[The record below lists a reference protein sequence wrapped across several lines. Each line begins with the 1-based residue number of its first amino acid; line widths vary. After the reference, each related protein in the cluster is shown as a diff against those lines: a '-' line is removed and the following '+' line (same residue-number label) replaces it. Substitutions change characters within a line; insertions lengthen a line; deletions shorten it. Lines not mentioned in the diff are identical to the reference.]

1 MAEENVTTKIG
12 IDISE
17 LKKNITEANRRIR
30 SLNAEFKSA
39 TAGMDS
45 WSDSTDGLAKKVEQ
59 MTGIVEQEKI
69 KLSALEEQ
77 YKQIAET
84 QGKDSK
90 AAEELYIKM
99 KNQEAAVGR
108 ASASLKKYTE
118 KLNETTKEEQKSKG
132 AFASLEEE
140 ISNQEKELDR
150 LKDGYKD
157 AVLKFGETS
166 KEANTFREDIKKLS
180 GELADNKSKA
190 EQLSA
195 STDSLDKSLEKTKQ
209 AAEKSKDG
217 FSSVKVAIGN
227 LISEGIKKMAVEA
240 GKALKEVTDESQ
252 QAYNSFQAMTGT
264 STEEMSKYKKQIDEL
279 YKNNYGESMKDVAGV
294 MAEIKQQT
302 GEIDPSKLKEMA
314 ENAITMRD
322 TFGQDTKEQLRAV
335 KMMMDQ
341 FGISSEEAYNLIA
354 QGAQQ
359 GLDKN
364 GDLLDS
370 INEYSVHYKQLGYS
384 AEDFMNMLKNGTDA
398 GTFSVDKLGDATKE
412 FGIRSKDTASS
423 TQEGFK
429 LLGYS
434 ASASADEIDKTKDE
448 ISKLEKNLKYAKLEQ
463 DGFKKS
469 TSELTKLKNAD
480 KIKEYSKQL
489 EDAKAKLKT
498 MQGASKNTSGSI
510 KKLQDSFAK
519 GGDSAKKATKEVLKK
534 LMDMDDKVAQNQ
546 AGVDLFGTMWED
558 LGVKGVEALMKTKG
572 EMKKTKKTMEEIKK
586 VKYDDVTSKYKQIGR
601 TVQLDLFVPLAEKLA
616 PTLESITN
624 YMINNAGEIKK
635 GIVAIGTAAA
645 VWFARKKINA
655 IAESLALLKTKFV
668 LLKSSIE
675 GATVAQKILNIV
687 QSMSPGTK
695 ILAGVGLLTA
705 AVLAFR
711 VATSKAAEASDKES
725 KSLDEMKKRHEE
737 TSKSV
742 EKMTKEWK
750 ELKEARDKS
759 VSDTT
764 AQFDYYKKL
773 KDELDDM
780 VDKNGKVKK
789 SQKDRAKFI
798 VTTLNDALGTEL
810 KMTGRV
816 IKNYEKEKKSIDKL
830 IETKKAQLI
839 LDTYKDSY
847 TKAVTNKSK
856 AATNKDTAEANL
868 KETQKKLE
876 AAKKELKAAQ
886 DTKKLERYIKE
897 AGGGRAGQISGS
909 RRYNQ
914 ELEAA
919 RGNEKKLREQEK
931 KNKKTFENAEKQYSQ
946 YCTTITNWE
955 ALSVAAASGNN
966 KKIKKELTKMVNN
979 FITAEN
985 GTEKSLKNQVENTKK
1000 QYENLNKQFKEG
1012 KAGITKED
1020 VNNAKY
1026 LMQASDKALK
1036 KFEKK
1041 AKKSGQKTTK
1051 EYKEGLEIGKN
1062 KAGKSAEDISKLV
1075 EKKMKGIKSKE
1086 AGENFVKGL
1095 KTGMEKGKQSS
1106 GLIAKVGKLADNM
1119 LSKLKEKLEI
1129 HSPSKKTEEI
1139 GKYFT
1144 IGTAKG
1150 IEKAYDTVGRAIAA
1164 LAKKSLSQLKKAN
1177 QTGKYEDIGTKVSE
1191 AYANGITKQE
1201 QKAEKAVKKLVDRA
1215 VKKAQKETKNK
1226 KSKESFKKLGEN
1238 LAESFSTAFS
1248 KAAEKATEKVQ
1259 KKIESMTSSVQEKY
1273 DAVKDLQDDLQ
1284 SRLSSGDLFTKDDDG
1299 KITLAD
1305 FKSETAKII
1314 QYGKNMEALKKTLS
1328 SELMTEIAALD
1339 TSDGLDLTT
1348 KLLSL
1353 NKQELAAY
1361 NKAYTDKI
1369 NASKKVANTYYAER
1383 VKQIK
1388 DNYTKQVKTVMAGL
1402 EKQLENIGEN
1412 AMKGFV
1418 KGFNSKSAEL
1428 NKSAKQLKKTLV
1440 SSIKKELEIHS
1451 PSKVMDREAGVF
1463 IIPGLTKGIERKLPA
1478 LRQMMQRVRE
1488 NVVNPMKNAATTA
1501 NLDVATR
1508 GARSI
1513 EKAAAATTNTYNFY
1527 QTNNSPK
1534 ALSRWDIYRQSRNL
1548 LGGVS
1553 NV

>member
-59 MTGIVEQEKI
+59 MTGIVAQEKI

-157 AVLKFGETS
+157 AALEFGETS
-166 KEANTFREDIKKLS
+166 KEANAFREDIKKLS
-180 GELADNKSKA
+180 REIADNKSKA
-190 EQLSA
+190 EQLRT
-195 STDSLDKSLEKTKQ
+195 STNNLDESFEKTKQ
-209 AAEKSKDG
+209 AAEKSEDG

-227 LISEGIKKMAVEA
+227 LISEGIKKMTQEAVD
-240 GKALKEVTDESQ
+240 ALKRITEETQTAS
-252 QAYNSFQAMTGT
+252 NSFQAITGET
-264 STEEMSKYKKQIDEL
+264 DAVTQKFSDKMKEMYKDG
-279 YKNNYGESMKDVAGV
+279 YGESLKDIGDK
-294 MAEIKQQT
+294 MAYVKQVT
-302 GEIDPSKLKEMA
+302 KETDPSKVKELT
-314 ENAITMRD
+314 ENAIALED
-322 TFGQDTKEQLRAV
+322 TFGSDFQETIRGVNGLMTHFGTDSTKAFDLFAKGSQKGLDYTNELGDNVAEYGGNFKQAGYTVEEYFQLLANGT
-335 KMMMDQ
+335 KN
-341 FGISSEEAYNLIA
+341 GAYNL
-354 QGAQQ
+354 
-359 GLDKN
+359 DKVN
-364 GDLLDS
+364 DS
-370 INEYSVHYKQLGYS
+370 INEV
-384 AEDFMNMLKNGTDA
+384 KN
-398 GTFSVDKLGDATKE
+398 KLGDGSIEKNI
-412 FGIRSKDTASS
+412 GIFSKDT
-423 TQEGFK
+423 
-429 LLGYS
+429 
-434 ASASADEIDKTKDE
+434 
-448 ISKLEKNLKYAKLEQ
+448 
-463 DGFKKS
+463 KKS
-469 TSELTKLKNAD
+469 FKAWKDGKGTMKKVIDSIVKDINGCKNEQKALT
-480 KIKEYSKQL
+480 
-489 EDAKAKLKT
+489 
-498 MQGASKNTSGSI
+498 MAST
-510 KKLQDSFAK
+510 A
-519 GGDSAKKATKEVLKK
+519 
-534 LMDMDDKVAQNQ
+534 
-546 AGVDLFGTMWED
+546 FGTMGED
-558 LGVKGVEALMKTKG
+558 ANLKVVKSLKSTGKTF
-572 EMKKTKKTMEEIKK
+572 KKVQGSAEKLKE
-586 VKYDDVTSKYKQIGR
+586 VKYDDVATKFKNIGR
-601 TVQLDLFVPLAEKLA
+601 TVQLDLFVPLAEKLLPKIEQLA
-616 PTLESITN
+616 DYAIKHIDGTERAIAILGGTMGLVFATAKFVKLYQTLQTIYKAFITL
-624 YMINNAGEIKK
+624 KT
-635 GIVAIGTAAA
+635 AIASTAAA
-645 VWFARKKINA
+645 QKVLNLIQAASPMGLLVAGIGA
-655 IAESLALLKTKFV
+655 VVGGLALYAAATK
-668 LLKSSIE
+668 
-675 GATVAQKILNIV
+675 GATK
-687 QSMSPGTK
+687 
-695 ILAGVGLLTA
+695 
-705 AVLAFR
+705 
-711 VATSKAAEASDKES
+711 ATDKES
-725 KSLDEMKKRHEE
+725 ESIDKMIEKHDKTKKSVDEMTKSWKDLKK
-737 TSKSV
+737 T
-742 EKMTKEWK
+742 
-750 ELKEARDKS
+750 RDES
-759 VSDTT
+759 VSGTT
-764 AQFDYYKKL
+764 EQFDYYKKL

-830 IETKKAQLI
+830 IEAKKAQAI
-839 LDTYKDSY
+839 LNANEDSY
-847 TKAVTNKSK
+847 ATAIKGQKGAFQNLEKAQ
-856 AATNKDTAEANL
+856 ANFE
-868 KETQKKLE
+868 ETTSKLE
-876 AAKKELKAAQ
+876 AAQ
-886 DTKKLERYIKE
+886 KKLKGAQSNKKLKEYVDKYGQAGMSKWGQELNAAKE
-897 AGGGRAGQISGS
+897 AVSKLTNEQKKNQKTVNDNEKQWTEYNTTIENYEGLSSAIISGD
-909 RRYNQ
+909 
-914 ELEAA
+914 A
-919 RGNEKKLREQEK
+919 
-931 KNKKTFENAEKQYSQ
+931 
-946 YCTTITNWE
+946 
-955 ALSVAAASGNN
+955 
-966 KKIKKELTKMVNN
+966 KKINSALNKTVNN
-979 FITAEN
+979 FISAKT
-985 GTEKSLKNQVENTKK
+985 GTKK
-1000 QYENLNKQFKEG
+1000 QLEDQVKNMKKNYEDLKTAVANGTPGVTKKMVGAAKQMVTKSEKEL
-1012 KAGITKED
+1012 E
-1020 VNNAKY
+1020 KY
-1026 LMQASDKALK
+1026 
-1036 KFEKK
+1036 EKK
-1041 AKKSGQKTTK
+1041 TKKSGQKATD
-1051 EYKEGLEIGKN
+1051 EYKEGLELGKN
-1062 KAGKSAEDISKLV
+1062 KAGKKASEIGKLV
-1075 EKKMKGIKSKE
+1075 TKKLKETKTKE
-1086 AGENFVKGL
+1086 AGENFVQGL
-1095 KTGMEKGKQSS
+1095 KDGMEKGKQSS
-1106 GLIAKVGKLADNM
+1106 GLITTVTKIAGDALTALKKKLD
-1119 LSKLKEKLEI
+1119 I
-1129 HSPSKKTEEI
+1129 HSPSKE
-1139 GKYFT
+1139 
-1144 IGTAKG
+1144 TAKIGRFFTSGLAEG
-1150 IEKAYDTVGRAIAA
+1150 IEKAYETVGKAVSK
-1164 LAKKSLSQLKKAN
+1164 LAKKSLSQLKAAN
-1177 QTGKYEDIGTKVSE
+1177 KTGKYSDIGTKVSE

-1238 LAESFSTAFS
+1238 LVESFSTAFS
-1248 KAAEKATEKVQ
+1248 KAAEKAAEKVQ

-1299 KITLAD
+1299 KITLTD

-1353 NKQELAAY
+1353 NGQELAAY

-1440 SSIKKELEIHS
+1440 SSIKKELGIHS

-1463 IIPGLTKGIERKLPA
+1463 IIPELTKGIERKLPA

-1501 NLDVATR
+1501 NLDVAAR

-1513 EKAAAATTNTYNFY
+1513 EKAEAATANTYNFY

>member
-77 YKQIAET
+77 YKQIANT

-118 KLNETTKEEQKSKG
+118 KLTETTKEEQKSKG

-157 AVLKFGETS
+157 AALEFGETS
-166 KEANTFREDIKKLS
+166 KEANAFRGDIQKLS

-190 EQLSA
+190 EQLRT
-195 STDSLDKSLEKTKQ
+195 STNNLDESFEKTKQ
-209 AAEKSKDG
+209 AAEKSEDG

-227 LISEGIKKMAVEA
+227 LISEGIKKMTQEAVD
-240 GKALKEVTDESQ
+240 ALKRITEETQTAS
-252 QAYNSFQAMTGT
+252 NSFQAITGET
-264 STEEMSKYKKQIDEL
+264 DAVTQKFSDKMKEMYKDG
-279 YKNNYGESMKDVAGV
+279 YGESLKDIGDK
-294 MAEIKQQT
+294 MAYVKQVT
-302 GEIDPSKLKEMA
+302 KETDPSKVKELT
-314 ENAITMRD
+314 ENAIALED
-322 TFGQDTKEQLRAV
+322 TFGSDFQETIRGVNGLMTHFGTDSTKAFDLFAKGSQKGLDYTNELGDNVAEYGGNFKQAGYTVEEYFQLLANGT
-335 KMMMDQ
+335 KN
-341 FGISSEEAYNLIA
+341 GAYNL
-354 QGAQQ
+354 
-359 GLDKN
+359 DKVN
-364 GDLLDS
+364 DS
-370 INEYSVHYKQLGYS
+370 INEV
-384 AEDFMNMLKNGTDA
+384 KN
-398 GTFSVDKLGDATKE
+398 KLGDGSIEKNI
-412 FGIRSKDTASS
+412 GIFSKDT
-423 TQEGFK
+423 
-429 LLGYS
+429 
-434 ASASADEIDKTKDE
+434 
-448 ISKLEKNLKYAKLEQ
+448 
-463 DGFKKS
+463 KKS
-469 TSELTKLKNAD
+469 FKAWKDGKGTMKKVIDSIVKDINGCKNEQKALT
-480 KIKEYSKQL
+480 
-489 EDAKAKLKT
+489 
-498 MQGASKNTSGSI
+498 MAST
-510 KKLQDSFAK
+510 A
-519 GGDSAKKATKEVLKK
+519 
-534 LMDMDDKVAQNQ
+534 
-546 AGVDLFGTMWED
+546 FGTMGED
-558 LGVKGVEALMKTKG
+558 ANLKVVKSLKSTGKTF
-572 EMKKTKKTMEEIKK
+572 KKVQGSAEKLKE
-586 VKYDDVTSKYKQIGR
+586 VKYDDVATKFKNIGR
-601 TVQLDLFVPLAEKLA
+601 TVQLDLFVPLAEKLLPKIEQLA
-616 PTLESITN
+616 DYAIKHIDGTERAIVILGGTMGVIFATAKFVKLFQTLQTIYKAFVTL
-624 YMINNAGEIKK
+624 KT
-635 GIVAIGTAAA
+635 AIASTAA
-645 VWFARKKINA
+645 
-655 IAESLALLKTKFV
+655 
-668 LLKSSIE
+668 
-675 GATVAQKILNIV
+675 AQKILNLI
-687 QSMSPGTK
+687 QAASPM
-695 ILAGVGLLTA
+695 GLLA
-705 AVLAFR
+705 AGIGAVVGGLALYAA
-711 VATSKAAEASDKES
+711 ATKGATKVTDKES
-725 KSLDEMKKRHEE
+725 ESIDKMIEKHDKTKKSVDEMTKSWKDLKK
-737 TSKSV
+737 T
-742 EKMTKEWK
+742 
-750 ELKEARDKS
+750 RDES
-759 VSDTT
+759 VSGTT
-764 AQFDYYKKL
+764 EQFDYYKKL

-830 IETKKAQLI
+830 IEAKKAQAI
-839 LDTYKDSY
+839 LNANEDLYATAIKGQKGAFQNLE
-847 TKAVTNKSK
+847 KAQ
-856 AATNKDTAEANL
+856 ANL
-868 KETQKKLE
+868 EETTSKLE
-876 AAKKELKAAQ
+876 AAQKKLNAAQ
-886 DTKKLERYIKE
+886 SNKNLKEYIKTFGQTAGVTRYERDLNAAKEAVSKLE
-897 AGGGRAGQISGS
+897 S
-909 RRYNQ
+909 
-914 ELEAA
+914 
-919 RGNEKKLREQEK
+919 EQK
-931 KNKKTFENAEKQYSQ
+931 KNKKTVSDNEKQWTEYN
-946 YCTTITNWE
+946 TTIENYE
-955 ALSVAAASGNN
+955 GLSSAIISGDA
-966 KKIKKELTKMVNN
+966 KKINSALNKTVNN
-979 FITAEN
+979 FISAKT
-985 GTEKSLKNQVENTKK
+985 GTKK
-1000 QYENLNKQFKEG
+1000 QLEDQVKNMKKNYEDLKTAVANGTPGVTKKMVGAAKQMVTKSEKEL
-1012 KAGITKED
+1012 E
-1020 VNNAKY
+1020 KY
-1026 LMQASDKALK
+1026 
-1036 KFEKK
+1036 EKK
-1041 AKKSGQKTTK
+1041 TKKSGQKATD
-1051 EYKEGLEIGKN
+1051 EYKEGLELGKN
-1062 KAGKSAEDISKLV
+1062 KAGKKASEIGKLV
-1075 EKKMKGIKSKE
+1075 TKKLKETKTKE
-1086 AGENFVKGL
+1086 AGENFVQGL
-1095 KTGMEKGKQSS
+1095 KDGMEKGKQSS
-1106 GLIAKVGKLADNM
+1106 GLITTVTKIAGDALTALKKKLD
-1119 LSKLKEKLEI
+1119 I
-1129 HSPSKKTEEI
+1129 HSPSKE
-1139 GKYFT
+1139 
-1144 IGTAKG
+1144 TAKIGRFFTSGLAEG
-1150 IEKAYDTVGRAIAA
+1150 IEKAYETVGKAVSK
-1164 LAKKSLSQLKKAN
+1164 LAKKSLSQLKAAN
-1177 QTGKYEDIGTKVSE
+1177 KTGKYSDIGTKVSE

-1248 KAAEKATEKVQ
+1248 KAAEKAAEKVQ

-1353 NKQELAAY
+1353 NGQELAAY

-1440 SSIKKELEIHS
+1440 SSIKKELGIHS

-1488 NVVNPMKNAATTA
+1488 NVVNPMKNAATMA
-1501 NLDVATR
+1501 NLDVAAR

>member
-90 AAEELYIKM
+90 AAEDLYIKM

-118 KLNETTKEEQKSKG
+118 KLNETTEKEQKSKG

-157 AVLKFGETS
+157 AALEFGETS
-166 KEANTFREDIKKLS
+166 KEANAFREDIKKLS

-190 EQLSA
+190 EQLRT
-195 STDSLDKSLEKTKQ
+195 STNNLDESFEKTKQ
-209 AAEKSKDG
+209 AAEKSEDG

-227 LISEGIKKMAVEA
+227 LISEGIKKMTQEAVD
-240 GKALKEVTDESQ
+240 ALKRITEETQTAS
-252 QAYNSFQAMTGT
+252 NSFQAITGET
-264 STEEMSKYKKQIDEL
+264 DAVTQKFSDKMKEMYKDG
-279 YKNNYGESMKDVAGV
+279 YGESLKDIGDK
-294 MAEIKQQT
+294 MAYVKQVT
-302 GEIDPSKLKEMA
+302 KETDPSKVKELT
-314 ENAITMRD
+314 ENAIALED
-322 TFGQDTKEQLRAV
+322 TFGSDFQETIRGVNGLMTHFGTDSTKAFDLFAKGSQKGLDYTNELGDNVAEYGGNFKQAGYTVEEYFQLLANGT
-335 KMMMDQ
+335 KN
-341 FGISSEEAYNLIA
+341 GAYNL
-354 QGAQQ
+354 
-359 GLDKN
+359 DKVN
-364 GDLLDS
+364 DS
-370 INEYSVHYKQLGYS
+370 INEV
-384 AEDFMNMLKNGTDA
+384 KN
-398 GTFSVDKLGDATKE
+398 KLGDGSIEKNI
-412 FGIRSKDTASS
+412 GIFSKDT
-423 TQEGFK
+423 
-429 LLGYS
+429 
-434 ASASADEIDKTKDE
+434 
-448 ISKLEKNLKYAKLEQ
+448 
-463 DGFKKS
+463 KKS
-469 TSELTKLKNAD
+469 FKAWKDGKGTMKKVIDSIVKDINGCKNEQKALT
-480 KIKEYSKQL
+480 
-489 EDAKAKLKT
+489 
-498 MQGASKNTSGSI
+498 MAST
-510 KKLQDSFAK
+510 A
-519 GGDSAKKATKEVLKK
+519 
-534 LMDMDDKVAQNQ
+534 
-546 AGVDLFGTMWED
+546 FGTMGED
-558 LGVKGVEALMKTKG
+558 ANLKVVKSLKSTGKTF
-572 EMKKTKKTMEEIKK
+572 KKVQGSAEKLKE
-586 VKYDDVTSKYKQIGR
+586 VKYDDVATKFKNIGR
-601 TVQLDLFVPLAEKLA
+601 TVQLDLFVPLAEKLLPKIEQLA
-616 PTLESITN
+616 DYAIKHIDGTERAIVILGGTMGVIFATAKFVKLFQTLQTIYKAFVTL
-624 YMINNAGEIKK
+624 KT
-635 GIVAIGTAAA
+635 AIASTAA
-645 VWFARKKINA
+645 
-655 IAESLALLKTKFV
+655 
-668 LLKSSIE
+668 
-675 GATVAQKILNIV
+675 AQKILNLI
-687 QSMSPGTK
+687 QAASPM
-695 ILAGVGLLTA
+695 GLLA
-705 AVLAFR
+705 AGIGAVVGGLALYAA
-711 VATSKAAEASDKES
+711 ATKGATKVTDKES
-725 KSLDEMKKRHEE
+725 ESIDKMIEKHDKTKKSVDEMTKSWKDLKK
-737 TSKSV
+737 T
-742 EKMTKEWK
+742 
-750 ELKEARDKS
+750 RDES
-759 VSDTT
+759 VSGTT
-764 AQFDYYKKL
+764 EQFDYYKKL

-830 IETKKAQLI
+830 IEAKKAQAI
-839 LDTYKDSY
+839 LNANEDLYATAIKGQKGAFQNLE
-847 TKAVTNKSK
+847 KAQ
-856 AATNKDTAEANL
+856 ANFE
-868 KETQKKLE
+868 ETTSKLE
-876 AAKKELKAAQ
+876 AAQ
-886 DTKKLERYIKE
+886 KKLKGAQSNKKLKEYVDKYGQAGMSKWGQELNAAKE
-897 AGGGRAGQISGS
+897 AVSKLTNEQKKNQKTVSDNEKQWTEYNTTIENYEGLSSAIISGD
-909 RRYNQ
+909 
-914 ELEAA
+914 A
-919 RGNEKKLREQEK
+919 
-931 KNKKTFENAEKQYSQ
+931 
-946 YCTTITNWE
+946 
-955 ALSVAAASGNN
+955 
-966 KKIKKELTKMVNN
+966 KKINSALNKTVNN
-979 FITAEN
+979 FISAKT
-985 GTEKSLKNQVENTKK
+985 GTKK
-1000 QYENLNKQFKEG
+1000 QLEDQVKNMKKNYEDLKTAVANGTPGVTKKMVGAAKQMVTKSEKEL
-1012 KAGITKED
+1012 E
-1020 VNNAKY
+1020 KY
-1026 LMQASDKALK
+1026 
-1036 KFEKK
+1036 EKK
-1041 AKKSGQKTTK
+1041 TKKSGQKATD
-1051 EYKEGLEIGKN
+1051 EYKEGLELGKN
-1062 KAGKSAEDISKLV
+1062 KAGKKASEIGKLV
-1075 EKKMKGIKSKE
+1075 TKKLKETKTKE
-1086 AGENFVKGL
+1086 AGENFVQGL
-1095 KTGMEKGKQSS
+1095 KDGMEKGKQSS
-1106 GLIAKVGKLADNM
+1106 GLITTVTKIAGDALTALKKKLD
-1119 LSKLKEKLEI
+1119 I
-1129 HSPSKKTEEI
+1129 HSPSKE
-1139 GKYFT
+1139 
-1144 IGTAKG
+1144 TAKIGRFFTSGLAEG
-1150 IEKAYDTVGRAIAA
+1150 IEKAYETVGKAVSK
-1164 LAKKSLSQLKKAN
+1164 LAKKSLSQLKAAN
-1177 QTGKYEDIGTKVSE
+1177 KTGKYSDIGTKVSE

-1248 KAAEKATEKVQ
+1248 KAAEKAAEKVQ

-1314 QYGKNMEALKKTLS
+1314 QYGKNMEALKKTLFP
-1328 SELMTEIAALD
+1328 ELMTEIAALD

-1353 NKQELAAY
+1353 NGQELAAY

-1440 SSIKKELEIHS
+1440 SSIKKELGIHS

-1488 NVVNPMKNAATTA
+1488 NVVNPMKNAATMA
-1501 NLDVATR
+1501 NLDVAAR

>member
-90 AAEELYIKM
+90 AAEDLYIKM

-118 KLNETTKEEQKSKG
+118 KLNETTEKEQKSKG

-157 AVLKFGETS
+157 AALEFGETS
-166 KEANTFREDIKKLS
+166 KEANAFREDIKKLS

-190 EQLSA
+190 EQLRT
-195 STDSLDKSLEKTKQ
+195 STNNLDESFEKTKQ
-209 AAEKSKDG
+209 AAEKSEDG

-227 LISEGIKKMAVEA
+227 LISEGIKKMTQEAVD
-240 GKALKEVTDESQ
+240 ALKRITEETQTAS
-252 QAYNSFQAMTGT
+252 NSFQAITGET
-264 STEEMSKYKKQIDEL
+264 DAVTQKFSDKMKEMYKDG
-279 YKNNYGESMKDVAGV
+279 YGESLKDIGDK
-294 MAEIKQQT
+294 MAYVKQVT
-302 GEIDPSKLKEMA
+302 KETDPSKVKELT
-314 ENAITMRD
+314 ENAIALED
-322 TFGQDTKEQLRAV
+322 TFGSDFQETIRGVNGLMTHFGTDSTKAFDLFAKGSQKGLDYTNELGDNVAEYGGNFKQAGYTVEEYFQLLANGT
-335 KMMMDQ
+335 KN
-341 FGISSEEAYNLIA
+341 GAYNL
-354 QGAQQ
+354 
-359 GLDKN
+359 DKVN
-364 GDLLDS
+364 DS
-370 INEYSVHYKQLGYS
+370 INEV
-384 AEDFMNMLKNGTDA
+384 KN
-398 GTFSVDKLGDATKE
+398 KLGDGSIEKNI
-412 FGIRSKDTASS
+412 GIFSKDT
-423 TQEGFK
+423 
-429 LLGYS
+429 
-434 ASASADEIDKTKDE
+434 
-448 ISKLEKNLKYAKLEQ
+448 
-463 DGFKKS
+463 KKS
-469 TSELTKLKNAD
+469 FKAWKDGKGTMKKVIDSIVKDINGCKNEQKALT
-480 KIKEYSKQL
+480 
-489 EDAKAKLKT
+489 
-498 MQGASKNTSGSI
+498 MAST
-510 KKLQDSFAK
+510 A
-519 GGDSAKKATKEVLKK
+519 
-534 LMDMDDKVAQNQ
+534 
-546 AGVDLFGTMWED
+546 FGTMGED
-558 LGVKGVEALMKTKG
+558 ANLKVVKSLKSTGKTF
-572 EMKKTKKTMEEIKK
+572 KKVQGSAEKLKE
-586 VKYDDVTSKYKQIGR
+586 VKYDDVATKFKNIGR
-601 TVQLDLFVPLAEKLA
+601 TVQLDLFVPLAEKLLPKIEQLA
-616 PTLESITN
+616 DYAIKHIDGTERAIVILGGTMGVIFATAKFVKLFQTLQTIYKAFVTL
-624 YMINNAGEIKK
+624 KT
-635 GIVAIGTAAA
+635 AIASTAA
-645 VWFARKKINA
+645 
-655 IAESLALLKTKFV
+655 
-668 LLKSSIE
+668 
-675 GATVAQKILNIV
+675 AQKILNLI
-687 QSMSPGTK
+687 QAASPM
-695 ILAGVGLLTA
+695 GLLA
-705 AVLAFR
+705 AGIGAVVGGLALYAA
-711 VATSKAAEASDKES
+711 ATKGATKVTDKES
-725 KSLDEMKKRHEE
+725 ESIDKMIEKHDKTKKSVDEMTKSWKDLKK
-737 TSKSV
+737 T
-742 EKMTKEWK
+742 
-750 ELKEARDKS
+750 RDES
-759 VSDTT
+759 VSGTT
-764 AQFDYYKKL
+764 EQFDYYKKL

-830 IETKKAQLI
+830 IEAKKAQAI
-839 LDTYKDSY
+839 LNANEDLYATAIKGQKGAFQNLE
-847 TKAVTNKSK
+847 KAQ
-856 AATNKDTAEANL
+856 ANFE
-868 KETQKKLE
+868 ETTSKLE
-876 AAKKELKAAQ
+876 AAQ
-886 DTKKLERYIKE
+886 KKLKGAQSNKKLKEYVDKYGQAGMSKWGQELNAAKE
-897 AGGGRAGQISGS
+897 AVSKLTNEQKKNQKTVSDNEKQWTEYNATIENYEGLSSAIISGD
-909 RRYNQ
+909 
-914 ELEAA
+914 A
-919 RGNEKKLREQEK
+919 
-931 KNKKTFENAEKQYSQ
+931 
-946 YCTTITNWE
+946 
-955 ALSVAAASGNN
+955 
-966 KKIKKELTKMVNN
+966 KKINSALNKTVNN
-979 FITAEN
+979 FISAKT
-985 GTEKSLKNQVENTKK
+985 GTKK
-1000 QYENLNKQFKEG
+1000 QLEDQVKNMKKNYEDLKTAVANGTPGVTKKMVGAAKQMVTKSEKEL
-1012 KAGITKED
+1012 E
-1020 VNNAKY
+1020 KY
-1026 LMQASDKALK
+1026 
-1036 KFEKK
+1036 EKK
-1041 AKKSGQKTTK
+1041 TKKSGQKATD
-1051 EYKEGLEIGKN
+1051 EYKEGLELGKN
-1062 KAGKSAEDISKLV
+1062 KAGKKASEIGKLV
-1075 EKKMKGIKSKE
+1075 TKKLKETKTKE
-1086 AGENFVKGL
+1086 AGENFVQGL
-1095 KTGMEKGKQSS
+1095 KDGMEKGKQSS
-1106 GLIAKVGKLADNM
+1106 GLITTVTKIAGDALTALKKKLD
-1119 LSKLKEKLEI
+1119 I
-1129 HSPSKKTEEI
+1129 HSPSKE
-1139 GKYFT
+1139 
-1144 IGTAKG
+1144 TAKIGRFFTSGLAEG
-1150 IEKAYDTVGRAIAA
+1150 IEKAYETVGKAVSK
-1164 LAKKSLSQLKKAN
+1164 LAKKSLSQLKAAN
-1177 QTGKYEDIGTKVSE
+1177 KTGKYSDIGTKVSE

-1248 KAAEKATEKVQ
+1248 KAAEKAAEKVQ

-1299 KITLAD
+1299 KVTLAD

-1353 NKQELAAY
+1353 NGQELAAY

-1440 SSIKKELEIHS
+1440 SSIKKELGIHS

-1463 IIPGLTKGIERKLPA
+1463 IIPGLTKGIERKLPV
-1478 LRQMMQRVRE
+1478 LQQMMQRVRE
-1488 NVVNPMKNAATTA
+1488 NVVKPMKNAATMA
-1501 NLDVATR
+1501 NLDVAAR

>member
-90 AAEELYIKM
+90 AAEDLYIKM

-118 KLNETTKEEQKSKG
+118 KLNETTEKEQKSKG

-157 AVLKFGETS
+157 AALEFGETS
-166 KEANTFREDIKKLS
+166 KEANAFREDIKKLS

-190 EQLSA
+190 EQLRT
-195 STDSLDKSLEKTKQ
+195 STNNLDESFEKTKQ
-209 AAEKSKDG
+209 AAEKSEDG

-227 LISEGIKKMAVEA
+227 LISEGIKKMTQEAVD
-240 GKALKEVTDESQ
+240 ALKRITEETQTAS
-252 QAYNSFQAMTGT
+252 NSFQAITGET
-264 STEEMSKYKKQIDEL
+264 DVVTQKFSDKMKEMYKDG
-279 YKNNYGESMKDVAGV
+279 YGESLKDIGDK
-294 MAEIKQQT
+294 MAYVKQVT
-302 GEIDPSKLKEMA
+302 KETDPSKVKELT
-314 ENAITMRD
+314 ENAIALED
-322 TFGQDTKEQLRAV
+322 TFGSDFQETIRGVNGLMTHFGTDSTKAFDLFAKGSQKGLDYTNELGDNVAEYGGNFKQAGYTVEEYFQLLANGT
-335 KMMMDQ
+335 KN
-341 FGISSEEAYNLIA
+341 GAYNL
-354 QGAQQ
+354 
-359 GLDKN
+359 DKVN
-364 GDLLDS
+364 DS
-370 INEYSVHYKQLGYS
+370 INEV
-384 AEDFMNMLKNGTDA
+384 KN
-398 GTFSVDKLGDATKE
+398 KLGDGSIEKNI
-412 FGIRSKDTASS
+412 GIFSKDT
-423 TQEGFK
+423 
-429 LLGYS
+429 
-434 ASASADEIDKTKDE
+434 
-448 ISKLEKNLKYAKLEQ
+448 
-463 DGFKKS
+463 KKS
-469 TSELTKLKNAD
+469 FKAWKDGKGTMKKVIDSIVKDINGCKNEQKALT
-480 KIKEYSKQL
+480 
-489 EDAKAKLKT
+489 
-498 MQGASKNTSGSI
+498 MAST
-510 KKLQDSFAK
+510 A
-519 GGDSAKKATKEVLKK
+519 
-534 LMDMDDKVAQNQ
+534 
-546 AGVDLFGTMWED
+546 FGTMGED
-558 LGVKGVEALMKTKG
+558 ANLKVVKSLKSTGKTF
-572 EMKKTKKTMEEIKK
+572 KKVQGSAEKLKE
-586 VKYDDVTSKYKQIGR
+586 VKYDDVATKFKNIGR
-601 TVQLDLFVPLAEKLA
+601 TVQLDLFVPLAEKLLPKIEQLA
-616 PTLESITN
+616 DYAIKHIDGTERAIVILGGTMGVIFATAKFVKLFQTLQTIYKAFVTL
-624 YMINNAGEIKK
+624 KT
-635 GIVAIGTAAA
+635 AIASTAA
-645 VWFARKKINA
+645 
-655 IAESLALLKTKFV
+655 
-668 LLKSSIE
+668 
-675 GATVAQKILNIV
+675 AQKILNLI
-687 QSMSPGTK
+687 QAASPM
-695 ILAGVGLLTA
+695 GLLA
-705 AVLAFR
+705 AGIGAVVGGLALYAA
-711 VATSKAAEASDKES
+711 ATKGATKVTDKES
-725 KSLDEMKKRHEE
+725 ESIDKMIEKHDKTKKSVDEMTKSWKDLKK
-737 TSKSV
+737 T
-742 EKMTKEWK
+742 
-750 ELKEARDKS
+750 RDES
-759 VSDTT
+759 VSGTT
-764 AQFDYYKKL
+764 EQFDYYKKL

-830 IETKKAQLI
+830 IEAKKAQAI
-839 LDTYKDSY
+839 LNANEDSY
-847 TKAVTNKSK
+847 ATAIKGQKGAFQNLEKAQ
-856 AATNKDTAEANL
+856 ANFE
-868 KETQKKLE
+868 ETTSKLE
-876 AAKKELKAAQ
+876 AAQ
-886 DTKKLERYIKE
+886 KKLKGAQSNKKLKEYVDKYGQAGMSKWGQELNAAKE
-897 AGGGRAGQISGS
+897 AVSK
-909 RRYNQ
+909 
-914 ELEAA
+914 LT
-919 RGNEKKLREQEK
+919 NEQK
-931 KNKKTFENAEKQYSQ
+931 KNQKTVNDAEKQWTEYNA
-946 YCTTITNWE
+946 TIENYE
-955 ALSVAAASGNN
+955 GLSSAIISGDA
-966 KKIKKELTKMVNN
+966 KKINTALNKTVNN
-979 FITAEN
+979 FISAKT
-985 GTEKSLKNQVENTKK
+985 GTKK
-1000 QYENLNKQFKEG
+1000 QLEDQVEKMKKNYEDLKTAVANGTPGVTKKMVGAAKQMVTKSEKEL
-1012 KAGITKED
+1012 E
-1020 VNNAKY
+1020 KY
-1026 LMQASDKALK
+1026 
-1036 KFEKK
+1036 EKK
-1041 AKKSGQKTTK
+1041 TKKSGQKATD
-1051 EYKEGLEIGKN
+1051 EYKEGLELGKN
-1062 KAGKSAEDISKLV
+1062 KAGKKASEIGKLV
-1075 EKKMKGIKSKE
+1075 TKKLKETKTKE
-1086 AGENFVKGL
+1086 AGENFVQGL
-1095 KTGMEKGKQSS
+1095 KDGMEKGKQSS
-1106 GLIAKVGKLADNM
+1106 GLITTVTKIAGDALTALKKKLD
-1119 LSKLKEKLEI
+1119 I
-1129 HSPSKKTEEI
+1129 HSPSKE
-1139 GKYFT
+1139 
-1144 IGTAKG
+1144 TAKIGRFFTSGLAEG
-1150 IEKAYDTVGRAIAA
+1150 IEKAYETVGKAVSK
-1164 LAKKSLSQLKKAN
+1164 LAKKSLSQLKAAN
-1177 QTGKYEDIGTKVSE
+1177 KTGKYSDIGTKVSE

-1248 KAAEKATEKVQ
+1248 KAAEKAAEKVQ

-1299 KITLAD
+1299 KITLTD

-1328 SELMTEIAALD
+1328 SELMTEIATLD

-1353 NKQELAAY
+1353 NGQELAAY

-1388 DNYTKQVKTVMAGL
+1388 DNYTKQVKTVMTGL

-1440 SSIKKELEIHS
+1440 SSIKKELGIHS

-1501 NLDVATR
+1501 NLDVAAR

-1513 EKAAAATTNTYNFY
+1513 EKAAAATANTYNFY

>member
-77 YKQIAET
+77 YKQIANT

-118 KLNETTKEEQKSKG
+118 KLTETTKEEQKSKG

-157 AVLKFGETS
+157 AALEFGETS
-166 KEANTFREDIKKLS
+166 KEANAFRGDIQKLS

-190 EQLSA
+190 EQLRT
-195 STDSLDKSLEKTKQ
+195 STNNLDESFEKTKQ
-209 AAEKSKDG
+209 AAEKSEDG

-227 LISEGIKKMAVEA
+227 LISEGIKKMTQEAVD
-240 GKALKEVTDESQ
+240 ALKRITEETQTAS
-252 QAYNSFQAMTGT
+252 NSFQAITGET
-264 STEEMSKYKKQIDEL
+264 DAVTQKFSDKMKEMYKDG
-279 YKNNYGESMKDVAGV
+279 YGESLKDIGDK
-294 MAEIKQQT
+294 MAYVKQVT
-302 GEIDPSKLKEMA
+302 KETDPSKVKELT
-314 ENAITMRD
+314 ENAIALED
-322 TFGQDTKEQLRAV
+322 TFGSDFQETIRGVNGLMTHFGTDSTKAFDLFAKGSQKGLDYTNELGDNVAEYGGNFKQAGYTVEEYFQLLANGT
-335 KMMMDQ
+335 KN
-341 FGISSEEAYNLIA
+341 GAYNL
-354 QGAQQ
+354 
-359 GLDKN
+359 DKVN
-364 GDLLDS
+364 DS
-370 INEYSVHYKQLGYS
+370 INEV
-384 AEDFMNMLKNGTDA
+384 KN
-398 GTFSVDKLGDATKE
+398 KLGDGSIEKNI
-412 FGIRSKDTASS
+412 GIFSKDT
-423 TQEGFK
+423 
-429 LLGYS
+429 
-434 ASASADEIDKTKDE
+434 
-448 ISKLEKNLKYAKLEQ
+448 
-463 DGFKKS
+463 KKS
-469 TSELTKLKNAD
+469 FKAWKDGKGTMKKVIDSIVKDINGCKNEQKALT
-480 KIKEYSKQL
+480 
-489 EDAKAKLKT
+489 
-498 MQGASKNTSGSI
+498 MAST
-510 KKLQDSFAK
+510 A
-519 GGDSAKKATKEVLKK
+519 
-534 LMDMDDKVAQNQ
+534 
-546 AGVDLFGTMWED
+546 FGTMGED
-558 LGVKGVEALMKTKG
+558 ANLKVVKSLKSTGKTF
-572 EMKKTKKTMEEIKK
+572 KKVQGSAEKLKE
-586 VKYDDVTSKYKQIGR
+586 VKYDDVATKFKNIGR
-601 TVQLDLFVPLAEKLA
+601 TVQLDLFVPLAEKLLPKIEQLA
-616 PTLESITN
+616 DYAIKHIDGTERAIVILGGTMGVIFATAKFVKLFQTLQTIYKAFVTL
-624 YMINNAGEIKK
+624 KT
-635 GIVAIGTAAA
+635 AIASTAA
-645 VWFARKKINA
+645 
-655 IAESLALLKTKFV
+655 
-668 LLKSSIE
+668 
-675 GATVAQKILNIV
+675 AQKILNLI
-687 QSMSPGTK
+687 QAASPM
-695 ILAGVGLLTA
+695 GLLA
-705 AVLAFR
+705 AGIGAVVGGLALYAA
-711 VATSKAAEASDKES
+711 ATKGATKVTDKES
-725 KSLDEMKKRHEE
+725 ESIDKMIEKHDKTKKSVDEMTKSWKDLKK
-737 TSKSV
+737 T
-742 EKMTKEWK
+742 
-750 ELKEARDKS
+750 RDES
-759 VSDTT
+759 VSGTT
-764 AQFDYYKKL
+764 EQFDYYKKL

-830 IETKKAQLI
+830 IEAKKAQAI
-839 LDTYKDSY
+839 LNANEDSY
-847 TKAVTNKSK
+847 ATAIKGQKGAFQNLEKAQ
-856 AATNKDTAEANL
+856 ANFE
-868 KETQKKLE
+868 ETTSKLE
-876 AAKKELKAAQ
+876 AAQ
-886 DTKKLERYIKE
+886 KKLKGAQSNKKLKEYVDKYGQAGMSKWGQELNAAKE
-897 AGGGRAGQISGS
+897 AVSKLTNEQKKNQKTVNDNEKQWTEYNTTIENYEGLSSAIISGD
-909 RRYNQ
+909 
-914 ELEAA
+914 A
-919 RGNEKKLREQEK
+919 
-931 KNKKTFENAEKQYSQ
+931 
-946 YCTTITNWE
+946 
-955 ALSVAAASGNN
+955 
-966 KKIKKELTKMVNN
+966 KKINSALNKTVNN
-979 FITAEN
+979 FISAKT
-985 GTEKSLKNQVENTKK
+985 GTKK
-1000 QYENLNKQFKEG
+1000 QLEDQVKNMKKNYEDLKTAVANGTPGVTKKMVGAAKQMVTKSEKEL
-1012 KAGITKED
+1012 E
-1020 VNNAKY
+1020 KY
-1026 LMQASDKALK
+1026 
-1036 KFEKK
+1036 EKK
-1041 AKKSGQKTTK
+1041 TKKSGQKATD
-1051 EYKEGLEIGKN
+1051 EYKEGLELGKN
-1062 KAGKSAEDISKLV
+1062 KAGKKASEIGKLV
-1075 EKKMKGIKSKE
+1075 TKKLKETKTKE
-1086 AGENFVKGL
+1086 AGENFVQGL
-1095 KTGMEKGKQSS
+1095 KDGMEKGKQSS
-1106 GLIAKVGKLADNM
+1106 GLITTVTKIAGDALTALKKKLD
-1119 LSKLKEKLEI
+1119 I
-1129 HSPSKKTEEI
+1129 HSPSKE
-1139 GKYFT
+1139 
-1144 IGTAKG
+1144 TAKIGRFFTSGLAEG
-1150 IEKAYDTVGRAIAA
+1150 IEKAYETVGKAVSK
-1164 LAKKSLSQLKKAN
+1164 LAKKSLSQLKAAN
-1177 QTGKYEDIGTKVSE
+1177 KTGKYSDIGTKVSE

-1238 LAESFSTAFS
+1238 LVESFSTAFS
-1248 KAAEKATEKVQ
+1248 KAAEKAAEKVQ

-1299 KITLAD
+1299 KVTLAD

-1314 QYGKNMEALKKTLS
+1314 QYGKNMEVLKKTLS

-1353 NKQELAAY
+1353 NGQELAAY

-1440 SSIKKELEIHS
+1440 SSIKKELGIHS

-1463 IIPGLTKGIERKLPA
+1463 IIPGLTKGIERKLPV
-1478 LRQMMQRVRE
+1478 LQQMMQRVRE
-1488 NVVNPMKNAATTA
+1488 NVVKPMKNVATTA
-1501 NLDVATR
+1501 NLDVAAR

>member
-90 AAEELYIKM
+90 AAEDLYIKM

-118 KLNETTKEEQKSKG
+118 KLNETTEKEQKSKG

-157 AVLKFGETS
+157 AALEFGETS
-166 KEANTFREDIKKLS
+166 KEANAFREDIKKLS

-190 EQLSA
+190 EQLRT
-195 STDSLDKSLEKTKQ
+195 STNNLDESFEKTKQ
-209 AAEKSKDG
+209 AAEKSEDG

-227 LISEGIKKMAVEA
+227 LISEGIKKMTQEAVD
-240 GKALKEVTDESQ
+240 ALKRITEETQTAS
-252 QAYNSFQAMTGT
+252 NSFQAITGET
-264 STEEMSKYKKQIDEL
+264 DAVTQKFSDKMKEMYKDG
-279 YKNNYGESMKDVAGV
+279 YGESLKDIGDK
-294 MAEIKQQT
+294 MAYVKQVT
-302 GEIDPSKLKEMA
+302 KETDPSKVKELT
-314 ENAITMRD
+314 ENAIALED
-322 TFGQDTKEQLRAV
+322 TFGSDFQETIRGVNGLMTHFGTDSTKAFDLFAKGSQKGLDYTNELGDNVAEYGGNFKQAGYTVEEYFQLLANGT
-335 KMMMDQ
+335 KN
-341 FGISSEEAYNLIA
+341 GAYNL
-354 QGAQQ
+354 
-359 GLDKN
+359 DKVN
-364 GDLLDS
+364 DS
-370 INEYSVHYKQLGYS
+370 INEV
-384 AEDFMNMLKNGTDA
+384 KN
-398 GTFSVDKLGDATKE
+398 KLGDGSIEKNI
-412 FGIRSKDTASS
+412 GIFSKDT
-423 TQEGFK
+423 
-429 LLGYS
+429 
-434 ASASADEIDKTKDE
+434 
-448 ISKLEKNLKYAKLEQ
+448 
-463 DGFKKS
+463 KKS
-469 TSELTKLKNAD
+469 FKAWKDGKGTMKKVIDSIVKDINGCKNEQKALT
-480 KIKEYSKQL
+480 
-489 EDAKAKLKT
+489 
-498 MQGASKNTSGSI
+498 MAST
-510 KKLQDSFAK
+510 A
-519 GGDSAKKATKEVLKK
+519 
-534 LMDMDDKVAQNQ
+534 
-546 AGVDLFGTMWED
+546 FGTMGED
-558 LGVKGVEALMKTKG
+558 ANLKVVKSLKSTGKTF
-572 EMKKTKKTMEEIKK
+572 KKVQGSAEKLKE
-586 VKYDDVTSKYKQIGR
+586 VKYDDVATKFKNIGR
-601 TVQLDLFVPLAEKLA
+601 TVQLDLFVPLAEKLLPKIEQLA
-616 PTLESITN
+616 DYAIKHIDGTERAIVILGGTMGVIFATAKFVKLFQTLQTIYKAFVTL
-624 YMINNAGEIKK
+624 KT
-635 GIVAIGTAAA
+635 AIASTAA
-645 VWFARKKINA
+645 
-655 IAESLALLKTKFV
+655 
-668 LLKSSIE
+668 
-675 GATVAQKILNIV
+675 AQKILNLI
-687 QSMSPGTK
+687 QAASPM
-695 ILAGVGLLTA
+695 GLLA
-705 AVLAFR
+705 AGIGAVVGGLALYAA
-711 VATSKAAEASDKES
+711 ATKGATKVTDKES
-725 KSLDEMKKRHEE
+725 ESIDKMIEKHDKTKKSVDEMTKSWKDLKK
-737 TSKSV
+737 T
-742 EKMTKEWK
+742 
-750 ELKEARDKS
+750 RDES
-759 VSDTT
+759 VSGTT
-764 AQFDYYKKL
+764 EQFDYYKKL

-830 IETKKAQLI
+830 IEAKKAQAI
-839 LDTYKDSY
+839 LNANEDLYATAIKGQKGAFQNLE
-847 TKAVTNKSK
+847 KAQ
-856 AATNKDTAEANL
+856 ANL
-868 KETQKKLE
+868 EETTSKLE
-876 AAKKELKAAQ
+876 AAQKKLNAAQ
-886 DTKKLERYIKE
+886 SNKKLKEYVDKYGQAGMSKWGQELNAAKE
-897 AGGGRAGQISGS
+897 AVSKLTNEQKKNQKTVNDNEKQWTEYNTTIENYEGLSSAIISGD
-909 RRYNQ
+909 
-914 ELEAA
+914 A
-919 RGNEKKLREQEK
+919 
-931 KNKKTFENAEKQYSQ
+931 
-946 YCTTITNWE
+946 
-955 ALSVAAASGNN
+955 
-966 KKIKKELTKMVNN
+966 KKINSALNKTVNN
-979 FITAEN
+979 FISAKT
-985 GTEKSLKNQVENTKK
+985 GTKK
-1000 QYENLNKQFKEG
+1000 QLEDQVKNMKKNYEDLKTAVANGTPGVTKKMVGAAKQMVTKSEKEL
-1012 KAGITKED
+1012 E
-1020 VNNAKY
+1020 KY
-1026 LMQASDKALK
+1026 
-1036 KFEKK
+1036 EKK
-1041 AKKSGQKTTK
+1041 TKKSGQKATD
-1051 EYKEGLEIGKN
+1051 EYKEGLELGKN
-1062 KAGKSAEDISKLV
+1062 KAGKKASEIGKLV
-1075 EKKMKGIKSKE
+1075 TKKLKETKTKE
-1086 AGENFVKGL
+1086 AGENFVQGL
-1095 KTGMEKGKQSS
+1095 KDGMEKGKQSS
-1106 GLIAKVGKLADNM
+1106 GLITTVTKIAGDALTALKKKLD
-1119 LSKLKEKLEI
+1119 I
-1129 HSPSKKTEEI
+1129 HSPSKE
-1139 GKYFT
+1139 
-1144 IGTAKG
+1144 TAKIGRFFTSGLAEG
-1150 IEKAYDTVGRAIAA
+1150 IEKAYETVGKAVSK
-1164 LAKKSLSQLKKAN
+1164 LAKKSLSQLKAAN
-1177 QTGKYEDIGTKVSE
+1177 KTGKYSDIGTKVSE

-1248 KAAEKATEKVQ
+1248 KAAEKAAEKVQ

-1353 NKQELAAY
+1353 NGQELAAY

-1440 SSIKKELEIHS
+1440 SSIKKELGIHS

-1501 NLDVATR
+1501 NLDVAAR

>member
-90 AAEELYIKM
+90 AAEDLYIKM

-118 KLNETTKEEQKSKG
+118 KLNETTEKEQKSKG

-157 AVLKFGETS
+157 AALEFGETS
-166 KEANTFREDIKKLS
+166 KEANAFREDIKKLS

-190 EQLSA
+190 EQLRT
-195 STDSLDKSLEKTKQ
+195 STNNLDESFEKTKQ
-209 AAEKSKDG
+209 AAEKSEDG

-227 LISEGIKKMAVEA
+227 LISEGIKKMTQEAVD
-240 GKALKEVTDESQ
+240 ALKRITEETQTAS
-252 QAYNSFQAMTGT
+252 NSFQAITGET
-264 STEEMSKYKKQIDEL
+264 DAVTQKFSDKMKEMYKDG
-279 YKNNYGESMKDVAGV
+279 YGESLKDIGDK
-294 MAEIKQQT
+294 MAYVKQVT
-302 GEIDPSKLKEMA
+302 KETDPSKVKELT
-314 ENAITMRD
+314 ENAIALED
-322 TFGQDTKEQLRAV
+322 TFGSDFQETIRGVNGLMTHFGTDSTKAFDLFAKGSQKGLDYTNELGDNVAEYGGNFKQAGYTVEEYFQLLANGT
-335 KMMMDQ
+335 KN
-341 FGISSEEAYNLIA
+341 GAYNL
-354 QGAQQ
+354 
-359 GLDKN
+359 DKVN
-364 GDLLDS
+364 DS
-370 INEYSVHYKQLGYS
+370 INEV
-384 AEDFMNMLKNGTDA
+384 KN
-398 GTFSVDKLGDATKE
+398 KLGDGSIEKNI
-412 FGIRSKDTASS
+412 GIFSKDT
-423 TQEGFK
+423 
-429 LLGYS
+429 
-434 ASASADEIDKTKDE
+434 
-448 ISKLEKNLKYAKLEQ
+448 
-463 DGFKKS
+463 KKS
-469 TSELTKLKNAD
+469 FKAWKDGKGTMKKVIDSIVKDINGCKNEQKALT
-480 KIKEYSKQL
+480 
-489 EDAKAKLKT
+489 
-498 MQGASKNTSGSI
+498 MAST
-510 KKLQDSFAK
+510 A
-519 GGDSAKKATKEVLKK
+519 
-534 LMDMDDKVAQNQ
+534 
-546 AGVDLFGTMWED
+546 FGTMGED
-558 LGVKGVEALMKTKG
+558 ANLKVVKSLKSTGKTF
-572 EMKKTKKTMEEIKK
+572 KKVQGSAEKLKE
-586 VKYDDVTSKYKQIGR
+586 VKYDDVATKFKNIGR
-601 TVQLDLFVPLAEKLA
+601 TVQLDLFVPLAEKLLPKIEQLA
-616 PTLESITN
+616 DYAIKHIDGTERAIVILGGTMGVIFATAKFVKLFQTLQTIYKAFVTL
-624 YMINNAGEIKK
+624 KT
-635 GIVAIGTAAA
+635 AIASTAA
-645 VWFARKKINA
+645 
-655 IAESLALLKTKFV
+655 
-668 LLKSSIE
+668 
-675 GATVAQKILNIV
+675 AQKILNLI
-687 QSMSPGTK
+687 QAASPM
-695 ILAGVGLLTA
+695 GLLA
-705 AVLAFR
+705 AGIGAVVGGLALYAA
-711 VATSKAAEASDKES
+711 ATKGATKVTDKES
-725 KSLDEMKKRHEE
+725 ESIDKMIEKHDKTKKSVDEMTKSWKDLKK
-737 TSKSV
+737 T
-742 EKMTKEWK
+742 
-750 ELKEARDKS
+750 RDES
-759 VSDTT
+759 VSGTT
-764 AQFDYYKKL
+764 EQFDYYKKL

-798 VTTLNDALGTEL
+798 VTTLNNALGTEL

-830 IETKKAQLI
+830 IEAKKAQAI
-839 LDTYKDSY
+839 LNANEDLY
-847 TKAVTNKSK
+847 
-856 AATNKDTAEANL
+856 ATAIKGQKGAFQNLEKEQANL
-868 KETQKKLE
+868 EETTSKLE
-876 AAKKELKAAQ
+876 AAQKKLNAAQ
-886 DTKKLERYIKE
+886 SNKNLKEYIKTFGQTAGVTRYERDLNAAKEAVSKLE
-897 AGGGRAGQISGS
+897 S
-909 RRYNQ
+909 
-914 ELEAA
+914 
-919 RGNEKKLREQEK
+919 EQK
-931 KNKKTFENAEKQYSQ
+931 KNKKTVSDTEKQWTEYN
-946 YCTTITNWE
+946 TTIENYE
-955 ALSVAAASGNN
+955 GLSSAIISGDA
-966 KKIKKELTKMVNN
+966 KKINSALNKTVNN
-979 FITAEN
+979 FISAKT
-985 GTEKSLKNQVENTKK
+985 GTKKQLEDQVENMKKNYEDLKTAVANGTPGVTKK
-1000 QYENLNKQFKEG
+1000 MVGAAKQMVTKSEKEL
-1012 KAGITKED
+1012 E
-1020 VNNAKY
+1020 KY
-1026 LMQASDKALK
+1026 
-1036 KFEKK
+1036 EKK
-1041 AKKSGQKTTK
+1041 TKKSGQKATD
-1051 EYKEGLEIGKN
+1051 EYKEGLELGKN
-1062 KAGKSAEDISKLV
+1062 KAGKKASEIGKLV
-1075 EKKMKGIKSKE
+1075 TKKLKETKTKE
-1086 AGENFVKGL
+1086 AGENFVQGL
-1095 KTGMEKGKQSS
+1095 KDGMEKGKQSS
-1106 GLIAKVGKLADNM
+1106 GLITTVTKIAGDALTALKKKLD
-1119 LSKLKEKLEI
+1119 I
-1129 HSPSKKTEEI
+1129 HSPSKE
-1139 GKYFT
+1139 
-1144 IGTAKG
+1144 TAKIGRFFTSGLAEG
-1150 IEKAYDTVGRAIAA
+1150 IEKAYETVGKAVSK
-1164 LAKKSLSQLKKAN
+1164 LAKKSLSQLKAAN
-1177 QTGKYEDIGTKVSE
+1177 KTGKYSDIGTKVSE

-1248 KAAEKATEKVQ
+1248 KAAEKAAEKVQ

-1299 KITLAD
+1299 KITLTD

-1353 NKQELAAY
+1353 NGQELAAY

-1440 SSIKKELEIHS
+1440 SSIKKELGIHS

-1501 NLDVATR
+1501 NLDVAAR

-1513 EKAAAATTNTYNFY
+1513 EKAAAATANTYNFY

>member
-1 MAEENVTTKIG
+1 MAENVTTKIG

-59 MTGIVEQEKI
+59 MTGIVAQEKI

-90 AAEELYIKM
+90 AAEDLYIKM

-118 KLNETTKEEQKSKG
+118 KLNETTEKEQKSKG

-157 AVLKFGETS
+157 AALEFGETS
-166 KEANTFREDIKKLS
+166 KEANAFRGDIQKLS

-190 EQLSA
+190 EQLRT
-195 STDSLDKSLEKTKQ
+195 STNNLDESFEKTKQ
-209 AAEKSKDG
+209 AAEKSEDG

-227 LISEGIKKMAVEA
+227 LISEGIKKMTQEAVD
-240 GKALKEVTDESQ
+240 ALKRITEETQTAS
-252 QAYNSFQAMTGT
+252 NSFQAITGET
-264 STEEMSKYKKQIDEL
+264 DAVTQKFSDKMKEMYKDG
-279 YKNNYGESMKDVAGV
+279 YGESLKDIGDK
-294 MAEIKQQT
+294 MAYVKQVT
-302 GEIDPSKLKEMA
+302 KETDPSKVKELT
-314 ENAITMRD
+314 ENAIALED
-322 TFGQDTKEQLRAV
+322 TFGSDFQETIRGVTGLMTHFGTDSTKAFDLFAKGSQKGLDYTNELGDNVAEYGGNFKQAGYTVEEYFQLLANGT
-335 KMMMDQ
+335 KN
-341 FGISSEEAYNLIA
+341 GAYNL
-354 QGAQQ
+354 
-359 GLDKN
+359 DKVN
-364 GDLLDS
+364 DS
-370 INEYSVHYKQLGYS
+370 INEV
-384 AEDFMNMLKNGTDA
+384 KN
-398 GTFSVDKLGDATKE
+398 KLGDGSIEKNI
-412 FGIRSKDTASS
+412 GIFSKDT
-423 TQEGFK
+423 
-429 LLGYS
+429 
-434 ASASADEIDKTKDE
+434 
-448 ISKLEKNLKYAKLEQ
+448 
-463 DGFKKS
+463 KKS
-469 TSELTKLKNAD
+469 FKAWKDGKGTMKKVIDSIVKDINGCKNEQKALT
-480 KIKEYSKQL
+480 
-489 EDAKAKLKT
+489 
-498 MQGASKNTSGSI
+498 MAST
-510 KKLQDSFAK
+510 A
-519 GGDSAKKATKEVLKK
+519 
-534 LMDMDDKVAQNQ
+534 
-546 AGVDLFGTMWED
+546 FGTMGED
-558 LGVKGVEALMKTKG
+558 ANLKVVKSLKSTGKTF
-572 EMKKTKKTMEEIKK
+572 KKVQGSAEKLKE
-586 VKYDDVTSKYKQIGR
+586 VKYDDVATKFKNIGR
-601 TVQLDLFVPLAEKLA
+601 TVQLDLFVPLAEKLLPKIEQLA
-616 PTLESITN
+616 DYAIKHIDGTERAIAILGGTMGLVFATAKFVKLYQTLQTIYKAFITL
-624 YMINNAGEIKK
+624 KT
-635 GIVAIGTAAA
+635 AIASTAAA
-645 VWFARKKINA
+645 QKVLNLIQAASPMGLLAAGIGA
-655 IAESLALLKTKFV
+655 VVGGLALYAAATKGTT
-668 LLKSSIE
+668 K
-675 GATVAQKILNIV
+675 AT
-687 QSMSPGTK
+687 
-695 ILAGVGLLTA
+695 
-705 AVLAFR
+705 
-711 VATSKAAEASDKES
+711 DKES
-725 KSLDEMKKRHEE
+725 ESIDKMIEKHDKTK
-737 TSKSV
+737 KSV
-742 EKMTKEWK
+742 DELTKSWK
-750 ELKEARDKS
+750 DLKKTRDES
-759 VSDTT
+759 VSGTT
-764 AQFDYYKKL
+764 EQFDYYKKL

-830 IETKKAQLI
+830 IEAKKAQAI
-839 LDTYKDSY
+839 LNANEDSY
-847 TKAVTNKSK
+847 ATAIKGQKGAFQNLEKAQ
-856 AATNKDTAEANL
+856 ANL
-868 KETQKKLE
+868 EETTSKLE
-876 AAKKELKAAQ
+876 AAQKKLNAAQ
-886 DTKKLERYIKE
+886 SNKNLKEYIKTFGQTAGVTRYERDLNAAKEAVSKLE
-897 AGGGRAGQISGS
+897 S
-909 RRYNQ
+909 
-914 ELEAA
+914 
-919 RGNEKKLREQEK
+919 EQK
-931 KNKKTFENAEKQYSQ
+931 KNKKTVSDNEKQWTEYN
-946 YCTTITNWE
+946 TTIENYE
-955 ALSVAAASGNN
+955 GLSSAIISGDA
-966 KKIKKELTKMVNN
+966 KKINSALNKTVNN
-979 FITAEN
+979 FISAKT
-985 GTEKSLKNQVENTKK
+985 GTKK
-1000 QYENLNKQFKEG
+1000 QLEDQVKNMKKNYEDLKTAVANGTPGVTKKMVGAAKQMVTKSEKEL
-1012 KAGITKED
+1012 E
-1020 VNNAKY
+1020 KY
-1026 LMQASDKALK
+1026 
-1036 KFEKK
+1036 EKK
-1041 AKKSGQKTTK
+1041 TKKSGQKATD
-1051 EYKEGLEIGKN
+1051 EYKEGLELGKN
-1062 KAGKSAEDISKLV
+1062 KAGKKASEIGKLV
-1075 EKKMKGIKSKE
+1075 TKKLKETKTKE
-1086 AGENFVKGL
+1086 AGENFVQGL
-1095 KTGMEKGKQSS
+1095 KDGMEKGKQSS
-1106 GLIAKVGKLADNM
+1106 GLITTVTKIAGDALTALKKKLD
-1119 LSKLKEKLEI
+1119 I
-1129 HSPSKKTEEI
+1129 HSPSKE
-1139 GKYFT
+1139 
-1144 IGTAKG
+1144 TAKIGRFFTSGLAEG
-1150 IEKAYDTVGRAIAA
+1150 IEKAYETVGKAVSK
-1164 LAKKSLSQLKKAN
+1164 LAKKSLSQLKAAN
-1177 QTGKYEDIGTKVSE
+1177 KTGKYSDIGTKVSE

-1248 KAAEKATEKVQ
+1248 KAAEKAAEKVQ

-1299 KITLAD
+1299 KITLTD

-1353 NKQELAAY
+1353 NGQELAAY

-1440 SSIKKELEIHS
+1440 SSIKKELGIHS

-1501 NLDVATR
+1501 NLDVAAR

>member
-69 KLSALEEQ
+69 KLSALKEQ

-118 KLNETTKEEQKSKG
+118 KLNETTEKEQKSKG

-157 AVLKFGETS
+157 AALEFGETS
-166 KEANTFREDIKKLS
+166 KEANAFRGDIQKLS

-190 EQLSA
+190 EQLRT
-195 STDSLDKSLEKTKQ
+195 STNNLDESFEKTKQ
-209 AAEKSKDG
+209 AAEKSEDG

-227 LISEGIKKMAVEA
+227 LISEGIKKMTQEAVD
-240 GKALKEVTDESQ
+240 ALKRITEETQTAS
-252 QAYNSFQAMTGT
+252 NSFQAITGET
-264 STEEMSKYKKQIDEL
+264 DAVTQKFSDKMKEMYKDG
-279 YKNNYGESMKDVAGV
+279 YGESLKDIGDK
-294 MAEIKQQT
+294 MAYVKQVT
-302 GEIDPSKLKEMA
+302 KETDPSKVKELT
-314 ENAITMRD
+314 ENAIALED
-322 TFGQDTKEQLRAV
+322 TFGSDFQETIRGVNGLMTHFGTDSTKAFDLFAKGSQKGLDYTNELGDNVAEYGGNFKQAGYTVEEYFQLLANGT
-335 KMMMDQ
+335 KN
-341 FGISSEEAYNLIA
+341 GAYNL
-354 QGAQQ
+354 
-359 GLDKN
+359 DKVN
-364 GDLLDS
+364 DS
-370 INEYSVHYKQLGYS
+370 INEV
-384 AEDFMNMLKNGTDA
+384 KN
-398 GTFSVDKLGDATKE
+398 KLGDGSIEKNI
-412 FGIRSKDTASS
+412 GIFSKDT
-423 TQEGFK
+423 
-429 LLGYS
+429 
-434 ASASADEIDKTKDE
+434 
-448 ISKLEKNLKYAKLEQ
+448 
-463 DGFKKS
+463 KKS
-469 TSELTKLKNAD
+469 FKAWKDGKGTMKKVIDSIVKDINGCKNEQKALT
-480 KIKEYSKQL
+480 
-489 EDAKAKLKT
+489 
-498 MQGASKNTSGSI
+498 MAST
-510 KKLQDSFAK
+510 A
-519 GGDSAKKATKEVLKK
+519 
-534 LMDMDDKVAQNQ
+534 
-546 AGVDLFGTMWED
+546 FGTMGED
-558 LGVKGVEALMKTKG
+558 ANLKVVKSLKSTGKTF
-572 EMKKTKKTMEEIKK
+572 KKVQGSAEKLKE
-586 VKYDDVTSKYKQIGR
+586 VKYDDVATKFKNIGR
-601 TVQLDLFVPLAEKLA
+601 TVQLDLFVPLAEKLLPKIEQLA
-616 PTLESITN
+616 DYAIKHIDGTERAIAILGGTMGLVFATAKFVKLYQTLQTIYKAFITL
-624 YMINNAGEIKK
+624 KT
-635 GIVAIGTAAA
+635 AIASTAAA
-645 VWFARKKINA
+645 QKVLNLIQAASPMGLLVAGIGA
-655 IAESLALLKTKFV
+655 VVGGLALYAAATKGTT
-668 LLKSSIE
+668 K
-675 GATVAQKILNIV
+675 AT
-687 QSMSPGTK
+687 
-695 ILAGVGLLTA
+695 
-705 AVLAFR
+705 
-711 VATSKAAEASDKES
+711 DKES
-725 KSLDEMKKRHEE
+725 ESIDKMIEKHDKTKKSVDEMTKSWKDLKK
-737 TSKSV
+737 T
-742 EKMTKEWK
+742 
-750 ELKEARDKS
+750 RDES
-759 VSDTT
+759 VSGTT
-764 AQFDYYKKL
+764 EQFDYYKKL

-830 IETKKAQLI
+830 IEAKKAQAI
-839 LDTYKDSY
+839 LNANEDSY
-847 TKAVTNKSK
+847 ATAIKGQKGAFQNLEKAQ
-856 AATNKDTAEANL
+856 ANFE
-868 KETQKKLE
+868 ETTSKLE
-876 AAKKELKAAQ
+876 AAQ
-886 DTKKLERYIKE
+886 KKLKGAQSNKKLKEYVDKYGQAGMSKWGQELNAAKE
-897 AGGGRAGQISGS
+897 AVSKLTNEQKKNQKTVNDNEKQWTEYNTTIENYEGLSSAIISGD
-909 RRYNQ
+909 
-914 ELEAA
+914 A
-919 RGNEKKLREQEK
+919 
-931 KNKKTFENAEKQYSQ
+931 
-946 YCTTITNWE
+946 
-955 ALSVAAASGNN
+955 
-966 KKIKKELTKMVNN
+966 KKINSALNKTVNN
-979 FITAEN
+979 FISAKT
-985 GTEKSLKNQVENTKK
+985 GTKK
-1000 QYENLNKQFKEG
+1000 QLEDQVKNMKKNYEDLKTAVANGMPGVTKKMVGAAKQMVTKSEKEL
-1012 KAGITKED
+1012 E
-1020 VNNAKY
+1020 KY
-1026 LMQASDKALK
+1026 
-1036 KFEKK
+1036 EKK
-1041 AKKSGQKTTK
+1041 TKKSGQKATD
-1051 EYKEGLEIGKN
+1051 EYKEGLELGKN
-1062 KAGKSAEDISKLV
+1062 KAGKKASEIGKLV
-1075 EKKMKGIKSKE
+1075 TKKLKETKTKE
-1086 AGENFVKGL
+1086 AGENFVQGL
-1095 KTGMEKGKQSS
+1095 KDGMEKGKQSS
-1106 GLIAKVGKLADNM
+1106 GLITTVTKIAGDALTALKKKLD
-1119 LSKLKEKLEI
+1119 I
-1129 HSPSKKTEEI
+1129 HSPSKE
-1139 GKYFT
+1139 
-1144 IGTAKG
+1144 TAKIGRFFTSGLAEG
-1150 IEKAYDTVGRAIAA
+1150 IEKAYETVGKAVSK
-1164 LAKKSLSQLKKAN
+1164 LAKKSLSQLKAAN
-1177 QTGKYEDIGTKVSE
+1177 KTGKYSDIGTKVSE

-1238 LAESFSTAFS
+1238 LVESFSTAFS
-1248 KAAEKATEKVQ
+1248 KAAEKAAEKVQ

-1299 KITLAD
+1299 KVTLAD

-1314 QYGKNMEALKKTLS
+1314 QYGKNMEVLKKTLS

-1353 NKQELAAY
+1353 NGQELAAY

-1440 SSIKKELEIHS
+1440 SSIKKELGIHS

-1478 LRQMMQRVRE
+1478 LQQMMQRVRE
-1488 NVVNPMKNAATTA
+1488 NVVNPMKNAATMA
-1501 NLDVATR
+1501 NLDVVAR

>member
-90 AAEELYIKM
+90 AAEDLYIKM

-118 KLNETTKEEQKSKG
+118 KLNETTEKEQKSKG

-157 AVLKFGETS
+157 AALEFGETS
-166 KEANTFREDIKKLS
+166 KEANAFREDIKKLS

-190 EQLSA
+190 EQLRT
-195 STDSLDKSLEKTKQ
+195 STNNLDESFEKTKQ
-209 AAEKSKDG
+209 AAEKSEDG

-227 LISEGIKKMAVEA
+227 LISEGIKKMTQEAVD
-240 GKALKEVTDESQ
+240 ALKRITEETQTAS
-252 QAYNSFQAMTGT
+252 NSFQAITGET
-264 STEEMSKYKKQIDEL
+264 DAVTQKFFDKMKEMYKDG
-279 YKNNYGESMKDVAGV
+279 YGESLKDIGDK
-294 MAEIKQQT
+294 MAYVKQVT
-302 GEIDPSKLKEMA
+302 KETDPSKVKELT
-314 ENAITMRD
+314 ENAIALED
-322 TFGQDTKEQLRAV
+322 TFGSDFQETIRGVNGLMTHFGTDSTKAFDLFAKGSQKGLDYTNELGDNVAEYGGNFKQAGYTVEEYFQLLANGT
-335 KMMMDQ
+335 KN
-341 FGISSEEAYNLIA
+341 GAYNL
-354 QGAQQ
+354 
-359 GLDKN
+359 DKVN
-364 GDLLDS
+364 DS
-370 INEYSVHYKQLGYS
+370 INEV
-384 AEDFMNMLKNGTDA
+384 KN
-398 GTFSVDKLGDATKE
+398 KLGDGSIEKNI
-412 FGIRSKDTASS
+412 GIFSKDT
-423 TQEGFK
+423 
-429 LLGYS
+429 
-434 ASASADEIDKTKDE
+434 
-448 ISKLEKNLKYAKLEQ
+448 
-463 DGFKKS
+463 KKS
-469 TSELTKLKNAD
+469 FKAWKDGKGTMKKVIDSIVKDINGCKNEQKALT
-480 KIKEYSKQL
+480 
-489 EDAKAKLKT
+489 
-498 MQGASKNTSGSI
+498 MAST
-510 KKLQDSFAK
+510 A
-519 GGDSAKKATKEVLKK
+519 
-534 LMDMDDKVAQNQ
+534 
-546 AGVDLFGTMWED
+546 FGTMGED
-558 LGVKGVEALMKTKG
+558 ANLKVVKSLKSTGKTF
-572 EMKKTKKTMEEIKK
+572 KKVQGSAEKLKE
-586 VKYDDVTSKYKQIGR
+586 VKYDDVATKFKNIGR
-601 TVQLDLFVPLAEKLA
+601 TVQLDLFVPLAEKLLPKIEQLA
-616 PTLESITN
+616 DYAIKHIDGTERAIVILGGTMGVIFATAKFVKLFQTLQTIYKAFVTL
-624 YMINNAGEIKK
+624 KT
-635 GIVAIGTAAA
+635 AIASTAA
-645 VWFARKKINA
+645 
-655 IAESLALLKTKFV
+655 
-668 LLKSSIE
+668 
-675 GATVAQKILNIV
+675 AQKILNLI
-687 QSMSPGTK
+687 QAASPM
-695 ILAGVGLLTA
+695 GLLA
-705 AVLAFR
+705 AGIGAVVGGLALYAA
-711 VATSKAAEASDKES
+711 ATKGATKVTDKES
-725 KSLDEMKKRHEE
+725 ESIDKMIEKHDKTKKSVDEMTKSWKDLKK
-737 TSKSV
+737 T
-742 EKMTKEWK
+742 
-750 ELKEARDKS
+750 RDES
-759 VSDTT
+759 VSGTT
-764 AQFDYYKKL
+764 EQFDYYKKL

-830 IETKKAQLI
+830 IEAKKAQAI
-839 LDTYKDSY
+839 LNANEDSY
-847 TKAVTNKSK
+847 ATAIKGQKGAFQNLEKAQ
-856 AATNKDTAEANL
+856 ANFE
-868 KETQKKLE
+868 ETTSKLE
-876 AAKKELKAAQ
+876 AAQ
-886 DTKKLERYIKE
+886 KKLKGAQSNKKLKEYVDKYGQAGMSKWGQELNAAKE
-897 AGGGRAGQISGS
+897 AVSKLTNEQKKNQKTVNDNEKQWTEYNTTIENYEGLSSAIISGD
-909 RRYNQ
+909 
-914 ELEAA
+914 A
-919 RGNEKKLREQEK
+919 
-931 KNKKTFENAEKQYSQ
+931 
-946 YCTTITNWE
+946 
-955 ALSVAAASGNN
+955 
-966 KKIKKELTKMVNN
+966 KKINSALNKTVNN
-979 FITAEN
+979 FISAKT
-985 GTEKSLKNQVENTKK
+985 GTKK
-1000 QYENLNKQFKEG
+1000 QLEDQVKNMKKNYEDLKTAVANGTPGVTKKMVGAAKQMVTKSEKEL
-1012 KAGITKED
+1012 E
-1020 VNNAKY
+1020 KY
-1026 LMQASDKALK
+1026 
-1036 KFEKK
+1036 EKK
-1041 AKKSGQKTTK
+1041 TKKSGQKATD
-1051 EYKEGLEIGKN
+1051 EYKEGLELGKN
-1062 KAGKSAEDISKLV
+1062 KAGKKASEIGKLV
-1075 EKKMKGIKSKE
+1075 TKKLKETKTKE
-1086 AGENFVKGL
+1086 AGENFVQGL
-1095 KTGMEKGKQSS
+1095 KDGMEKGKQSS
-1106 GLIAKVGKLADNM
+1106 GLITTVTKIAGDALTALKKKLD
-1119 LSKLKEKLEI
+1119 I
-1129 HSPSKKTEEI
+1129 HSPSKE
-1139 GKYFT
+1139 
-1144 IGTAKG
+1144 TAKIGRFFTSGLAEG
-1150 IEKAYDTVGRAIAA
+1150 IEKAYETVGKAVSK
-1164 LAKKSLSQLKKAN
+1164 LAKKSLSQLKAAN
-1177 QTGKYEDIGTKVSE
+1177 KTGKYSDIGTKVSE

-1238 LAESFSTAFS
+1238 LVESFSTAFS
-1248 KAAEKATEKVQ
+1248 KAAEKAAEKVQ

-1299 KITLAD
+1299 KVTLAD

-1314 QYGKNMEALKKTLS
+1314 QYGKNMEGLKKTLS

-1353 NKQELAAY
+1353 NGQELAAY

-1440 SSIKKELEIHS
+1440 SSIKKELGIHS

-1463 IIPGLTKGIERKLPA
+1463 IIPGLTKGIERKLPV
-1478 LRQMMQRVRE
+1478 LQQMMQRVRE
-1488 NVVNPMKNAATTA
+1488 NVVKPMKNVATTA
-1501 NLDVATR
+1501 NLDVAAR

>member
-90 AAEELYIKM
+90 AAEDLYIKM

-118 KLNETTKEEQKSKG
+118 KLNETTEKEQKSKG

-157 AVLKFGETS
+157 AALEFGETS
-166 KEANTFREDIKKLS
+166 KEANAFREDIKKLS

-190 EQLSA
+190 EQLRT
-195 STDSLDKSLEKTKQ
+195 STNNLDESFEKTKQ
-209 AAEKSKDG
+209 AAEKSEDG

-227 LISEGIKKMAVEA
+227 LISEGIKKMTQEAVD
-240 GKALKEVTDESQ
+240 ALKRITEETQTAS
-252 QAYNSFQAMTGT
+252 NSFQAITGET
-264 STEEMSKYKKQIDEL
+264 DAVTQKFSDKMKEMYKDG
-279 YKNNYGESMKDVAGV
+279 YGESLKDIGDK
-294 MAEIKQQT
+294 MAYVKQVT
-302 GEIDPSKLKEMA
+302 KETDPSKVKELT
-314 ENAITMRD
+314 ENAIALED
-322 TFGQDTKEQLRAV
+322 TFGSDFQETIRGVNGLMTHFGTDSTKAFDLFAKGSQKGLDYTNELGDNVAEYGGNFKQAGYTVEEYFQLLANGT
-335 KMMMDQ
+335 KN
-341 FGISSEEAYNLIA
+341 GAYNL
-354 QGAQQ
+354 
-359 GLDKN
+359 DKVN
-364 GDLLDS
+364 DS
-370 INEYSVHYKQLGYS
+370 INEV
-384 AEDFMNMLKNGTDA
+384 KN
-398 GTFSVDKLGDATKE
+398 KLGDGSIEKNI
-412 FGIRSKDTASS
+412 GIFSKDT
-423 TQEGFK
+423 
-429 LLGYS
+429 
-434 ASASADEIDKTKDE
+434 
-448 ISKLEKNLKYAKLEQ
+448 
-463 DGFKKS
+463 KKS
-469 TSELTKLKNAD
+469 FKAWKDGKGTMKKVIDSIVKDINGCKNEQKALT
-480 KIKEYSKQL
+480 
-489 EDAKAKLKT
+489 
-498 MQGASKNTSGSI
+498 MAST
-510 KKLQDSFAK
+510 A
-519 GGDSAKKATKEVLKK
+519 
-534 LMDMDDKVAQNQ
+534 
-546 AGVDLFGTMWED
+546 FGTMGED
-558 LGVKGVEALMKTKG
+558 ANLKVVKSLKSTGKTF
-572 EMKKTKKTMEEIKK
+572 KKVQGSAEKLKE
-586 VKYDDVTSKYKQIGR
+586 VKYDDVATKFKNIGR
-601 TVQLDLFVPLAEKLA
+601 TVQLDLFVPLAEKLLPKIEQLA
-616 PTLESITN
+616 DYAIKHIDGTERAIVILGGTMGVIFATAKFVKLFQTLQTIYKAFVTL
-624 YMINNAGEIKK
+624 KT
-635 GIVAIGTAAA
+635 AIASTAA
-645 VWFARKKINA
+645 
-655 IAESLALLKTKFV
+655 
-668 LLKSSIE
+668 
-675 GATVAQKILNIV
+675 AQKILNLI
-687 QSMSPGTK
+687 QAASPM
-695 ILAGVGLLTA
+695 GLLA
-705 AVLAFR
+705 AGIGAVVGGLALYAA
-711 VATSKAAEASDKES
+711 ATKGATKVTDKES
-725 KSLDEMKKRHEE
+725 ESIDKMIEKHDKTKKSVDEMTKSWKDLKK
-737 TSKSV
+737 T
-742 EKMTKEWK
+742 
-750 ELKEARDKS
+750 RDES
-759 VSDTT
+759 VSGTT
-764 AQFDYYKKL
+764 EQFDYYKKL

-830 IETKKAQLI
+830 IEAKKAQAI
-839 LDTYKDSY
+839 LNANEDLYATAIKGQKGAFQNLE
-847 TKAVTNKSK
+847 KAQ
-856 AATNKDTAEANL
+856 ANFE
-868 KETQKKLE
+868 ETTSKLE
-876 AAKKELKAAQ
+876 AAQ
-886 DTKKLERYIKE
+886 KKLKDAQSNKKLKEYVDKYGQAGMSKWGQELNAAKE
-897 AGGGRAGQISGS
+897 AVSKLTNEQKKNQKTVNDNEKQWTEYNTTIENYEGLSSAIISGD
-909 RRYNQ
+909 
-914 ELEAA
+914 A
-919 RGNEKKLREQEK
+919 
-931 KNKKTFENAEKQYSQ
+931 
-946 YCTTITNWE
+946 
-955 ALSVAAASGNN
+955 
-966 KKIKKELTKMVNN
+966 KKINSALNKTVNN
-979 FITAEN
+979 FISAKT
-985 GTEKSLKNQVENTKK
+985 GTKK
-1000 QYENLNKQFKEG
+1000 QLEDQVKNMKKNYEDLKTAVANGTPGVTKKMVGAAKQMVTKSEKEL
-1012 KAGITKED
+1012 E
-1020 VNNAKY
+1020 KY
-1026 LMQASDKALK
+1026 
-1036 KFEKK
+1036 EKK
-1041 AKKSGQKTTK
+1041 TKKSGQKATD
-1051 EYKEGLEIGKN
+1051 EYKEGLELGKN
-1062 KAGKSAEDISKLV
+1062 KAGKKASEIGKLV
-1075 EKKMKGIKSKE
+1075 TKKLKETKTKE
-1086 AGENFVKGL
+1086 AGENFVQGL
-1095 KTGMEKGKQSS
+1095 KDGMEKGKQSS
-1106 GLIAKVGKLADNM
+1106 GLITTVTKIAGDALDA
-1119 LSKLKEKLEI
+1119 LKKRLDI
-1129 HSPSKKTEEI
+1129 HSPSKETEKI
-1139 GKYFT
+1139 GRFFT
-1144 IGTAKG
+1144 SGLASG
-1150 IEKAYDTVGRAIAA
+1150 IEKAYETVGKAVSK
-1164 LAKKSLSQLKKAN
+1164 LAKKSLSQLKAAN
-1177 QTGKYEDIGTKVSE
+1177 KTGKYSDIGTKVSE

-1248 KAAEKATEKVQ
+1248 KAAEKAAEKVQ

-1353 NKQELAAY
+1353 NGQELAAY

-1402 EKQLENIGEN
+1402 EKQLGNIGEN

-1440 SSIKKELEIHS
+1440 SSIKKELGIHS

-1488 NVVNPMKNAATTA
+1488 NVVNPMKNAATMA
-1501 NLDVATR
+1501 NLDVAAR

>member
-59 MTGIVEQEKI
+59 MTGIVAQEKI

-157 AVLKFGETS
+157 AALEFGETS
-166 KEANTFREDIKKLS
+166 KEANAFREDIKKLS
-180 GELADNKSKA
+180 REIADNKSKA
-190 EQLSA
+190 EQLRT
-195 STDSLDKSLEKTKQ
+195 STNNLDESFEKTKQ
-209 AAEKSKDG
+209 AAEKSEDG

-227 LISEGIKKMAVEA
+227 LISEGIKKMTQEAVD
-240 GKALKEVTDESQ
+240 ALKRITEETQTAS
-252 QAYNSFQAMTGT
+252 NSFQAITGET
-264 STEEMSKYKKQIDEL
+264 DAVTQKFSDKMKEMYKDG
-279 YKNNYGESMKDVAGV
+279 YGESLKDIGDK
-294 MAEIKQQT
+294 MAYVKQVT
-302 GEIDPSKLKEMA
+302 KETDPSKVKELT
-314 ENAITMRD
+314 ENAIALED
-322 TFGQDTKEQLRAV
+322 TFGSDFQETIRGVNGLMTHFGTDSTKAFDLFAKGSQKGLDYTNELGDNVAEYGGNFKQAGYTVEEYFQLLANGT
-335 KMMMDQ
+335 KN
-341 FGISSEEAYNLIA
+341 GAYNL
-354 QGAQQ
+354 
-359 GLDKN
+359 DKVN
-364 GDLLDS
+364 DS
-370 INEYSVHYKQLGYS
+370 INEV
-384 AEDFMNMLKNGTDA
+384 KN
-398 GTFSVDKLGDATKE
+398 KLGDGSIEKNI
-412 FGIRSKDTASS
+412 GIFSKDT
-423 TQEGFK
+423 
-429 LLGYS
+429 
-434 ASASADEIDKTKDE
+434 
-448 ISKLEKNLKYAKLEQ
+448 
-463 DGFKKS
+463 KKS
-469 TSELTKLKNAD
+469 FKAWKDGKGTMKKVIDSIVKDINGCKNEQKALT
-480 KIKEYSKQL
+480 
-489 EDAKAKLKT
+489 
-498 MQGASKNTSGSI
+498 MAST
-510 KKLQDSFAK
+510 A
-519 GGDSAKKATKEVLKK
+519 
-534 LMDMDDKVAQNQ
+534 
-546 AGVDLFGTMWED
+546 FGTMGED
-558 LGVKGVEALMKTKG
+558 ANLKVVKSLKSTGKTF
-572 EMKKTKKTMEEIKK
+572 KKVQGSAEKLKE
-586 VKYDDVTSKYKQIGR
+586 VKYDDVATKFKNIGR
-601 TVQLDLFVPLAEKLA
+601 TVQLDLFVPLAEKLLPKIEQLA
-616 PTLESITN
+616 DYAIKHIDGTERAIAILGGTMGLVFATAKFVKLYQTLQTIYKAFITL
-624 YMINNAGEIKK
+624 KT
-635 GIVAIGTAAA
+635 AIASTAAA
-645 VWFARKKINA
+645 QKVLNLIQAASPMGLLVAGIGA
-655 IAESLALLKTKFV
+655 VVGGLALYAAATK
-668 LLKSSIE
+668 
-675 GATVAQKILNIV
+675 GATK
-687 QSMSPGTK
+687 
-695 ILAGVGLLTA
+695 
-705 AVLAFR
+705 
-711 VATSKAAEASDKES
+711 ATDKES
-725 KSLDEMKKRHEE
+725 ESIDKMIEKHDKTKKSVDEMTKSWKDLKK
-737 TSKSV
+737 T
-742 EKMTKEWK
+742 
-750 ELKEARDKS
+750 RDES
-759 VSDTT
+759 VSGTT
-764 AQFDYYKKL
+764 EQFDYYKKL

-830 IETKKAQLI
+830 IEAKKAQAI
-839 LDTYKDSY
+839 LNANEDSY
-847 TKAVTNKSK
+847 ATAIKGQKGAFQNLEKAQ
-856 AATNKDTAEANL
+856 ANFE
-868 KETQKKLE
+868 ETTSKLE
-876 AAKKELKAAQ
+876 AAQ
-886 DTKKLERYIKE
+886 KKLKGAQSNKKLKEYVDKYGQAGMSKWGQELNAAKE
-897 AGGGRAGQISGS
+897 AVSKLTNEQKKNQKTVNDSEKQWTEYNTTIENYEGLSSAIISGD
-909 RRYNQ
+909 
-914 ELEAA
+914 A
-919 RGNEKKLREQEK
+919 
-931 KNKKTFENAEKQYSQ
+931 
-946 YCTTITNWE
+946 
-955 ALSVAAASGNN
+955 
-966 KKIKKELTKMVNN
+966 KKINSALNKTVNN
-979 FITAEN
+979 FISAKT
-985 GTEKSLKNQVENTKK
+985 GTKK
-1000 QYENLNKQFKEG
+1000 QLEDQVKNMKKNYEDLKTAVANGTPGVTKKMVGAAKQMVTKSEKEL
-1012 KAGITKED
+1012 E
-1020 VNNAKY
+1020 KY
-1026 LMQASDKALK
+1026 
-1036 KFEKK
+1036 EKK
-1041 AKKSGQKTTK
+1041 TKKSGQKATD
-1051 EYKEGLEIGKN
+1051 EYKEGLELGKN
-1062 KAGKSAEDISKLV
+1062 KAGKKASEIGKLV
-1075 EKKMKGIKSKE
+1075 TKKLKETKTKE
-1086 AGENFVKGL
+1086 AGENFVQGL
-1095 KTGMEKGKQSS
+1095 KDGMEKGKQSS
-1106 GLIAKVGKLADNM
+1106 GLITTVTKIAGDALTALKKKLD
-1119 LSKLKEKLEI
+1119 I
-1129 HSPSKKTEEI
+1129 HSPSKE
-1139 GKYFT
+1139 
-1144 IGTAKG
+1144 TAKIGRFFTSGLAEG
-1150 IEKAYDTVGRAIAA
+1150 IEKVYETVGKAVSK
-1164 LAKKSLSQLKKAN
+1164 LAKKSLSQLKAAN
-1177 QTGKYEDIGTKVSE
+1177 KTGKYSDIGTKVSE

-1238 LAESFSTAFS
+1238 LVESFSTAFS
-1248 KAAEKATEKVQ
+1248 KAAEKAAEKVQ

-1299 KITLAD
+1299 KITLTD

-1353 NKQELAAY
+1353 NGQELAAY

-1440 SSIKKELEIHS
+1440 SSIKKELGIHS

-1501 NLDVATR
+1501 NLDVAAR

-1513 EKAAAATTNTYNFY
+1513 EKAEAATANTYNFY

>member
-69 KLSALEEQ
+69 KLSALKEQ

-118 KLNETTKEEQKSKG
+118 KLNETTEKEQKSKG

-157 AVLKFGETS
+157 AALEFGETS
-166 KEANTFREDIKKLS
+166 KEANAFRGDIQKLS

-190 EQLSA
+190 EQLRT
-195 STDSLDKSLEKTKQ
+195 STNNLDESFEKTKQ
-209 AAEKSKDG
+209 AAEKSEDG

-227 LISEGIKKMAVEA
+227 LISEGIKKMTQEAVD
-240 GKALKEVTDESQ
+240 ALKRITEETQTAS
-252 QAYNSFQAMTGT
+252 NSFQAITGET
-264 STEEMSKYKKQIDEL
+264 DAVTQKFSDKMKEMYKDG
-279 YKNNYGESMKDVAGV
+279 YGESLKDIGDK
-294 MAEIKQQT
+294 MAYVKQVT
-302 GEIDPSKLKEMA
+302 KETDPSKVKELT
-314 ENAITMRD
+314 ENAIALED
-322 TFGQDTKEQLRAV
+322 TFGSDFQETIRGVNGLMTHFGTDSTKAFDLFAKGSQKGLDYTNELGDNVAEYGGNFKQAGYTVEEYFQLLANGT
-335 KMMMDQ
+335 KN
-341 FGISSEEAYNLIA
+341 GAYNL
-354 QGAQQ
+354 
-359 GLDKN
+359 DKVN
-364 GDLLDS
+364 DS
-370 INEYSVHYKQLGYS
+370 INEV
-384 AEDFMNMLKNGTDA
+384 KN
-398 GTFSVDKLGDATKE
+398 KLGDGSIEKNI
-412 FGIRSKDTASS
+412 GIFSKDT
-423 TQEGFK
+423 
-429 LLGYS
+429 
-434 ASASADEIDKTKDE
+434 
-448 ISKLEKNLKYAKLEQ
+448 
-463 DGFKKS
+463 KKS
-469 TSELTKLKNAD
+469 FKAWKDGKGTMKKVIDSIVKDINGCKNEQKALT
-480 KIKEYSKQL
+480 
-489 EDAKAKLKT
+489 
-498 MQGASKNTSGSI
+498 MAST
-510 KKLQDSFAK
+510 A
-519 GGDSAKKATKEVLKK
+519 
-534 LMDMDDKVAQNQ
+534 
-546 AGVDLFGTMWED
+546 FGTMGED
-558 LGVKGVEALMKTKG
+558 ANLKVVKSLKSTGKTF
-572 EMKKTKKTMEEIKK
+572 KKVQGSAEKLKE
-586 VKYDDVTSKYKQIGR
+586 VKYDDVATKFKNIGR
-601 TVQLDLFVPLAEKLA
+601 TVQLDLFVPLAEKLLPKIEQLA
-616 PTLESITN
+616 DYAIKHIDGTERAIAILGGTMGLVFATAKFVKLYQTLQTIYKAFITL
-624 YMINNAGEIKK
+624 KT
-635 GIVAIGTAAA
+635 AIASTAAA
-645 VWFARKKINA
+645 QKVLNLIQAASPMGLLVAGIGA
-655 IAESLALLKTKFV
+655 VVGGLALYAAATK
-668 LLKSSIE
+668 
-675 GATVAQKILNIV
+675 GATK
-687 QSMSPGTK
+687 
-695 ILAGVGLLTA
+695 
-705 AVLAFR
+705 
-711 VATSKAAEASDKES
+711 ATDKES
-725 KSLDEMKKRHEE
+725 ESIDKMIEKHDKTKKSVDEMTKSWKDLKK
-737 TSKSV
+737 T
-742 EKMTKEWK
+742 
-750 ELKEARDKS
+750 RDES
-759 VSDTT
+759 VSGTT
-764 AQFDYYKKL
+764 EQFDYYKKL

-830 IETKKAQLI
+830 IEAKKAQAI
-839 LDTYKDSY
+839 LNANEDSY
-847 TKAVTNKSK
+847 ATAIKGQKGAFQNLEKAQ
-856 AATNKDTAEANL
+856 ANFE
-868 KETQKKLE
+868 ETTSKLE
-876 AAKKELKAAQ
+876 AAQ
-886 DTKKLERYIKE
+886 KKLKGAQSNKKLKEYVDKYGQAGMSKWGQELNAAKE
-897 AGGGRAGQISGS
+897 AVSKLTNEQKKNQKTVNDNEKQWTEYNTTIENYEGLSSAIISGD
-909 RRYNQ
+909 
-914 ELEAA
+914 A
-919 RGNEKKLREQEK
+919 
-931 KNKKTFENAEKQYSQ
+931 
-946 YCTTITNWE
+946 
-955 ALSVAAASGNN
+955 
-966 KKIKKELTKMVNN
+966 KKINSALNKTVNN
-979 FITAEN
+979 FISAKT
-985 GTEKSLKNQVENTKK
+985 GTKK
-1000 QYENLNKQFKEG
+1000 QLEDQVKNMKKNYEDLKTAVANGTPGVTKKMVGAAKQMVTKSEKEL
-1012 KAGITKED
+1012 E
-1020 VNNAKY
+1020 KY
-1026 LMQASDKALK
+1026 
-1036 KFEKK
+1036 EKK
-1041 AKKSGQKTTK
+1041 TKKSGQKATD
-1051 EYKEGLEIGKN
+1051 EYKEGLELGKN
-1062 KAGKSAEDISKLV
+1062 KAGKKASEIGKLV
-1075 EKKMKGIKSKE
+1075 TKKLKETKTKE
-1086 AGENFVKGL
+1086 AGENFVQGL
-1095 KTGMEKGKQSS
+1095 KDGMEKGKQSS
-1106 GLIAKVGKLADNM
+1106 GLITTVTKIAGDALTALKKKLD
-1119 LSKLKEKLEI
+1119 I
-1129 HSPSKKTEEI
+1129 HSPSKE
-1139 GKYFT
+1139 
-1144 IGTAKG
+1144 TAKIGRFFTSGLAEG
-1150 IEKAYDTVGRAIAA
+1150 IEKAYETVGKAVSK
-1164 LAKKSLSQLKKAN
+1164 LAKKSLSQLKAAN
-1177 QTGKYEDIGTKVSE
+1177 KTGKYSDIGTKVSE

-1238 LAESFSTAFS
+1238 LVESFSTAFS
-1248 KAAEKATEKVQ
+1248 KAAEKAAEKVQ

-1314 QYGKNMEALKKTLS
+1314 QYGKNMETLKKTLS

-1353 NKQELAAY
+1353 NGQELAAY

-1388 DNYTKQVKTVMAGL
+1388 DNYTKQVKAVMAGL

-1440 SSIKKELEIHS
+1440 SSIKKELGIHS

-1478 LRQMMQRVRE
+1478 LQQMMQRVRE

-1501 NLDVATR
+1501 NLDVAAR

-1534 ALSRWDIYRQSRNL
+1534 ALNRWDIYRQSRNL

>member
-59 MTGIVEQEKI
+59 MTGIVAQEKI

-157 AVLKFGETS
+157 AALEFGETS
-166 KEANTFREDIKKLS
+166 KEANAFRGDIQKLS

-190 EQLSA
+190 EQLRT
-195 STDSLDKSLEKTKQ
+195 STNNLDESFEKTKQ
-209 AAEKSKDG
+209 AAEKSEDG

-227 LISEGIKKMAVEA
+227 LISEGIKKMTQEAVD
-240 GKALKEVTDESQ
+240 ALKRITEETQTAS
-252 QAYNSFQAMTGT
+252 NSFQAITGET
-264 STEEMSKYKKQIDEL
+264 DAVTQKFSDKMKEMYKDG
-279 YKNNYGESMKDVAGV
+279 YGESLKDIGDK
-294 MAEIKQQT
+294 MAYVKQVT
-302 GEIDPSKLKEMA
+302 KETDPSKVKELT
-314 ENAITMRD
+314 ENAIALED
-322 TFGQDTKEQLRAV
+322 TFGSDFQETIRGVNGLMMHFGTDSTKAFDLFAKGSQKGLDYTNELGDNVAEYGGNFKQAGYTVEEYFQLLANGT
-335 KMMMDQ
+335 KN
-341 FGISSEEAYNLIA
+341 GAYNL
-354 QGAQQ
+354 
-359 GLDKN
+359 DKVN
-364 GDLLDS
+364 DS
-370 INEYSVHYKQLGYS
+370 INEV
-384 AEDFMNMLKNGTDA
+384 KN
-398 GTFSVDKLGDATKE
+398 KLGDGSIEKNI
-412 FGIRSKDTASS
+412 GIFSKDT
-423 TQEGFK
+423 
-429 LLGYS
+429 
-434 ASASADEIDKTKDE
+434 
-448 ISKLEKNLKYAKLEQ
+448 
-463 DGFKKS
+463 KKS
-469 TSELTKLKNAD
+469 FKAWKDGKGTMKKVIDSIVKDINGCKNEQKALT
-480 KIKEYSKQL
+480 
-489 EDAKAKLKT
+489 
-498 MQGASKNTSGSI
+498 MAST
-510 KKLQDSFAK
+510 A
-519 GGDSAKKATKEVLKK
+519 
-534 LMDMDDKVAQNQ
+534 
-546 AGVDLFGTMWED
+546 FGTMGED
-558 LGVKGVEALMKTKG
+558 ANLKVVKSLKSTGKTF
-572 EMKKTKKTMEEIKK
+572 KKVQGSAEKLKE
-586 VKYDDVTSKYKQIGR
+586 VKYDDVATKFKNIGR
-601 TVQLDLFVPLAEKLA
+601 TVQLDLFVPLAEKLLPKIEQLA
-616 PTLESITN
+616 DYAIKHIDGTERAIAILGGTMGLVFATAKFVKLYQTLQTIYKAFITL
-624 YMINNAGEIKK
+624 KT
-635 GIVAIGTAAA
+635 AIASTAAA
-645 VWFARKKINA
+645 QKVLNLIQAASPMGLLVAGIGA
-655 IAESLALLKTKFV
+655 VVGGLALYAAATK
-668 LLKSSIE
+668 
-675 GATVAQKILNIV
+675 GATK
-687 QSMSPGTK
+687 
-695 ILAGVGLLTA
+695 
-705 AVLAFR
+705 
-711 VATSKAAEASDKES
+711 ATDKES
-725 KSLDEMKKRHEE
+725 ESIDKMIEKHDKTKKSVDEMTKSWKDLKK
-737 TSKSV
+737 T
-742 EKMTKEWK
+742 
-750 ELKEARDKS
+750 RDES
-759 VSDTT
+759 VSGTT
-764 AQFDYYKKL
+764 EQFDYYKKL

-830 IETKKAQLI
+830 IEAKKAQAI
-839 LDTYKDSY
+839 LNANEDSY
-847 TKAVTNKSK
+847 ATAIKGQKGAFQNLEKAQ
-856 AATNKDTAEANL
+856 ANFE
-868 KETQKKLE
+868 ETTSKLE
-876 AAKKELKAAQ
+876 AAQ
-886 DTKKLERYIKE
+886 KKLKGAQSNKKLKEYVDKYGQAGMSKWGQELNAAKE
-897 AGGGRAGQISGS
+897 AVSKLTNEQKKNQKTVNDNEKQWTEYNTTIENYEGLSSAIISGD
-909 RRYNQ
+909 
-914 ELEAA
+914 A
-919 RGNEKKLREQEK
+919 
-931 KNKKTFENAEKQYSQ
+931 
-946 YCTTITNWE
+946 
-955 ALSVAAASGNN
+955 
-966 KKIKKELTKMVNN
+966 KKINSALNKTVNN
-979 FITAEN
+979 FISAKT
-985 GTEKSLKNQVENTKK
+985 GTKK
-1000 QYENLNKQFKEG
+1000 QLEDQVKNMKKNYEDLKTAVANGTPGVTKKMVGAAKQMVTKSEKEL
-1012 KAGITKED
+1012 E
-1020 VNNAKY
+1020 KY
-1026 LMQASDKALK
+1026 
-1036 KFEKK
+1036 EKK
-1041 AKKSGQKTTK
+1041 TKKSGQKATD
-1051 EYKEGLEIGKN
+1051 EYKEGLELGKN
-1062 KAGKSAEDISKLV
+1062 KAGKKASEIGKLV
-1075 EKKMKGIKSKE
+1075 TKKLKETKTKE
-1086 AGENFVKGL
+1086 AGENFVQGL
-1095 KTGMEKGKQSS
+1095 KDGMEKGKQSS
-1106 GLIAKVGKLADNM
+1106 GLITTVTKIAGDALTALKKKLD
-1119 LSKLKEKLEI
+1119 I
-1129 HSPSKKTEEI
+1129 HSPSKE
-1139 GKYFT
+1139 
-1144 IGTAKG
+1144 TAKIGRFFTSGLAEG
-1150 IEKAYDTVGRAIAA
+1150 IEKAYETVGKAVSK
-1164 LAKKSLSQLKKAN
+1164 LAKKSLSQLKAAN
-1177 QTGKYEDIGTKVSE
+1177 KTGKYSDIGTKVSE

-1238 LAESFSTAFS
+1238 LVESFSTAFS
-1248 KAAEKATEKVQ
+1248 KAAEKAAEKVQ

-1299 KITLAD
+1299 KVTLAD

-1314 QYGKNMEALKKTLS
+1314 QYGKNMEVLKKTLS

-1353 NKQELAAY
+1353 NGQELAAY

-1440 SSIKKELEIHS
+1440 SSIKKELGIHS

-1463 IIPGLTKGIERKLPA
+1463 IIPGLTKGIERKLPV
-1478 LRQMMQRVRE
+1478 LQQMMQRVRE
-1488 NVVNPMKNAATTA
+1488 NVVKPMKNVATTA
-1501 NLDVATR
+1501 NLDVAAR

>member
-90 AAEELYIKM
+90 AAEDLYIKM

-118 KLNETTKEEQKSKG
+118 KLNETTEKEQKSKG

-157 AVLKFGETS
+157 AALEFGETS
-166 KEANTFREDIKKLS
+166 KEANAFREDIKKLS

-190 EQLSA
+190 EQLRT
-195 STDSLDKSLEKTKQ
+195 STNNLDESFEKTKQ
-209 AAEKSKDG
+209 AAEKSEDG

-227 LISEGIKKMAVEA
+227 LISEGIKKMTQEAVD
-240 GKALKEVTDESQ
+240 ALKRITEETQTAS
-252 QAYNSFQAMTGT
+252 NSFQAITGET
-264 STEEMSKYKKQIDEL
+264 DAVTQKFSDKMKEMYKDG
-279 YKNNYGESMKDVAGV
+279 YGESLKDIGDK
-294 MAEIKQQT
+294 MAYVKQVT
-302 GEIDPSKLKEMA
+302 KETDPSKVKELT
-314 ENAITMRD
+314 ENAIALED
-322 TFGQDTKEQLRAV
+322 TFGSDFQETIRGVNGLMTHFGTDSTKAFDLFAKGSQKGLDYTNELGDNVAEYGGNFKQAGYTVEEYFQLLANGT
-335 KMMMDQ
+335 KN
-341 FGISSEEAYNLIA
+341 GAYNL
-354 QGAQQ
+354 
-359 GLDKN
+359 DKVN
-364 GDLLDS
+364 DS
-370 INEYSVHYKQLGYS
+370 INEV
-384 AEDFMNMLKNGTDA
+384 KN
-398 GTFSVDKLGDATKE
+398 KLGDGSIEKNI
-412 FGIRSKDTASS
+412 GIFSKDT
-423 TQEGFK
+423 
-429 LLGYS
+429 
-434 ASASADEIDKTKDE
+434 
-448 ISKLEKNLKYAKLEQ
+448 
-463 DGFKKS
+463 KKS
-469 TSELTKLKNAD
+469 FKAWKDGKGTMKKVIDSIVKDINGCKNEQKALT
-480 KIKEYSKQL
+480 
-489 EDAKAKLKT
+489 
-498 MQGASKNTSGSI
+498 MAST
-510 KKLQDSFAK
+510 A
-519 GGDSAKKATKEVLKK
+519 
-534 LMDMDDKVAQNQ
+534 
-546 AGVDLFGTMWED
+546 FGTMGED
-558 LGVKGVEALMKTKG
+558 ANLKVVKSLKSTGKTFKKVQGSVEKLK
-572 EMKKTKKTMEEIKK
+572 E
-586 VKYDDVTSKYKQIGR
+586 VKYDDVATKFKNIGR
-601 TVQLDLFVPLAEKLA
+601 TVQLDLFVPLAEKLLPKIEQLA
-616 PTLESITN
+616 DYAIKHIDGTERAIAILGGTMGLVFATAKFVKLYQTLQTIYKAFITL
-624 YMINNAGEIKK
+624 KT
-635 GIVAIGTAAA
+635 AIASTAAA
-645 VWFARKKINA
+645 QKVLNLIQAASPMGLLVAGIGA
-655 IAESLALLKTKFV
+655 VVGGLALYAAATK
-668 LLKSSIE
+668 
-675 GATVAQKILNIV
+675 GATKV
-687 QSMSPGTK
+687 T
-695 ILAGVGLLTA
+695 
-705 AVLAFR
+705 
-711 VATSKAAEASDKES
+711 DKES
-725 KSLDEMKKRHEE
+725 ESIDKMIEKHDKTKKSVDEMTKSWKDLKK
-737 TSKSV
+737 T
-742 EKMTKEWK
+742 
-750 ELKEARDKS
+750 RDES
-759 VSDTT
+759 VSGTT
-764 AQFDYYKKL
+764 EQFDYYKKL

-816 IKNYEKEKKSIDKL
+816 IKNYEKGKKSIDKL
-830 IETKKAQLI
+830 IEAKKAQAI
-839 LDTYKDSY
+839 LNANEDSY
-847 TKAVTNKSK
+847 ATAIKGQKGAFQNLEKAQ
-856 AATNKDTAEANL
+856 ANFE
-868 KETQKKLE
+868 ETTSKLE
-876 AAKKELKAAQ
+876 AAQ
-886 DTKKLERYIKE
+886 KKLKGAQSNKKLKEYVDKYGQAGMSKWGQELNAAKE
-897 AGGGRAGQISGS
+897 AVSKLTNEQKKNQKTVNDNEKQWTEYNTTIENYEGLSSAIISGD
-909 RRYNQ
+909 
-914 ELEAA
+914 A
-919 RGNEKKLREQEK
+919 
-931 KNKKTFENAEKQYSQ
+931 
-946 YCTTITNWE
+946 
-955 ALSVAAASGNN
+955 
-966 KKIKKELTKMVNN
+966 KKINSALNKTVNN
-979 FITAEN
+979 FISAKT
-985 GTEKSLKNQVENTKK
+985 GTKK
-1000 QYENLNKQFKEG
+1000 QLEDQVKNMKKNYEDLKTAVANGTPGVTKKMVGAAKQMVTKSEKEL
-1012 KAGITKED
+1012 E
-1020 VNNAKY
+1020 KY
-1026 LMQASDKALK
+1026 
-1036 KFEKK
+1036 EKK
-1041 AKKSGQKTTK
+1041 TKKSGQKATD
-1051 EYKEGLEIGKN
+1051 EYKEGLELGKN
-1062 KAGKSAEDISKLV
+1062 KAGKKASEIGKLV
-1075 EKKMKGIKSKE
+1075 TKKLKETKTKE
-1086 AGENFVKGL
+1086 AGENFVQGL
-1095 KTGMEKGKQSS
+1095 KDGMEKGKQSS
-1106 GLIAKVGKLADNM
+1106 GLITTVTKIAGDALTALKKKLD
-1119 LSKLKEKLEI
+1119 I
-1129 HSPSKKTEEI
+1129 HSPSKE
-1139 GKYFT
+1139 
-1144 IGTAKG
+1144 TAKIGRFFTSGLAEG
-1150 IEKAYDTVGRAIAA
+1150 IEKAYETVGKAVSK
-1164 LAKKSLSQLKKAN
+1164 LAKKSLSQLKAAN
-1177 QTGKYEDIGTKVSE
+1177 KTGKYSDIGTKVSE

-1248 KAAEKATEKVQ
+1248 KAAEKAAEKVQ

-1299 KITLAD
+1299 KVTLAD

-1314 QYGKNMEALKKTLS
+1314 QYGKNMEVLKKTLS

-1353 NKQELAAY
+1353 NGQELAAY

-1402 EKQLENIGEN
+1402 EKQLESIGEN

-1440 SSIKKELEIHS
+1440 SSIKKELGIHS

-1478 LRQMMQRVRE
+1478 LQQMMQRVRE

-1501 NLDVATR
+1501 NLDVAAR

-1513 EKAAAATTNTYNFY
+1513 EKAAAATANTYNFY

>member
-90 AAEELYIKM
+90 AAEDLYIKM

-118 KLNETTKEEQKSKG
+118 KLNETTEKEQKSKG

-157 AVLKFGETS
+157 AALEFGETS
-166 KEANTFREDIKKLS
+166 KEANAFREDIKKLS

-190 EQLSA
+190 EQLRT
-195 STDSLDKSLEKTKQ
+195 STNNLDESFEKTKQ
-209 AAEKSKDG
+209 AAEKSEDG

-227 LISEGIKKMAVEA
+227 LISEGIKKMTQEAVD
-240 GKALKEVTDESQ
+240 ALKRITEETQTAS
-252 QAYNSFQAMTGT
+252 NSFQAITGET
-264 STEEMSKYKKQIDEL
+264 DAVTQKFFDKMKEMYKDG
-279 YKNNYGESMKDVAGV
+279 YGESLKDIGDK
-294 MAEIKQQT
+294 MAYVKQVT
-302 GEIDPSKLKEMA
+302 KETDPSKVKELT
-314 ENAITMRD
+314 ENAIALED
-322 TFGQDTKEQLRAV
+322 TFGSDFQVTIRGVNGLMTHFGTDSTKAFDLFAKGSQKGLDYTNELGDNVAEYGGNFKQAGYTVEEYFQLLANGT
-335 KMMMDQ
+335 KN
-341 FGISSEEAYNLIA
+341 GAYNL
-354 QGAQQ
+354 
-359 GLDKN
+359 DKVN
-364 GDLLDS
+364 DS
-370 INEYSVHYKQLGYS
+370 INEV
-384 AEDFMNMLKNGTDA
+384 KN
-398 GTFSVDKLGDATKE
+398 KLGDGSIEKNI
-412 FGIRSKDTASS
+412 GIFSKDT
-423 TQEGFK
+423 
-429 LLGYS
+429 
-434 ASASADEIDKTKDE
+434 
-448 ISKLEKNLKYAKLEQ
+448 
-463 DGFKKS
+463 KKS
-469 TSELTKLKNAD
+469 FKAWKDGKGTMKKVIDSIVKDINGCKNEQKALT
-480 KIKEYSKQL
+480 
-489 EDAKAKLKT
+489 
-498 MQGASKNTSGSI
+498 MAST
-510 KKLQDSFAK
+510 A
-519 GGDSAKKATKEVLKK
+519 
-534 LMDMDDKVAQNQ
+534 
-546 AGVDLFGTMWED
+546 FGTMGED
-558 LGVKGVEALMKTKG
+558 ANLKVVKSLKSTGKTF
-572 EMKKTKKTMEEIKK
+572 KKVQGSAEKLKE
-586 VKYDDVTSKYKQIGR
+586 VKYDDVATKFKNIGR
-601 TVQLDLFVPLAEKLA
+601 TVQLDLFVPLAEKLLPKIEQLA
-616 PTLESITN
+616 DYAIKHIDGTERAIVILGGTMGVIFATAKFVKLFQTLQTIYKAFVTL
-624 YMINNAGEIKK
+624 KT
-635 GIVAIGTAAA
+635 AIASTAA
-645 VWFARKKINA
+645 
-655 IAESLALLKTKFV
+655 
-668 LLKSSIE
+668 
-675 GATVAQKILNIV
+675 AQKILNLI
-687 QSMSPGTK
+687 QAASPM
-695 ILAGVGLLTA
+695 GLLA
-705 AVLAFR
+705 AGIGAVVGGLALYAA
-711 VATSKAAEASDKES
+711 ATKGATKVTDKES
-725 KSLDEMKKRHEE
+725 ESIDKMIEKHDKTKKSVDEMTKSWKDLKK
-737 TSKSV
+737 T
-742 EKMTKEWK
+742 
-750 ELKEARDKS
+750 RDES
-759 VSDTT
+759 VSGTT
-764 AQFDYYKKL
+764 EQFDYYKKL

-830 IETKKAQLI
+830 IEAKKAQAI
-839 LDTYKDSY
+839 LNANEDSY
-847 TKAVTNKSK
+847 ATAIKGQKGAFQNLEKAQ
-856 AATNKDTAEANL
+856 ANFE
-868 KETQKKLE
+868 ETTSKLE
-876 AAKKELKAAQ
+876 AAQ
-886 DTKKLERYIKE
+886 KKLKGAQSNKKLKEYVDKYGQAGMSKWGQELNAAKE
-897 AGGGRAGQISGS
+897 AVSKLTNEQKKNQKTVNDNEKQWTEYNTTIENYEGLSSAIISGD
-909 RRYNQ
+909 
-914 ELEAA
+914 A
-919 RGNEKKLREQEK
+919 
-931 KNKKTFENAEKQYSQ
+931 
-946 YCTTITNWE
+946 
-955 ALSVAAASGNN
+955 
-966 KKIKKELTKMVNN
+966 KKINSALNKTVNN
-979 FITAEN
+979 FISAKT
-985 GTEKSLKNQVENTKK
+985 GTKK
-1000 QYENLNKQFKEG
+1000 QLEDQVKNMKKNYEDLKTAVANGTPGVTKKMVGAAKQMVTKSEKEL
-1012 KAGITKED
+1012 E
-1020 VNNAKY
+1020 KY
-1026 LMQASDKALK
+1026 
-1036 KFEKK
+1036 EKK
-1041 AKKSGQKTTK
+1041 TKKSGQKATD
-1051 EYKEGLEIGKN
+1051 EYKEGLELGKN
-1062 KAGKSAEDISKLV
+1062 KAGKKASEIGKLV
-1075 EKKMKGIKSKE
+1075 TKKLKETKTKE
-1086 AGENFVKGL
+1086 AGENFVQGL
-1095 KTGMEKGKQSS
+1095 KDGMEKGKQSS
-1106 GLIAKVGKLADNM
+1106 GLITTVTKIAGDALTALKKKLD
-1119 LSKLKEKLEI
+1119 I
-1129 HSPSKKTEEI
+1129 HSPSKE
-1139 GKYFT
+1139 
-1144 IGTAKG
+1144 TAKIGRFFTSGLAEG
-1150 IEKAYDTVGRAIAA
+1150 IEKAYETVGKAVSK
-1164 LAKKSLSQLKKAN
+1164 LAKKSLSQLKAAN
-1177 QTGKYEDIGTKVSE
+1177 KTGKYSDIGTKVSE

-1238 LAESFSTAFS
+1238 LVESFSTAFS
-1248 KAAEKATEKVQ
+1248 KAAEKAAEKVQ

-1299 KITLAD
+1299 KVTLAD

-1314 QYGKNMEALKKTLS
+1314 QYGKNMEVLKKTLS

-1353 NKQELAAY
+1353 NGQELAAY

-1440 SSIKKELEIHS
+1440 SSIKKELGIHS

-1463 IIPGLTKGIERKLPA
+1463 IIPGLTKGIERKLPV
-1478 LRQMMQRVRE
+1478 LQQMMQRVRE
-1488 NVVNPMKNAATTA
+1488 NVVKPMKNVATTA
-1501 NLDVATR
+1501 NLDVAAR

>member
-59 MTGIVEQEKI
+59 MTGIVAQEKI

-157 AVLKFGETS
+157 AALEFGETS
-166 KEANTFREDIKKLS
+166 KEANAFQEDIKKLS

-190 EQLSA
+190 EQLRT
-195 STDSLDKSLEKTKQ
+195 STNNLDESFEKTKQ
-209 AAEKSKDG
+209 AAEKSEDG

-227 LISEGIKKMAVEA
+227 LISEGIKKMTQEAVD
-240 GKALKEVTDESQ
+240 ALKRITEETQTAS
-252 QAYNSFQAMTGT
+252 NSFQAITGET
-264 STEEMSKYKKQIDEL
+264 DAVTQKFSDKMKEMYKDG
-279 YKNNYGESMKDVAGV
+279 YGESLKDIGDK
-294 MAEIKQQT
+294 MAYVKQVT
-302 GEIDPSKLKEMA
+302 KETDPSKVKELT
-314 ENAITMRD
+314 ENAIALED
-322 TFGQDTKEQLRAV
+322 TFGSDFQETIRGVNGLMTHFGTDSTKAFDLFAKGSQKGLDYTNELGDNVAEYGGNFKQAGYTVEEYFQLLANGT
-335 KMMMDQ
+335 KN
-341 FGISSEEAYNLIA
+341 GAYNL
-354 QGAQQ
+354 
-359 GLDKN
+359 DKVN
-364 GDLLDS
+364 DS
-370 INEYSVHYKQLGYS
+370 INEV
-384 AEDFMNMLKNGTDA
+384 KN
-398 GTFSVDKLGDATKE
+398 KLGDGSIEKNI
-412 FGIRSKDTASS
+412 GIFSKDT
-423 TQEGFK
+423 
-429 LLGYS
+429 
-434 ASASADEIDKTKDE
+434 
-448 ISKLEKNLKYAKLEQ
+448 
-463 DGFKKS
+463 KKS
-469 TSELTKLKNAD
+469 FKAWKDGKGTMKKVIDSIVKDINGCKNEQKALT
-480 KIKEYSKQL
+480 
-489 EDAKAKLKT
+489 
-498 MQGASKNTSGSI
+498 MAST
-510 KKLQDSFAK
+510 A
-519 GGDSAKKATKEVLKK
+519 
-534 LMDMDDKVAQNQ
+534 
-546 AGVDLFGTMWED
+546 FGTMGED
-558 LGVKGVEALMKTKG
+558 ANLKVVKSLKSTGKTF
-572 EMKKTKKTMEEIKK
+572 KKVQGSAEKLKE
-586 VKYDDVTSKYKQIGR
+586 VKYDDVATKFKNIGR
-601 TVQLDLFVPLAEKLA
+601 TVQLDLFVPLAEKLLPKIEQLA
-616 PTLESITN
+616 DYAIKHIDGTERAIVILGGTMGVIFATAKFVKLFQTLQTIYKAFVTL
-624 YMINNAGEIKK
+624 KT
-635 GIVAIGTAAA
+635 AIASTAA
-645 VWFARKKINA
+645 
-655 IAESLALLKTKFV
+655 
-668 LLKSSIE
+668 
-675 GATVAQKILNIV
+675 AQKILNLI
-687 QSMSPGTK
+687 QAASPM
-695 ILAGVGLLTA
+695 GLLVAGIGAVVGGLALYA
-705 AVLAFR
+705 A
-711 VATSKAAEASDKES
+711 ATKGATKATDKES
-725 KSLDEMKKRHEE
+725 ESIDKMIEKHDKTK
-737 TSKSV
+737 KSV
-742 EKMTKEWK
+742 DEMTKEWK
-750 ELKEARDKS
+750 DLKEARDKS

-816 IKNYEKEKKSIDKL
+816 IKNYETEKKSIDKL
-830 IETKKAQLI
+830 IEAKKAQAI
-839 LDTYKDSY
+839 LNANEDSY
-847 TKAVTNKSK
+847 ATAIKGQKGAFQNLEKAQ
-856 AATNKDTAEANL
+856 ANFE
-868 KETQKKLE
+868 ETTSKLE
-876 AAKKELKAAQ
+876 AAQ
-886 DTKKLERYIKE
+886 KKLKGAQSNKKLKEYVDKYGQAGMSKWGQELNAAKE
-897 AGGGRAGQISGS
+897 AVSKLTNEQKKNQKTVSDNEKQWTEYNATIENYEGLSSAIISGD
-909 RRYNQ
+909 
-914 ELEAA
+914 A
-919 RGNEKKLREQEK
+919 
-931 KNKKTFENAEKQYSQ
+931 
-946 YCTTITNWE
+946 
-955 ALSVAAASGNN
+955 
-966 KKIKKELTKMVNN
+966 KKINTALNKTVNN
-979 FITAEN
+979 FISAKT
-985 GTEKSLKNQVENTKK
+985 GTKKQLEDQVENMKKNYEDLKTAVANGTPGVTKK
-1000 QYENLNKQFKEG
+1000 MVGAAKQMVTKSEKEL
-1012 KAGITKED
+1012 E
-1020 VNNAKY
+1020 KY
-1026 LMQASDKALK
+1026 
-1036 KFEKK
+1036 EKK
-1041 AKKSGQKTTK
+1041 TKKSGQKATD
-1051 EYKEGLEIGKN
+1051 EYKEGLELGKN
-1062 KAGKSAEDISKLV
+1062 KAGKKASEIGKLV
-1075 EKKMKGIKSKE
+1075 TKKLKETKTKE
-1086 AGENFVKGL
+1086 AGENFVQGL
-1095 KTGMEKGKQSS
+1095 KDGMEKGKQSS
-1106 GLIAKVGKLADNM
+1106 GLITTVTKIAGDALTALKKKLD
-1119 LSKLKEKLEI
+1119 I
-1129 HSPSKKTEEI
+1129 HSPSKE
-1139 GKYFT
+1139 
-1144 IGTAKG
+1144 TAKIGRFFTSGLAEG
-1150 IEKAYDTVGRAIAA
+1150 IEKAYETVGKAVSK
-1164 LAKKSLSQLKKAN
+1164 LAKKSLSQLKAAN
-1177 QTGKYEDIGTKVSE
+1177 KTGKYSDIGTKVSE
-1191 AYANGITKQE
+1191 AYANGITKRE

-1248 KAAEKATEKVQ
+1248 KAAEKAAEKVQ

-1353 NKQELAAY
+1353 NSQELAAY

-1440 SSIKKELEIHS
+1440 SSIKKELGIHS

-1478 LRQMMQRVRE
+1478 LQQMMQRVRE

-1501 NLDVATR
+1501 NLDVAAR
-1508 GARSI
+1508 GARNI

>member
-90 AAEELYIKM
+90 AAEDLYIKM

-118 KLNETTKEEQKSKG
+118 KLNETTEKEQKSKG

-157 AVLKFGETS
+157 AALEFGETS
-166 KEANTFREDIKKLS
+166 KEANAFREDIKKLS

-190 EQLSA
+190 EQLRT
-195 STDSLDKSLEKTKQ
+195 STNNLDESFEKTKQ
-209 AAEKSKDG
+209 AAEKSEDG

-227 LISEGIKKMAVEA
+227 LISEGIKKMTQEAVD
-240 GKALKEVTDESQ
+240 ALKRITEETQTAS
-252 QAYNSFQAMTGT
+252 NSFQAITGET
-264 STEEMSKYKKQIDEL
+264 DAVTQKFSDKMKEMYKDG
-279 YKNNYGESMKDVAGV
+279 YGESLKDIGDK
-294 MAEIKQQT
+294 MAYVKQVT
-302 GEIDPSKLKEMA
+302 KETDPSKVKELT
-314 ENAITMRD
+314 ENAIALED
-322 TFGQDTKEQLRAV
+322 TFGSDFQETIRGVNGLMTHFGTDSTKAFDLFAKGSQKGLDYTNELGDNVAEYGGNFKQAGYTVEEYFQLLANGT
-335 KMMMDQ
+335 KN
-341 FGISSEEAYNLIA
+341 GAYNL
-354 QGAQQ
+354 
-359 GLDKN
+359 DKVN
-364 GDLLDS
+364 DS
-370 INEYSVHYKQLGYS
+370 INEV
-384 AEDFMNMLKNGTDA
+384 KN
-398 GTFSVDKLGDATKE
+398 KLGDGSIEKNI
-412 FGIRSKDTASS
+412 GIFSKDT
-423 TQEGFK
+423 
-429 LLGYS
+429 
-434 ASASADEIDKTKDE
+434 
-448 ISKLEKNLKYAKLEQ
+448 
-463 DGFKKS
+463 KKS
-469 TSELTKLKNAD
+469 FKAWKDGKGTMKKVIDSIVKDINGCKNEQKALT
-480 KIKEYSKQL
+480 
-489 EDAKAKLKT
+489 
-498 MQGASKNTSGSI
+498 MAST
-510 KKLQDSFAK
+510 A
-519 GGDSAKKATKEVLKK
+519 
-534 LMDMDDKVAQNQ
+534 
-546 AGVDLFGTMWED
+546 FGTMGED
-558 LGVKGVEALMKTKG
+558 ANLKVVKSLKSTGKTF
-572 EMKKTKKTMEEIKK
+572 KKVQGSAEKLKE
-586 VKYDDVTSKYKQIGR
+586 VKYDDVATKFKNIGR
-601 TVQLDLFVPLAEKLA
+601 TVQLDLFVPLAEKLLPKIEQLA
-616 PTLESITN
+616 DYAIKHIDGTERAIVILGGTMGVIFATAKFVKLFQTLQTIYKAFVTL
-624 YMINNAGEIKK
+624 KT
-635 GIVAIGTAAA
+635 AIASTAA
-645 VWFARKKINA
+645 
-655 IAESLALLKTKFV
+655 
-668 LLKSSIE
+668 
-675 GATVAQKILNIV
+675 AQKILNLI
-687 QSMSPGTK
+687 QAASPM
-695 ILAGVGLLTA
+695 GLLA
-705 AVLAFR
+705 AGIGAVVGGLALYAA
-711 VATSKAAEASDKES
+711 ATKGATKVTDKES
-725 KSLDEMKKRHEE
+725 ESIDKMIEKHDKTKKSVDEMTKSWKDLKK
-737 TSKSV
+737 T
-742 EKMTKEWK
+742 
-750 ELKEARDKS
+750 RDES
-759 VSDTT
+759 VSGTT
-764 AQFDYYKKL
+764 EQFDYYKKL

-830 IETKKAQLI
+830 IEVKKAQAI
-839 LDTYKDSY
+839 LNANEDSY
-847 TKAVTNKSK
+847 ATAIKGQKGAFQNLEKAQ
-856 AATNKDTAEANL
+856 ANFE
-868 KETQKKLE
+868 ETTSKLE
-876 AAKKELKAAQ
+876 AAQ
-886 DTKKLERYIKE
+886 KKLKGAQSNKKLKEYVDKYGQAGMSKWGQELNAAKE
-897 AGGGRAGQISGS
+897 AVSK
-909 RRYNQ
+909 
-914 ELEAA
+914 LT
-919 RGNEKKLREQEK
+919 NEQK
-931 KNKKTFENAEKQYSQ
+931 KNQKTVNDAEKQWTEYNA
-946 YCTTITNWE
+946 TIENYE
-955 ALSVAAASGNN
+955 GLSSAIISGDA
-966 KKIKKELTKMVNN
+966 KKINTALNKTVNN
-979 FITAEN
+979 FISAKT
-985 GTEKSLKNQVENTKK
+985 GTKKQLEDQVENMKKNYEDLKTAVANGTPGVTKK
-1000 QYENLNKQFKEG
+1000 MVGAAKQMVTKSEKEL
-1012 KAGITKED
+1012 E
-1020 VNNAKY
+1020 KY
-1026 LMQASDKALK
+1026 
-1036 KFEKK
+1036 EKK
-1041 AKKSGQKTTK
+1041 TKKSGQKATD
-1051 EYKEGLEIGKN
+1051 EYKEGLELGKN
-1062 KAGKSAEDISKLV
+1062 KAGKKASEIGKLV
-1075 EKKMKGIKSKE
+1075 TKKLKETKTKE
-1086 AGENFVKGL
+1086 AGENFVQGL
-1095 KTGMEKGKQSS
+1095 KDGMEKGKQSS
-1106 GLIAKVGKLADNM
+1106 GLITTVTKIAGDALTALKKKLD
-1119 LSKLKEKLEI
+1119 I
-1129 HSPSKKTEEI
+1129 HSPSKE
-1139 GKYFT
+1139 
-1144 IGTAKG
+1144 TAKIGRFFTSGLAEG
-1150 IEKAYDTVGRAIAA
+1150 IEKAYETVGKAVSK
-1164 LAKKSLSQLKKAN
+1164 LAKKSLSQLKAAN
-1177 QTGKYEDIGTKVSE
+1177 KTGKYSDIGTKVSE

-1248 KAAEKATEKVQ
+1248 KAAEKAAEKVQ

-1299 KITLAD
+1299 KITLTD

-1353 NKQELAAY
+1353 NGQELAAY

-1440 SSIKKELEIHS
+1440 SSIKKELGIHS

-1501 NLDVATR
+1501 NLDVAAR

-1513 EKAAAATTNTYNFY
+1513 EKAAAATANTYNFY

>member
-90 AAEELYIKM
+90 AAEDLYIKM

-118 KLNETTKEEQKSKG
+118 KLNETTEKEQKSKG

-157 AVLKFGETS
+157 AALEFGETS
-166 KEANTFREDIKKLS
+166 KEANAFREDIKKLS

-190 EQLSA
+190 EQLRT
-195 STDSLDKSLEKTKQ
+195 STNNLDESFEKTKQ
-209 AAEKSKDG
+209 AAEKSEDG

-227 LISEGIKKMAVEA
+227 LISEGIKKMTQEAVD
-240 GKALKEVTDESQ
+240 ALKRITEETQTAS
-252 QAYNSFQAMTGT
+252 NSFQAITGET
-264 STEEMSKYKKQIDEL
+264 DAVTQKFSDKMKEMYKDG
-279 YKNNYGESMKDVAGV
+279 YGESLKDIGDK
-294 MAEIKQQT
+294 MAYVKQVT
-302 GEIDPSKLKEMA
+302 KETDPSKVKELT
-314 ENAITMRD
+314 ENAIALED
-322 TFGQDTKEQLRAV
+322 TFGSDFQETIRGVNGLMTHFGTDSTKAFDLFAKGSQKGLDYTNELGDNVAEYGGNFKQAGYTVEEYFQLLANGT
-335 KMMMDQ
+335 KN
-341 FGISSEEAYNLIA
+341 GAYNL
-354 QGAQQ
+354 
-359 GLDKN
+359 DKVN
-364 GDLLDS
+364 DS
-370 INEYSVHYKQLGYS
+370 INEV
-384 AEDFMNMLKNGTDA
+384 KN
-398 GTFSVDKLGDATKE
+398 KLGDGSIEKNI
-412 FGIRSKDTASS
+412 GIFSKDT
-423 TQEGFK
+423 
-429 LLGYS
+429 
-434 ASASADEIDKTKDE
+434 
-448 ISKLEKNLKYAKLEQ
+448 
-463 DGFKKS
+463 KKS
-469 TSELTKLKNAD
+469 FKAWKDGKGTMKKVIDSIVKDINGCKNEQKALT
-480 KIKEYSKQL
+480 
-489 EDAKAKLKT
+489 
-498 MQGASKNTSGSI
+498 MAST
-510 KKLQDSFAK
+510 A
-519 GGDSAKKATKEVLKK
+519 
-534 LMDMDDKVAQNQ
+534 
-546 AGVDLFGTMWED
+546 FGTMGED
-558 LGVKGVEALMKTKG
+558 ANLKVVKSLKSTGKTF
-572 EMKKTKKTMEEIKK
+572 KKVQGSAEKLKE
-586 VKYDDVTSKYKQIGR
+586 VKYDDVATKFKNIGR
-601 TVQLDLFVPLAEKLA
+601 TVQLDLFVPLAEKLLPKIEQLA
-616 PTLESITN
+616 DYAIKHIDGTERAIVILGGTMGVIFATAKFVKLFQTLQTIYKAFVTL
-624 YMINNAGEIKK
+624 KT
-635 GIVAIGTAAA
+635 AIASTAA
-645 VWFARKKINA
+645 
-655 IAESLALLKTKFV
+655 
-668 LLKSSIE
+668 
-675 GATVAQKILNIV
+675 AQKILNLI
-687 QSMSPGTK
+687 QAASPM
-695 ILAGVGLLTA
+695 GLLA
-705 AVLAFR
+705 AGIGAVVGGLALYAA
-711 VATSKAAEASDKES
+711 ATKGATKVTDKES
-725 KSLDEMKKRHEE
+725 ESIDKMIEKHDKTKKSVDEMTKSWKDLKK
-737 TSKSV
+737 T
-742 EKMTKEWK
+742 
-750 ELKEARDKS
+750 RDES
-759 VSDTT
+759 VSGTT
-764 AQFDYYKKL
+764 EQFDYYKKL

-830 IETKKAQLI
+830 IEAKKAQAI
-839 LDTYKDSY
+839 LNANEDSY
-847 TKAVTNKSK
+847 ATAIKGQKGAFQNLEKAQ
-856 AATNKDTAEANL
+856 ANFE
-868 KETQKKLE
+868 ETTSKLE
-876 AAKKELKAAQ
+876 AAQ
-886 DTKKLERYIKE
+886 KKLKGAQSNKKLKEYVDKYGQAGMSKWGQELNAAKE
-897 AGGGRAGQISGS
+897 AVSKLTNEQKKNQKTVNDNEKQWTEYNATIENYEGLSSAIISGD
-909 RRYNQ
+909 
-914 ELEAA
+914 A
-919 RGNEKKLREQEK
+919 
-931 KNKKTFENAEKQYSQ
+931 
-946 YCTTITNWE
+946 
-955 ALSVAAASGNN
+955 
-966 KKIKKELTKMVNN
+966 KKINTALNKTVNN
-979 FITAEN
+979 FISAKT
-985 GTEKSLKNQVENTKK
+985 GTKKQLEDQVENMKKNYEDLKTAVANGTPGVTKK
-1000 QYENLNKQFKEG
+1000 MVGAAKQMVTKSEKEL
-1012 KAGITKED
+1012 E
-1020 VNNAKY
+1020 KY
-1026 LMQASDKALK
+1026 
-1036 KFEKK
+1036 EKK
-1041 AKKSGQKTTK
+1041 TKKSGQKATD
-1051 EYKEGLEIGKN
+1051 EYKEGLELGKN
-1062 KAGKSAEDISKLV
+1062 KAGKKASEIGKLV
-1075 EKKMKGIKSKE
+1075 TKKLKETKTKE
-1086 AGENFVKGL
+1086 AGENFVQGL
-1095 KTGMEKGKQSS
+1095 KDGMEKGKQSS
-1106 GLIAKVGKLADNM
+1106 GLITTVTKIAGDALTALKKKLD
-1119 LSKLKEKLEI
+1119 I
-1129 HSPSKKTEEI
+1129 HSPSKE
-1139 GKYFT
+1139 
-1144 IGTAKG
+1144 TAKIGRFFTSGLAEG
-1150 IEKAYDTVGRAIAA
+1150 IEKAYETVGKAVSK
-1164 LAKKSLSQLKKAN
+1164 LAKKSLSQLKAAN
-1177 QTGKYEDIGTKVSE
+1177 KTGKYSDIGTKVSE

-1238 LAESFSTAFS
+1238 LAESFETAFS
-1248 KAAEKATEKVQ
+1248 KAAEKAAEKV
-1259 KKIESMTSSVQEKY
+1259 KSKIESLTSSTQEKY
-1273 DAVKDLQDDLQ
+1273 DAIKDLQDDLEG
-1284 SRLSSGDLFTKDDDG
+1284 RLSSGDLFTKDDDG

-1314 QYGKNMEALKKTLS
+1314 QYGKNMETLKKTLS

-1353 NKQELAAY
+1353 NGQELAAY

-1402 EKQLENIGEN
+1402 EKQLESIGEN

-1440 SSIKKELEIHS
+1440 SSIKKELGIHS

-1478 LRQMMQRVRE
+1478 LQQMMQRVRE

-1501 NLDVATR
+1501 NLDVAAR

>member
-69 KLSALEEQ
+69 KLSALKEQ

-118 KLNETTKEEQKSKG
+118 KLNETTEKEQKSKG

-157 AVLKFGETS
+157 AALEFGETS
-166 KEANTFREDIKKLS
+166 KEANAFRGDIQKLS

-190 EQLSA
+190 EQLRT
-195 STDSLDKSLEKTKQ
+195 STNNLDESFEKTKQ
-209 AAEKSKDG
+209 AAEKSEDG

-227 LISEGIKKMAVEA
+227 LISEGIKKMTQEAVD
-240 GKALKEVTDESQ
+240 ALKRITEETQTAS
-252 QAYNSFQAMTGT
+252 NSFQAITGET
-264 STEEMSKYKKQIDEL
+264 DAVTQKFSDKMKEMYKDG
-279 YKNNYGESMKDVAGV
+279 YGESLKDIGDK
-294 MAEIKQQT
+294 MAYVKQVT
-302 GEIDPSKLKEMA
+302 KETDPSKVKELT
-314 ENAITMRD
+314 ENAIALED
-322 TFGQDTKEQLRAV
+322 TFGSDFQETIRGVNGLMTHFGTDSTKAFDLFAKGSQKGLDYTNELGDNVAEYGGNFKQAGYTVEEYFQLLANGT
-335 KMMMDQ
+335 KN
-341 FGISSEEAYNLIA
+341 GAYNL
-354 QGAQQ
+354 
-359 GLDKN
+359 DKVN
-364 GDLLDS
+364 DS
-370 INEYSVHYKQLGYS
+370 INEV
-384 AEDFMNMLKNGTDA
+384 KN
-398 GTFSVDKLGDATKE
+398 KLGDGSIEKNI
-412 FGIRSKDTASS
+412 GIFSKDT
-423 TQEGFK
+423 
-429 LLGYS
+429 
-434 ASASADEIDKTKDE
+434 
-448 ISKLEKNLKYAKLEQ
+448 
-463 DGFKKS
+463 KKS
-469 TSELTKLKNAD
+469 FKAWKDGKGTMKKVIDSIVKDINGCKNEQKALT
-480 KIKEYSKQL
+480 
-489 EDAKAKLKT
+489 
-498 MQGASKNTSGSI
+498 MAST
-510 KKLQDSFAK
+510 A
-519 GGDSAKKATKEVLKK
+519 
-534 LMDMDDKVAQNQ
+534 
-546 AGVDLFGTMWED
+546 FGTMGED
-558 LGVKGVEALMKTKG
+558 ANLKVVKSLKSTGKTF
-572 EMKKTKKTMEEIKK
+572 KKVQGSAEKLKE
-586 VKYDDVTSKYKQIGR
+586 VKYDDVATKFKNIGR
-601 TVQLDLFVPLAEKLA
+601 TVQLDLFVPLAEKLLPKIEQLA
-616 PTLESITN
+616 DYAIKHIDGTERAIAILGGTMGLVFATAKFVKLYQTLQTIYKAFITL
-624 YMINNAGEIKK
+624 KT
-635 GIVAIGTAAA
+635 AIASTAAA
-645 VWFARKKINA
+645 QKVLNLIQAASPMGLLVAGIGA
-655 IAESLALLKTKFV
+655 VVGGLALYAAATK
-668 LLKSSIE
+668 
-675 GATVAQKILNIV
+675 GATK
-687 QSMSPGTK
+687 
-695 ILAGVGLLTA
+695 
-705 AVLAFR
+705 
-711 VATSKAAEASDKES
+711 ATDKES
-725 KSLDEMKKRHEE
+725 ESIDKMIEKHDKTKKSVDEMTKSWKDLKK
-737 TSKSV
+737 T
-742 EKMTKEWK
+742 
-750 ELKEARDKS
+750 RDES
-759 VSDTT
+759 VSGTT
-764 AQFDYYKKL
+764 EQFDYYKKL

-830 IETKKAQLI
+830 IEAKKAQAI
-839 LDTYKDSY
+839 LNANEDSY
-847 TKAVTNKSK
+847 ATAIKGQKGAFQNLEKAQ
-856 AATNKDTAEANL
+856 ANFE
-868 KETQKKLE
+868 ETTSKLE
-876 AAKKELKAAQ
+876 AAQ
-886 DTKKLERYIKE
+886 KKLKGAQSNKKLKEYVDKYGQAGMSKWGQELNAAKE
-897 AGGGRAGQISGS
+897 AVSKLTNEQKKNQKTVNDNEKQWTEYNTTIENYEGLSSAIISGD
-909 RRYNQ
+909 
-914 ELEAA
+914 A
-919 RGNEKKLREQEK
+919 
-931 KNKKTFENAEKQYSQ
+931 
-946 YCTTITNWE
+946 
-955 ALSVAAASGNN
+955 
-966 KKIKKELTKMVNN
+966 KKINSALNKTVNN
-979 FITAEN
+979 FISAKT
-985 GTEKSLKNQVENTKK
+985 GTKK
-1000 QYENLNKQFKEG
+1000 QLEDQVKNMKKNYEDLKTAVANGTPGVTKKMVGAAKQMVTKSEKEL
-1012 KAGITKED
+1012 E
-1020 VNNAKY
+1020 KY
-1026 LMQASDKALK
+1026 
-1036 KFEKK
+1036 EKK
-1041 AKKSGQKTTK
+1041 TKKSGQKATD
-1051 EYKEGLEIGKN
+1051 EYKEGLELGKN
-1062 KAGKSAEDISKLV
+1062 KAGKKASEIGKLV
-1075 EKKMKGIKSKE
+1075 TKKLKETKTKE
-1086 AGENFVKGL
+1086 AGENFVQGL
-1095 KTGMEKGKQSS
+1095 KDGMEKGKQSS
-1106 GLIAKVGKLADNM
+1106 GLITTVTKIAGDALTALKKKLD
-1119 LSKLKEKLEI
+1119 I
-1129 HSPSKKTEEI
+1129 HSPSKE
-1139 GKYFT
+1139 
-1144 IGTAKG
+1144 TAKIGRFFTSGLAEG
-1150 IEKAYDTVGRAIAA
+1150 IEKAYETVGKAVSK
-1164 LAKKSLSQLKKAN
+1164 LAKKSLSQLKAAN
-1177 QTGKYEDIGTKVSE
+1177 KTGKYSDIGTKVSE
-1191 AYANGITKQE
+1191 AYANGITKRE

-1248 KAAEKATEKVQ
+1248 KAAEKAAEKVQ

-1353 NKQELAAY
+1353 NSQELAAY

-1440 SSIKKELEIHS
+1440 SSIKKELGIHS

-1478 LRQMMQRVRE
+1478 LQQMMQRVRE

-1501 NLDVATR
+1501 NLDVAAR
-1508 GARSI
+1508 GARNI

>member
-90 AAEELYIKM
+90 AAEDLYIKM

-118 KLNETTKEEQKSKG
+118 KLNETTEKEQKSKG

-157 AVLKFGETS
+157 AALEFGETS
-166 KEANTFREDIKKLS
+166 KEANAFREDIKKLS

-190 EQLSA
+190 EQLRT
-195 STDSLDKSLEKTKQ
+195 STNNLDESFEKTKQ
-209 AAEKSKDG
+209 AAEKSEDG

-227 LISEGIKKMAVEA
+227 LISEGIKKMTQEAVD
-240 GKALKEVTDESQ
+240 ALKRITEETQTAS
-252 QAYNSFQAMTGT
+252 NSFQAITGET
-264 STEEMSKYKKQIDEL
+264 DAVTQKFSDKMKEMYKDG
-279 YKNNYGESMKDVAGV
+279 YGESLKDIGDK
-294 MAEIKQQT
+294 MAYVKQVT
-302 GEIDPSKLKEMA
+302 KETDPSKVKELT
-314 ENAITMRD
+314 ENAIALED
-322 TFGQDTKEQLRAV
+322 TFGSDFQETIRGVNGLMTHFGTDSTKAFDLFAKGSQKGLDYTNELGDNVAEYGGNFKQAGYTVEEYFQLLANGT
-335 KMMMDQ
+335 KN
-341 FGISSEEAYNLIA
+341 GAYNL
-354 QGAQQ
+354 
-359 GLDKN
+359 DKVN
-364 GDLLDS
+364 DS
-370 INEYSVHYKQLGYS
+370 INEV
-384 AEDFMNMLKNGTDA
+384 KN
-398 GTFSVDKLGDATKE
+398 KLGDGSIEKNI
-412 FGIRSKDTASS
+412 GIFSKDT
-423 TQEGFK
+423 
-429 LLGYS
+429 
-434 ASASADEIDKTKDE
+434 
-448 ISKLEKNLKYAKLEQ
+448 
-463 DGFKKS
+463 KKS
-469 TSELTKLKNAD
+469 FKAWKDGKGTMKKVIDSIVKDINGCKNEQKALT
-480 KIKEYSKQL
+480 
-489 EDAKAKLKT
+489 
-498 MQGASKNTSGSI
+498 MAST
-510 KKLQDSFAK
+510 A
-519 GGDSAKKATKEVLKK
+519 
-534 LMDMDDKVAQNQ
+534 
-546 AGVDLFGTMWED
+546 FGTMGED
-558 LGVKGVEALMKTKG
+558 ANLKVVKSLKSTGKTF
-572 EMKKTKKTMEEIKK
+572 KKVQGSAEKLKE
-586 VKYDDVTSKYKQIGR
+586 VKYDDVATKFKNIGR
-601 TVQLDLFVPLAEKLA
+601 TVQLDLFVPLAEKLLPKIEQLA
-616 PTLESITN
+616 DYAIKHIDGTERAIVILGGTMGVIFATAKFVKLFQTLQTIYKAFVTL
-624 YMINNAGEIKK
+624 KT
-635 GIVAIGTAAA
+635 AIASTAA
-645 VWFARKKINA
+645 
-655 IAESLALLKTKFV
+655 
-668 LLKSSIE
+668 
-675 GATVAQKILNIV
+675 AQKILNLI
-687 QSMSPGTK
+687 QAASPM
-695 ILAGVGLLTA
+695 GLLA
-705 AVLAFR
+705 AGIGAVVGGLALYAA
-711 VATSKAAEASDKES
+711 ATKGATKVTDKES
-725 KSLDEMKKRHEE
+725 ESIDKMIEKHDKTKKSVDEMTKSWKDLKK
-737 TSKSV
+737 T
-742 EKMTKEWK
+742 
-750 ELKEARDKS
+750 RDES
-759 VSDTT
+759 VSGTT
-764 AQFDYYKKL
+764 EQFDYYKKL

-830 IETKKAQLI
+830 IEAKKAQAI
-839 LDTYKDSY
+839 LNANEDSY
-847 TKAVTNKSK
+847 ATAIKGQKGAFQNLEKAQ
-856 AATNKDTAEANL
+856 ANFE
-868 KETQKKLE
+868 ETTSKLE
-876 AAKKELKAAQ
+876 AAQ
-886 DTKKLERYIKE
+886 KKLKGAQSNKKLKEYVYKYGQAGMSKWAQELDAAKE
-897 AGGGRAGQISGS
+897 AVSKLTNEQKENQKTVNDTEKQWTEYNATIENYEGLSSAIISGD
-909 RRYNQ
+909 
-914 ELEAA
+914 A
-919 RGNEKKLREQEK
+919 
-931 KNKKTFENAEKQYSQ
+931 
-946 YCTTITNWE
+946 
-955 ALSVAAASGNN
+955 
-966 KKIKKELTKMVNN
+966 KKINTALNKTVNN
-979 FITAEN
+979 FISAKT
-985 GTEKSLKNQVENTKK
+985 GTKKQLEDQVENMKKNYEDLKTAVANGTPGVTKK
-1000 QYENLNKQFKEG
+1000 MVGAAKQMVTKSEKEL
-1012 KAGITKED
+1012 E
-1020 VNNAKY
+1020 KY
-1026 LMQASDKALK
+1026 
-1036 KFEKK
+1036 EKK
-1041 AKKSGQKTTK
+1041 TKKSGQKATD
-1051 EYKEGLEIGKN
+1051 EYKEGLELGKN
-1062 KAGKSAEDISKLV
+1062 KAGKKASEIGKLV
-1075 EKKMKGIKSKE
+1075 TKKLKETKTKE
-1086 AGENFVKGL
+1086 AGENFVQGL
-1095 KTGMEKGKQSS
+1095 KDGMEKGKQSS
-1106 GLIAKVGKLADNM
+1106 GLITTVTKIAGDALTALKKKLD
-1119 LSKLKEKLEI
+1119 I
-1129 HSPSKKTEEI
+1129 HSPSKE
-1139 GKYFT
+1139 
-1144 IGTAKG
+1144 TAKIGRFFTSGLAEG
-1150 IEKAYDTVGRAIAA
+1150 IEKAYETVGKAVSK
-1164 LAKKSLSQLKKAN
+1164 LAKKSLSQLKAAN
-1177 QTGKYEDIGTKVSE
+1177 KTGKYSDIGTKVSE

-1248 KAAEKATEKVQ
+1248 KAAEKAAEKVQ

-1299 KITLAD
+1299 KITLTD

-1353 NKQELAAY
+1353 NGQELAAY

-1440 SSIKKELEIHS
+1440 SSIKKELGIHS

-1501 NLDVATR
+1501 NLDVAAR

-1513 EKAAAATTNTYNFY
+1513 EKAAAATANTYNFY

>member
-69 KLSALEEQ
+69 KLSALKEQ

-118 KLNETTKEEQKSKG
+118 KLNETTEKEQKSKG

-157 AVLKFGETS
+157 AALEFGETS
-166 KEANTFREDIKKLS
+166 KEANAFRGDIQKLS

-190 EQLSA
+190 EQLRT
-195 STDSLDKSLEKTKQ
+195 STNNLDESFEKTKQ
-209 AAEKSKDG
+209 AAEKSEDG

-227 LISEGIKKMAVEA
+227 LISEGIKKMTQEAVD
-240 GKALKEVTDESQ
+240 ALKRITEETQTAS
-252 QAYNSFQAMTGT
+252 NSFQAITGET
-264 STEEMSKYKKQIDEL
+264 DAVTQKFSDKMKEMYKDG
-279 YKNNYGESMKDVAGV
+279 YGESLKDIGDK
-294 MAEIKQQT
+294 MAYVKQVT
-302 GEIDPSKLKEMA
+302 KETDPSKVKELT
-314 ENAITMRD
+314 ENAIALED
-322 TFGQDTKEQLRAV
+322 TFGSDFQETIRGVNGLMTHFGTDSTKAFDLFAKGSQKGLDYTNELGDNVAEYGGNFKQAGYTVEEYFQLLANGT
-335 KMMMDQ
+335 KN
-341 FGISSEEAYNLIA
+341 GAYNL
-354 QGAQQ
+354 
-359 GLDKN
+359 DKVN
-364 GDLLDS
+364 DS
-370 INEYSVHYKQLGYS
+370 INEV
-384 AEDFMNMLKNGTDA
+384 KN
-398 GTFSVDKLGDATKE
+398 KLGDGSIEKNI
-412 FGIRSKDTASS
+412 GIFSKDT
-423 TQEGFK
+423 
-429 LLGYS
+429 
-434 ASASADEIDKTKDE
+434 
-448 ISKLEKNLKYAKLEQ
+448 
-463 DGFKKS
+463 KKS
-469 TSELTKLKNAD
+469 FKAWKDGKGTMKKVIDSIVKDINGCKNEQKALT
-480 KIKEYSKQL
+480 
-489 EDAKAKLKT
+489 
-498 MQGASKNTSGSI
+498 MAST
-510 KKLQDSFAK
+510 A
-519 GGDSAKKATKEVLKK
+519 
-534 LMDMDDKVAQNQ
+534 
-546 AGVDLFGTMWED
+546 FGTMGED
-558 LGVKGVEALMKTKG
+558 ANLKVVKSLKSTGKTF
-572 EMKKTKKTMEEIKK
+572 KKVQGSAEKLKE
-586 VKYDDVTSKYKQIGR
+586 VKYDDVATKFKNIGR
-601 TVQLDLFVPLAEKLA
+601 TVQLDLFVPLAEKLLPKIEQLA
-616 PTLESITN
+616 DYAIKHIDGTERAIAILGGTMGLVFATAKFVKLYQTLQTIYKAFITL
-624 YMINNAGEIKK
+624 KT
-635 GIVAIGTAAA
+635 AIASTAAA
-645 VWFARKKINA
+645 QKVLNLIQAASPMGLLVAGIGA
-655 IAESLALLKTKFV
+655 VVGGLALYAAATK
-668 LLKSSIE
+668 
-675 GATVAQKILNIV
+675 GATK
-687 QSMSPGTK
+687 
-695 ILAGVGLLTA
+695 
-705 AVLAFR
+705 
-711 VATSKAAEASDKES
+711 ATDKES
-725 KSLDEMKKRHEE
+725 ESIDKMIEKHDKTKKSVDEMTKSWKDLKK
-737 TSKSV
+737 T
-742 EKMTKEWK
+742 
-750 ELKEARDKS
+750 RDES
-759 VSDTT
+759 VSGTT
-764 AQFDYYKKL
+764 EQFDYYKKL

-830 IETKKAQLI
+830 IEAKKAQAI
-839 LDTYKDSY
+839 LNANEDSY
-847 TKAVTNKSK
+847 ATAIKGQKGAFQNLEKAQ
-856 AATNKDTAEANL
+856 ANFE
-868 KETQKKLE
+868 ETTSKLE
-876 AAKKELKAAQ
+876 AAQ
-886 DTKKLERYIKE
+886 KKLKGAQSNKKLKEYVDKYGQAGMSKWGQELNAAKE
-897 AGGGRAGQISGS
+897 AVSKLTNEQKKNQKTVNDNEKQWTEYNTTIENYEGLSSAIISGD
-909 RRYNQ
+909 
-914 ELEAA
+914 A
-919 RGNEKKLREQEK
+919 
-931 KNKKTFENAEKQYSQ
+931 
-946 YCTTITNWE
+946 
-955 ALSVAAASGNN
+955 
-966 KKIKKELTKMVNN
+966 KKINSALNKTVNN
-979 FITAEN
+979 FISAKT
-985 GTEKSLKNQVENTKK
+985 GTKK
-1000 QYENLNKQFKEG
+1000 QLEDQVKNMKKNYEDLKTAVANGTPGVTKKMVGAAKQMVTKSEKEL
-1012 KAGITKED
+1012 E
-1020 VNNAKY
+1020 KY
-1026 LMQASDKALK
+1026 
-1036 KFEKK
+1036 EKK
-1041 AKKSGQKTTK
+1041 TKKSGQKATD
-1051 EYKEGLEIGKN
+1051 EYKEGLELGKN
-1062 KAGKSAEDISKLV
+1062 KAGKKASEIGKLV
-1075 EKKMKGIKSKE
+1075 TKKLKETKTKE
-1086 AGENFVKGL
+1086 AGENFVQGL
-1095 KTGMEKGKQSS
+1095 KDGMEKGKQSS
-1106 GLIAKVGKLADNM
+1106 GLITTVTKIAGDALTALKKKLD
-1119 LSKLKEKLEI
+1119 I
-1129 HSPSKKTEEI
+1129 HSPSKE
-1139 GKYFT
+1139 
-1144 IGTAKG
+1144 TAKIGRFFTSGLAEG
-1150 IEKAYDTVGRAIAA
+1150 IEKAYETVGKAVSK
-1164 LAKKSLSQLKKAN
+1164 LAKKSLSQLKAAN
-1177 QTGKYEDIGTKVSE
+1177 KTGKYSDIGTKVSE

-1238 LAESFSTAFS
+1238 LVESFSTAFS
-1248 KAAEKATEKVQ
+1248 KAAEKAAEKVQ

-1299 KITLAD
+1299 KVTLAD

-1314 QYGKNMEALKKTLS
+1314 QYGKNMEVLKKTLS

-1353 NKQELAAY
+1353 NGQELAAY

-1440 SSIKKELEIHS
+1440 SSIKKELGIHS

-1463 IIPGLTKGIERKLPA
+1463 IIPGLTKGIERKLPV
-1478 LRQMMQRVRE
+1478 LQQMMQRVRE
-1488 NVVNPMKNAATTA
+1488 NVVKPMKNVATTA
-1501 NLDVATR
+1501 NLDVAAR

>member
-157 AVLKFGETS
+157 AALTFGKGS
-166 KEANTFREDIKKLS
+166 KEATTLKKDIKKLS
-180 GELADNKSKA
+180 EELKVNKEAAAK
-190 EQLSA
+190 LDT
-195 STDSLDKSLEKTKQ
+195 STDKLDKSLKNTKS
-209 AAEKSKDG
+209 AAEKSKEGLD
-217 FSSVKVAIGN
+217 SVRIAIGN
-227 LISEGIKKMAVEA
+227 LISDGIKKMATEVKDTLEKVTVETQEA
-240 GKALKEVTDESQ
+240 SS
-252 QAYNSFQAMTGT
+252 SFQAITGANEKT
-264 STEEMSKYKKQIDEL
+264 TEKFSKKMQEVYKAG
-279 YKNNYGESMKDVAGV
+279 YGESLKDIGDK
-294 MAEIKQQT
+294 MAYIKQVT
-302 GEIDPSKLKEMA
+302 KETDPSKIKELT
-314 ENAITMRD
+314 ENAIALED
-322 TFGQDTKEQLRAV
+322 TFRSDFQETIRGVNGLMTHFKIDSTEAFDLFAKGSQKGLDYTNELGDNVAEYGGNFKQAGYTAEEYFQLLANGTKN
-335 KMMMDQ
+335 
-341 FGISSEEAYNLIA
+341 GAYNL
-354 QGAQQ
+354 
-359 GLDKN
+359 DKVN
-364 GDLLDS
+364 DS
-370 INEYSVHYKQLGYS
+370 INEV
-384 AEDFMNMLKNGTDA
+384 KN
-398 GTFSVDKLGDATKE
+398 KLGDGSIEKNI
-412 FGIRSKDTASS
+412 GIFSKDT
-423 TQEGFK
+423 
-429 LLGYS
+429 
-434 ASASADEIDKTKDE
+434 
-448 ISKLEKNLKYAKLEQ
+448 
-463 DGFKKS
+463 KKS
-469 TSELTKLKNAD
+469 FKAWKDGKGTMKDVIDSIVKDINGCKNEQKALT
-480 KIKEYSKQL
+480 
-489 EDAKAKLKT
+489 
-498 MQGASKNTSGSI
+498 MAST
-510 KKLQDSFAK
+510 A
-519 GGDSAKKATKEVLKK
+519 
-534 LMDMDDKVAQNQ
+534 
-546 AGVDLFGTMWED
+546 FGTMGED
-558 LGVKGVEALMKTKG
+558 ANLKVVKSLKSTGKTF
-572 EMKKTKKTMEEIKK
+572 KKVQGSAEKLKE
-586 VKYDDVTSKYKQIGR
+586 VKYDDVASKYKEIGR
-601 TVQLDLFVPLAEKLA
+601 TLQLELFEPLAKKLLPKVEEFA
-616 PTLESITN
+616 NYAIEHTDELKGKIVVLGGLLGGLFAVIKVGQFAKALQTTYATFVTLKT
-624 YMINNAGEIKK
+624 
-635 GIVAIGTAAA
+635 AIASTAA
-645 VWFARKKINA
+645 
-655 IAESLALLKTKFV
+655 
-668 LLKSSIE
+668 
-675 GATVAQKILNIV
+675 AQKILNLI
-687 QSMSPGTK
+687 QAASPM
-695 ILAGVGLLTA
+695 GLLA
-705 AVLAFR
+705 AGIGAVVGGLALYAA
-711 VATSKAAEASDKES
+711 ATKGATKATDKES
-725 KSLDEMKKRHEE
+725 ESIDKMIEKHDKTK
-737 TSKSV
+737 KSV
-742 EKMTKEWK
+742 DEMTKEWK
-750 ELKEARDKS
+750 DLKEARDKS

-886 DTKKLERYIKE
+886 DVKKLERYIKE

-919 RGNEKKLREQEK
+919 RENEKKLREQEK

-1150 IEKAYDTVGRAIAA
+1150 IEKAYDTVGRAITA

-1273 DAVKDLQDDLQ
+1273 DAIKDLQDDLEG
-1284 SRLSSGDLFTKDDDG
+1284 RLSSGDLFTKDDDG

-1353 NKQELAAY
+1353 NGQELAAY

-1440 SSIKKELEIHS
+1440 SSIKKELGIHS

-1488 NVVNPMKNAATTA
+1488 NVVTPMKNAATTA

-1513 EKAAAATTNTYNFY
+1513 EKAAVATTNTYNFY

-1534 ALSRWDIYRQSRNL
+1534 ALSRWEIYRQSRNL

>member
-1 MAEENVTTKIG
+1 MAENVTTKIG

-77 YKQIAET
+77 YKQIAEA

-190 EQLSA
+190 EQLRT
-195 STDSLDKSLEKTKQ
+195 STNNLDESFEKTKQ
-209 AAEKSKDG
+209 AAEKSEDG

-227 LISEGIKKMAVEA
+227 LISEGIKKMTQEAVD
-240 GKALKEVTDESQ
+240 ALKRITEETQTAS
-252 QAYNSFQAMTGT
+252 NSFQAITGET
-264 STEEMSKYKKQIDEL
+264 DAVTQKFSDKMKEMYKDG
-279 YKNNYGESMKDVAGV
+279 YGESLKDIGDK
-294 MAEIKQQT
+294 MAYVKQVT
-302 GEIDPSKLKEMA
+302 KETDPSKVKELT
-314 ENAITMRD
+314 ENAIALED
-322 TFGQDTKEQLRAV
+322 TFGSDFQETIRGVNGLMTHFGTDSTKAFDLFAKGSQKGLDYTNELGDNVAEYGGNFKQAGYTVEEYFQLLANGT
-335 KMMMDQ
+335 KN
-341 FGISSEEAYNLIA
+341 GAYNL
-354 QGAQQ
+354 
-359 GLDKN
+359 DKVN
-364 GDLLDS
+364 DS
-370 INEYSVHYKQLGYS
+370 INEV
-384 AEDFMNMLKNGTDA
+384 KN
-398 GTFSVDKLGDATKE
+398 KLGDGSIEKNI
-412 FGIRSKDTASS
+412 GIFSKDT
-423 TQEGFK
+423 
-429 LLGYS
+429 
-434 ASASADEIDKTKDE
+434 
-448 ISKLEKNLKYAKLEQ
+448 
-463 DGFKKS
+463 KKS
-469 TSELTKLKNAD
+469 FKAWKDGKGTMKKVIDSIVKDINGCKNEQKALT
-480 KIKEYSKQL
+480 
-489 EDAKAKLKT
+489 
-498 MQGASKNTSGSI
+498 MAST
-510 KKLQDSFAK
+510 A
-519 GGDSAKKATKEVLKK
+519 
-534 LMDMDDKVAQNQ
+534 
-546 AGVDLFGTMWED
+546 FGTMGED
-558 LGVKGVEALMKTKG
+558 ANLKVVKSLKSTGKTF
-572 EMKKTKKTMEEIKK
+572 KKVQGSAEKLKE
-586 VKYDDVTSKYKQIGR
+586 VKYDDVATKFKNIGR
-601 TVQLDLFVPLAEKLA
+601 TVQLDLFVPLAEKLLPKIEQLA
-616 PTLESITN
+616 D
-624 YMINNAGEIKK
+624 YAIKH
-635 GIVAIGTAAA
+635 IDGTE
-645 VWFARKKINA
+645 RA
-655 IAESLALLKTKFV
+655 IAILGGTMGLVFATAKFVKLYQTLQTIYKAFITLKTAIA
-668 LLKSSIE
+668 ST
-675 GATVAQKILNIV
+675 AVAQKVLNLI
-687 QSMSPGTK
+687 QAASPM
-695 ILAGVGLLTA
+695 GLLVAGIGAVVGGLALYA
-705 AVLAFR
+705 A
-711 VATSKAAEASDKES
+711 ATKGATKATDKES
-725 KSLDEMKKRHEE
+725 ESIDKMIEKHDKTKKSVDEMTKSWKDLKK
-737 TSKSV
+737 T
-742 EKMTKEWK
+742 
-750 ELKEARDKS
+750 RDES
-759 VSDTT
+759 VSGTT
-764 AQFDYYKKL
+764 EQFDYYKKL

-830 IETKKAQLI
+830 IEAKKAQAI
-839 LDTYKDSY
+839 LNANEDSY
-847 TKAVTNKSK
+847 ATAIKGQKGAFQNLEKAQ
-856 AATNKDTAEANL
+856 ANFE
-868 KETQKKLE
+868 ETTSKLE
-876 AAKKELKAAQ
+876 AAQ
-886 DTKKLERYIKE
+886 KKLKGAQSNKKLKEYVDKYGQAGMSKWGQELNAAKE
-897 AGGGRAGQISGS
+897 AVSKLTNEQKKNQKTVNDNEKQWTEYNTTIENYEGLSSAIISGD
-909 RRYNQ
+909 
-914 ELEAA
+914 A
-919 RGNEKKLREQEK
+919 
-931 KNKKTFENAEKQYSQ
+931 
-946 YCTTITNWE
+946 
-955 ALSVAAASGNN
+955 
-966 KKIKKELTKMVNN
+966 KKINSALNKTVNN
-979 FITAEN
+979 FISAKT
-985 GTEKSLKNQVENTKK
+985 GTKK
-1000 QYENLNKQFKEG
+1000 QLEDQVKNMKKNYEDLKTAVANGTPGVTKKMVGAAKQMVTKSEKEL
-1012 KAGITKED
+1012 E
-1020 VNNAKY
+1020 KY
-1026 LMQASDKALK
+1026 
-1036 KFEKK
+1036 EKK
-1041 AKKSGQKTTK
+1041 TKKSGQKATD
-1051 EYKEGLEIGKN
+1051 EYKEGLELGKN
-1062 KAGKSAEDISKLV
+1062 KAGKKASEIGKLV
-1075 EKKMKGIKSKE
+1075 TKKLKETKTKE
-1086 AGENFVKGL
+1086 AGENFVQGL
-1095 KTGMEKGKQSS
+1095 KDGMEKGKQSS
-1106 GLIAKVGKLADNM
+1106 GLITTVTKIAGDALTALKKKLD
-1119 LSKLKEKLEI
+1119 I
-1129 HSPSKKTEEI
+1129 HSPSKE
-1139 GKYFT
+1139 
-1144 IGTAKG
+1144 TAKIGRFFTSGLAEG
-1150 IEKAYDTVGRAIAA
+1150 IEKAYETVGKAVSK
-1164 LAKKSLSQLKKAN
+1164 LAKKSLSQLKAAN
-1177 QTGKYEDIGTKVSE
+1177 KTGKYSDIGTKVSE

-1238 LAESFSTAFS
+1238 LVESFSTAFS
-1248 KAAEKATEKVQ
+1248 KAAEKAAEKVQ

-1299 KITLAD
+1299 KITLTD

-1353 NKQELAAY
+1353 NGQELAAY

-1440 SSIKKELEIHS
+1440 SSIKKELGIHS

-1501 NLDVATR
+1501 NLDVAAR

-1513 EKAAAATTNTYNFY
+1513 EKAEAATANTYNFY

>member
-69 KLSALEEQ
+69 KLSALKEQ

-118 KLNETTKEEQKSKG
+118 KLNETTEKEQKSKG

-157 AVLKFGETS
+157 AALEFGETS
-166 KEANTFREDIKKLS
+166 KEANAFRGDIQKLS

-190 EQLSA
+190 EQLRT
-195 STDSLDKSLEKTKQ
+195 STNNLDESFEKTKQ
-209 AAEKSKDG
+209 AAEKSEDG

-227 LISEGIKKMAVEA
+227 LISEGIKKMTQEAVD
-240 GKALKEVTDESQ
+240 ALKRITEETQTAS
-252 QAYNSFQAMTGT
+252 NSFQAITGET
-264 STEEMSKYKKQIDEL
+264 DAVTQKFSDKMKEMYKDG
-279 YKNNYGESMKDVAGV
+279 YGESLKDIGDK
-294 MAEIKQQT
+294 MAYVKQVT
-302 GEIDPSKLKEMA
+302 KETDPSKVKELT
-314 ENAITMRD
+314 ENAIALED
-322 TFGQDTKEQLRAV
+322 TFGSDFQETIRGVNGLMTHFGTDSTKAFDLFAKGSQKGLDYTNELGDNVAEYGGNFKQAGYTVEEYFQLLANGT
-335 KMMMDQ
+335 KN
-341 FGISSEEAYNLIA
+341 GAYNL
-354 QGAQQ
+354 
-359 GLDKN
+359 DKVN
-364 GDLLDS
+364 DS
-370 INEYSVHYKQLGYS
+370 INEV
-384 AEDFMNMLKNGTDA
+384 KN
-398 GTFSVDKLGDATKE
+398 KLGDGSIEKNI
-412 FGIRSKDTASS
+412 GIFSKDT
-423 TQEGFK
+423 
-429 LLGYS
+429 
-434 ASASADEIDKTKDE
+434 
-448 ISKLEKNLKYAKLEQ
+448 
-463 DGFKKS
+463 KKS
-469 TSELTKLKNAD
+469 FKAWKDGKGTMKKVIDSIVKDINGCKNEQKALT
-480 KIKEYSKQL
+480 
-489 EDAKAKLKT
+489 
-498 MQGASKNTSGSI
+498 MAST
-510 KKLQDSFAK
+510 A
-519 GGDSAKKATKEVLKK
+519 
-534 LMDMDDKVAQNQ
+534 
-546 AGVDLFGTMWED
+546 FGTMGED
-558 LGVKGVEALMKTKG
+558 ANLKVVKSLKSTGKTF
-572 EMKKTKKTMEEIKK
+572 KKVQGSAEKLKE
-586 VKYDDVTSKYKQIGR
+586 VKYDDVATKFKNIGR
-601 TVQLDLFVPLAEKLA
+601 TVQLDLFVPLAEKLLPKIEQLA
-616 PTLESITN
+616 DYAIKHIDGTERAIAILGGTMGLVFATAKFVKLYQTLQTIYKAFITL
-624 YMINNAGEIKK
+624 KT
-635 GIVAIGTAAA
+635 AIASTAAA
-645 VWFARKKINA
+645 QKVLNLIQAASPMGLLVAGIGA
-655 IAESLALLKTKFV
+655 VVGGLALYAAATK
-668 LLKSSIE
+668 
-675 GATVAQKILNIV
+675 GATK
-687 QSMSPGTK
+687 
-695 ILAGVGLLTA
+695 
-705 AVLAFR
+705 
-711 VATSKAAEASDKES
+711 ATDKES
-725 KSLDEMKKRHEE
+725 ESIDKMIEKHDKTKKSVDEMTKSWKDLKK
-737 TSKSV
+737 T
-742 EKMTKEWK
+742 
-750 ELKEARDKS
+750 RDES
-759 VSDTT
+759 VSGTT
-764 AQFDYYKKL
+764 EQFDYYKKL

-830 IETKKAQLI
+830 IEAKKAQDI
-839 LDTYKDSY
+839 LNANEDSY
-847 TKAVTNKSK
+847 ATAIKGQKGAFQNLEKAQ
-856 AATNKDTAEANL
+856 ANFE
-868 KETQKKLE
+868 ETTSKLE
-876 AAKKELKAAQ
+876 AAQ
-886 DTKKLERYIKE
+886 KKLKGAQSNKKLKEYVDKYGQAGMSKWGQELNAAKE
-897 AGGGRAGQISGS
+897 AVSKLTNEQKKNQKTVNDNEKQWTEYNTTIENYEGLSSAIISGD
-909 RRYNQ
+909 
-914 ELEAA
+914 A
-919 RGNEKKLREQEK
+919 
-931 KNKKTFENAEKQYSQ
+931 
-946 YCTTITNWE
+946 
-955 ALSVAAASGNN
+955 
-966 KKIKKELTKMVNN
+966 KKINSALNKTVNN
-979 FITAEN
+979 FISAKT
-985 GTEKSLKNQVENTKK
+985 GTKK
-1000 QYENLNKQFKEG
+1000 QLEDQVKNMKKNYEDLKTAVANGTPGVTKKMVGAAKQMVTKSEKEL
-1012 KAGITKED
+1012 E
-1020 VNNAKY
+1020 KY
-1026 LMQASDKALK
+1026 
-1036 KFEKK
+1036 EKK
-1041 AKKSGQKTTK
+1041 TKKSGQKATD
-1051 EYKEGLEIGKN
+1051 EYKEGLELGKN
-1062 KAGKSAEDISKLV
+1062 KAGKKASEIGKLV
-1075 EKKMKGIKSKE
+1075 TKKLKETKTKE
-1086 AGENFVKGL
+1086 AGENFVQGL
-1095 KTGMEKGKQSS
+1095 KDGMEKGKQSS
-1106 GLIAKVGKLADNM
+1106 GLITTVTKIAGDALTALKKKLD
-1119 LSKLKEKLEI
+1119 I
-1129 HSPSKKTEEI
+1129 HSPSKE
-1139 GKYFT
+1139 
-1144 IGTAKG
+1144 TAKIGRFFTSGLAEG
-1150 IEKAYDTVGRAIAA
+1150 IEKAYETVGKAVSK
-1164 LAKKSLSQLKKAN
+1164 LAKKSLSQLKAAN
-1177 QTGKYEDIGTKVSE
+1177 KTGKYSDIGTKVSE

-1238 LAESFSTAFS
+1238 LAESFETAFS
-1248 KAAEKATEKVQ
+1248 KAAEKAAEKV
-1259 KKIESMTSSVQEKY
+1259 KSKIESLTSSTQEKY
-1273 DAVKDLQDDLQ
+1273 DAIKDLQDDLEG
-1284 SRLSSGDLFTKDDDG
+1284 RLSSGDLFTKDDDG

-1314 QYGKNMEALKKTLS
+1314 QYGKNMETLKKTLS

-1353 NKQELAAY
+1353 NGQELAAY

-1440 SSIKKELEIHS
+1440 SSIKKELGIHS

-1478 LRQMMQRVRE
+1478 LQQMMQRVRE
-1488 NVVNPMKNAATTA
+1488 NVVNPMKNAATMA
-1501 NLDVATR
+1501 NLDVVAR

>member
-157 AVLKFGETS
+157 AALEFGETS
-166 KEANTFREDIKKLS
+166 KEANAFREDIKKLS
-180 GELADNKSKA
+180 REIADNKSKA
-190 EQLSA
+190 EQLRT
-195 STDSLDKSLEKTKQ
+195 STNNLDESFEKTKQ
-209 AAEKSKDG
+209 AAEKSEDG
-217 FSSVKVAIGN
+217 FSSAKVAIGN
-227 LISEGIKKMAVEA
+227 LISEGIKKMAQEA
-240 GKALKEVTDESQ
+240 VDVLKRITEETQTAS
-252 QAYNSFQAMTGT
+252 NSFQAITGET
-264 STEEMSKYKKQIDEL
+264 DAITQKFSDKMKEMYKDG
-279 YKNNYGESMKDVAGV
+279 YGESLKDIGDK
-294 MAEIKQQT
+294 MAYVKQVT
-302 GEIDPSKLKEMA
+302 KETDPSKVKELT
-314 ENAITMRD
+314 ENAIALED
-322 TFGQDTKEQLRAV
+322 TFGSDFQETIRGVNGLMTHFGADSTEAFDLFVKGSQKGLDYTNELGDNVAEYGGNFEQAGYTAEEYFQLLANGTKN
-335 KMMMDQ
+335 
-341 FGISSEEAYNLIA
+341 GAYNL
-354 QGAQQ
+354 
-359 GLDKN
+359 DKVN
-364 GDLLDS
+364 DS
-370 INEYSVHYKQLGYS
+370 INEV
-384 AEDFMNMLKNGTDA
+384 KNR
-398 GTFSVDKLGDATKE
+398 LGDGSIEKNI
-412 FGIRSKDTASS
+412 GIFSKDT
-423 TQEGFK
+423 
-429 LLGYS
+429 
-434 ASASADEIDKTKDE
+434 
-448 ISKLEKNLKYAKLEQ
+448 
-463 DGFKKS
+463 KKS
-469 TSELTKLKNAD
+469 FKAWKDGKGTMKDVIDSIVKDINGCKNEQKALT
-480 KIKEYSKQL
+480 
-489 EDAKAKLKT
+489 
-498 MQGASKNTSGSI
+498 MAST
-510 KKLQDSFAK
+510 A
-519 GGDSAKKATKEVLKK
+519 
-534 LMDMDDKVAQNQ
+534 
-546 AGVDLFGTMWED
+546 FGTMGED
-558 LGVKGVEALMKTKG
+558 ANLKVVKSLKSTGKTF
-572 EMKKTKKTMEEIKK
+572 KKVQGSAEKLKE
-586 VKYDDVTSKYKQIGR
+586 VKYDDVATKFKNIGR
-601 TVQLDLFVPLAEKLA
+601 TVQLDLFVPLAEKLLPKIEQLA
-616 PTLESITN
+616 DYAIKHIDGTERAIVILGGTMGVIFATAKFVKLFQTLQTIYKAFVTL
-624 YMINNAGEIKK
+624 KT
-635 GIVAIGTAAA
+635 AIASTAA
-645 VWFARKKINA
+645 
-655 IAESLALLKTKFV
+655 
-668 LLKSSIE
+668 
-675 GATVAQKILNIV
+675 AQKILNLI
-687 QSMSPGTK
+687 QAASPM
-695 ILAGVGLLTA
+695 GLLA
-705 AVLAFR
+705 AGIGAVVGGLALYAA
-711 VATSKAAEASDKES
+711 ATKGATKATDKES
-725 KSLDEMKKRHEE
+725 ESIDKMIEKHDKTKKSVDEMTKSWKDLKK
-737 TSKSV
+737 T
-742 EKMTKEWK
+742 
-750 ELKEARDKS
+750 RDES
-759 VSDTT
+759 VSGTT
-764 AQFDYYKKL
+764 EQFDYYKKL

-830 IETKKAQLI
+830 IEAKKAQAI
-839 LDTYKDSY
+839 LNANEDSY
-847 TKAVTNKSK
+847 ATAIKGQKGAFQNLEKAQ
-856 AATNKDTAEANL
+856 ANL
-868 KETQKKLE
+868 EETTSKLE
-876 AAKKELKAAQ
+876 AAQKKLNAAQ
-886 DTKKLERYIKE
+886 SNKNLKEYIEIFGRTAGVTRYERDLNAAKEAVSKLE
-897 AGGGRAGQISGS
+897 S
-909 RRYNQ
+909 
-914 ELEAA
+914 
-919 RGNEKKLREQEK
+919 EQK
-931 KNKKTFENAEKQYSQ
+931 KNKKTVSDNEKQWTEYN
-946 YCTTITNWE
+946 TTIENYE
-955 ALSVAAASGNN
+955 GLSSAIISGDA
-966 KKIKKELTKMVNN
+966 KKINSALNKTVNN
-979 FITAEN
+979 FISAKT
-985 GTEKSLKNQVENTKK
+985 GTKK
-1000 QYENLNKQFKEG
+1000 QLEDQVKNMKKNYEDLKTAVANGTPGVTKKMVGAAKQMVTKSEKEL
-1012 KAGITKED
+1012 E
-1020 VNNAKY
+1020 KY
-1026 LMQASDKALK
+1026 
-1036 KFEKK
+1036 EKK
-1041 AKKSGQKTTK
+1041 TKKSGQKATD
-1051 EYKEGLEIGKN
+1051 EYKEGLELGKN
-1062 KAGKSAEDISKLV
+1062 KAGKKASEIGKLV
-1075 EKKMKGIKSKE
+1075 TKKLKETKTKE
-1086 AGENFVKGL
+1086 AGENFVQGL
-1095 KTGMEKGKQSS
+1095 KDGMEKGKQSS
-1106 GLIAKVGKLADNM
+1106 GLITTVTKIAGDALTALKKKLD
-1119 LSKLKEKLEI
+1119 I
-1129 HSPSKKTEEI
+1129 HSPSKE
-1139 GKYFT
+1139 
-1144 IGTAKG
+1144 TAKIGRFFTSGLAEG
-1150 IEKAYDTVGRAIAA
+1150 IEKTYETVGKAVSK
-1164 LAKKSLSQLKKAN
+1164 LAKKSLSQLKAAN
-1177 QTGKYEDIGTKVSE
+1177 KTGKYSDIGTKVSE

-1201 QKAEKAVKKLVDRA
+1201 KRAESAVKKLVNKA
-1215 VKKAQKETKNK
+1215 VKRAQKETKEK
-1226 KSKESFKKLGEN
+1226 KAKESFKKLGEN
-1238 LAESFSTAFS
+1238 LAESFETAFS
-1248 KAAEKATEKVQ
+1248 KAAEKAAEKVQ
-1259 KKIESMTSSVQEKY
+1259 SKIESLTSSTQEKY
-1273 DAVKDLQDDLQ
+1273 DAIKDLQDDLEG
-1284 SRLSSGDLFTKDDDG
+1284 RLSSGDLFTKDDDG

-1353 NKQELAAY
+1353 NGQELAAY

-1402 EKQLENIGEN
+1402 EKQLESIGEN

-1440 SSIKKELEIHS
+1440 SSIKKELGIHS

-1501 NLDVATR
+1501 NLDVAAR

>member
-59 MTGIVEQEKI
+59 MTGIVAQEKI

-157 AVLKFGETS
+157 AALEFGETS
-166 KEANTFREDIKKLS
+166 KEANAFREDIKKLS

-190 EQLSA
+190 EQLRT
-195 STDSLDKSLEKTKQ
+195 STNNLDESFEKTKQ
-209 AAEKSKDG
+209 AAEKSEDG

-227 LISEGIKKMAVEA
+227 LISEGIKKMTQEAVD
-240 GKALKEVTDESQ
+240 ALKRITEETQTAS
-252 QAYNSFQAMTGT
+252 NSFQAITGET
-264 STEEMSKYKKQIDEL
+264 DAVTQKFSDKMKEMYKDG
-279 YKNNYGESMKDVAGV
+279 YGESLKDIGDK
-294 MAEIKQQT
+294 MAYVKQVT
-302 GEIDPSKLKEMA
+302 KETDPSKVKELT
-314 ENAITMRD
+314 ENAIALED
-322 TFGQDTKEQLRAV
+322 TFGSDFQETIRGVNGLMTHFGTDSTKAFDLFAKGSQKGLDYTNELGDNVAEYGGNFKQAGYTVEEYFQLLANGT
-335 KMMMDQ
+335 KN
-341 FGISSEEAYNLIA
+341 GAYNL
-354 QGAQQ
+354 
-359 GLDKN
+359 DKVN
-364 GDLLDS
+364 DS
-370 INEYSVHYKQLGYS
+370 INEV
-384 AEDFMNMLKNGTDA
+384 KN
-398 GTFSVDKLGDATKE
+398 KLGDGSIEKNI
-412 FGIRSKDTASS
+412 GIFSKDT
-423 TQEGFK
+423 
-429 LLGYS
+429 
-434 ASASADEIDKTKDE
+434 
-448 ISKLEKNLKYAKLEQ
+448 
-463 DGFKKS
+463 KKS
-469 TSELTKLKNAD
+469 FKAWKDGKGTMKKVIDSIVKDINGCKNEQKALT
-480 KIKEYSKQL
+480 
-489 EDAKAKLKT
+489 
-498 MQGASKNTSGSI
+498 MAST
-510 KKLQDSFAK
+510 A
-519 GGDSAKKATKEVLKK
+519 
-534 LMDMDDKVAQNQ
+534 
-546 AGVDLFGTMWED
+546 FGTMGED
-558 LGVKGVEALMKTKG
+558 ANLKVVKSLKSTGKTF
-572 EMKKTKKTMEEIKK
+572 KKVQGSAEKLKE
-586 VKYDDVTSKYKQIGR
+586 VKYDDVATKFKNIGR
-601 TVQLDLFVPLAEKLA
+601 TVQLDLFVPLAEKLLPKIEQLA
-616 PTLESITN
+616 DYAIKHIDGTERAIAILGGTMGLVFATAKFVKLYQTLQTIYKAFITL
-624 YMINNAGEIKK
+624 KT
-635 GIVAIGTAAA
+635 AIASTAAA
-645 VWFARKKINA
+645 QKVLNLIQAASPMGLLAAGIGA
-655 IAESLALLKTKFV
+655 VVGGLALYAAATK
-668 LLKSSIE
+668 
-675 GATVAQKILNIV
+675 GATK
-687 QSMSPGTK
+687 
-695 ILAGVGLLTA
+695 
-705 AVLAFR
+705 
-711 VATSKAAEASDKES
+711 ATDKES
-725 KSLDEMKKRHEE
+725 ESIDKMIEKHDKTKKSVDEMTKSWKDLKK
-737 TSKSV
+737 T
-742 EKMTKEWK
+742 
-750 ELKEARDKS
+750 RDES

-798 VTTLNDALGTEL
+798 VTTLNNALGTEL

-830 IETKKAQLI
+830 IEAKKAQAI
-839 LDTYKDSY
+839 LNANEDSY
-847 TKAVTNKSK
+847 ATAIKGQKGAFQNLEKAQ
-856 AATNKDTAEANL
+856 ANL
-868 KETQKKLE
+868 EETTSKLE
-876 AAKKELKAAQ
+876 AAQKKLNAAQ
-886 DTKKLERYIKE
+886 SNKNLKEYIKTFGQTAGVTRYERDLNAAKEAVSKLE
-897 AGGGRAGQISGS
+897 S
-909 RRYNQ
+909 
-914 ELEAA
+914 
-919 RGNEKKLREQEK
+919 EQK
-931 KNKKTFENAEKQYSQ
+931 KNKKTVSDNEKQWTEYN
-946 YCTTITNWE
+946 TTIENYE
-955 ALSVAAASGNN
+955 GLSSAIISGDA
-966 KKIKKELTKMVNN
+966 KKINSALNKTVNN
-979 FITAEN
+979 FISAKT
-985 GTEKSLKNQVENTKK
+985 GTKK
-1000 QYENLNKQFKEG
+1000 QLEDQVKNMKKNYEDLKTAVANGTPGVTKKMVGAAKQMVTKSEKEL
-1012 KAGITKED
+1012 E
-1020 VNNAKY
+1020 KY
-1026 LMQASDKALK
+1026 
-1036 KFEKK
+1036 EKK
-1041 AKKSGQKTTK
+1041 TKKSGQKATD
-1051 EYKEGLEIGKN
+1051 EYKEGLELGKN
-1062 KAGKSAEDISKLV
+1062 KAGKKASEIGKLV
-1075 EKKMKGIKSKE
+1075 TKKLKETKTKE
-1086 AGENFVKGL
+1086 AGENFVQGL
-1095 KTGMEKGKQSS
+1095 KDGMEKGKQSS
-1106 GLIAKVGKLADNM
+1106 GLITTVTKIAGDALTALKKKLD
-1119 LSKLKEKLEI
+1119 I
-1129 HSPSKKTEEI
+1129 HSPSKE
-1139 GKYFT
+1139 
-1144 IGTAKG
+1144 TAKIGRFFTSGLAEG
-1150 IEKAYDTVGRAIAA
+1150 IEKAYETVGKAVSK
-1164 LAKKSLSQLKKAN
+1164 LAKKSLSQLKAAN
-1177 QTGKYEDIGTKVSE
+1177 KTGKYSDIGTKVSE

-1248 KAAEKATEKVQ
+1248 KAAEKAAEKVQ

-1299 KITLAD
+1299 KITLTD

-1353 NKQELAAY
+1353 NGQELAAY

-1440 SSIKKELEIHS
+1440 SSIKKELGIHS

-1478 LRQMMQRVRE
+1478 LQQMMQRVRE
-1488 NVVNPMKNAATTA
+1488 NVVNPMKNAATMA
-1501 NLDVATR
+1501 NLDVVAR

>member
-69 KLSALEEQ
+69 KLSALKEQ

-118 KLNETTKEEQKSKG
+118 KLNETTEKEQKSKG

-157 AVLKFGETS
+157 AALEFGETS
-166 KEANTFREDIKKLS
+166 KEANAFRGDIQKLS

-190 EQLSA
+190 EQLRT
-195 STDSLDKSLEKTKQ
+195 STNNLDESFEKTKQ
-209 AAEKSKDG
+209 AAEKSEDG

-227 LISEGIKKMAVEA
+227 LISEGIKKMTQEAVD
-240 GKALKEVTDESQ
+240 ALKRITEETQTAS
-252 QAYNSFQAMTGT
+252 NSFQAITGET
-264 STEEMSKYKKQIDEL
+264 DAVTQKFSDKMKEMYKDG
-279 YKNNYGESMKDVAGV
+279 YGESLKDIGDK
-294 MAEIKQQT
+294 MAYVKQVT
-302 GEIDPSKLKEMA
+302 KETDPSKVKELT
-314 ENAITMRD
+314 ENAIALED
-322 TFGQDTKEQLRAV
+322 TFGSDFQETIRGVNGLMTHFGTDSTKAFDLFAKGSQKGLDYTNELGDNVAEYGGNFKQAGYTVEEYFQLLANGT
-335 KMMMDQ
+335 KN
-341 FGISSEEAYNLIA
+341 GAYNL
-354 QGAQQ
+354 
-359 GLDKN
+359 DKVN
-364 GDLLDS
+364 DS
-370 INEYSVHYKQLGYS
+370 INEV
-384 AEDFMNMLKNGTDA
+384 KN
-398 GTFSVDKLGDATKE
+398 KLGDGSIEKNI
-412 FGIRSKDTASS
+412 GIFSKDT
-423 TQEGFK
+423 
-429 LLGYS
+429 
-434 ASASADEIDKTKDE
+434 
-448 ISKLEKNLKYAKLEQ
+448 
-463 DGFKKS
+463 KKS
-469 TSELTKLKNAD
+469 FKAWKDGKGTMKKVIDSIVKDINGCKNEQKALT
-480 KIKEYSKQL
+480 
-489 EDAKAKLKT
+489 
-498 MQGASKNTSGSI
+498 MAST
-510 KKLQDSFAK
+510 A
-519 GGDSAKKATKEVLKK
+519 
-534 LMDMDDKVAQNQ
+534 
-546 AGVDLFGTMWED
+546 FGTMGED
-558 LGVKGVEALMKTKG
+558 ANLKVVKSLKSTGKTF
-572 EMKKTKKTMEEIKK
+572 KKVQGSAEKLKE
-586 VKYDDVTSKYKQIGR
+586 VKYDDVATKFKNIGR
-601 TVQLDLFVPLAEKLA
+601 TVQLDLFVPLAEKLLPKIEQLA
-616 PTLESITN
+616 DYAIKHIDGTERAIAILGGTMGLVFATAKFVKLYQTLQTIYKAFITL
-624 YMINNAGEIKK
+624 KT
-635 GIVAIGTAAA
+635 AIASTAAA
-645 VWFARKKINA
+645 QKVLNLIQAASPMGLLVAGIGA
-655 IAESLALLKTKFV
+655 VVGGLALYAAATK
-668 LLKSSIE
+668 
-675 GATVAQKILNIV
+675 GATK
-687 QSMSPGTK
+687 
-695 ILAGVGLLTA
+695 
-705 AVLAFR
+705 
-711 VATSKAAEASDKES
+711 ATDKES
-725 KSLDEMKKRHEE
+725 ESIDKMIEKHDKTKKSVDEMTKSWKDLKK
-737 TSKSV
+737 T
-742 EKMTKEWK
+742 
-750 ELKEARDKS
+750 RDES
-759 VSDTT
+759 VSGTT
-764 AQFDYYKKL
+764 EQFDYYKKL

-830 IETKKAQLI
+830 IEAKKAQAI
-839 LDTYKDSY
+839 LNANEDSY
-847 TKAVTNKSK
+847 ATAIKGQKGAFQNLEKAQ
-856 AATNKDTAEANL
+856 ANFE
-868 KETQKKLE
+868 ETTSKLE
-876 AAKKELKAAQ
+876 AAQ
-886 DTKKLERYIKE
+886 KKLKGAQSNKKLKEYVDKYGQAGMSKWGQELNAAKE
-897 AGGGRAGQISGS
+897 AVSKLTNEQKKNQKTVNDNEKQWTEYNTTIENYEGLSSAIISGD
-909 RRYNQ
+909 
-914 ELEAA
+914 A
-919 RGNEKKLREQEK
+919 
-931 KNKKTFENAEKQYSQ
+931 
-946 YCTTITNWE
+946 
-955 ALSVAAASGNN
+955 
-966 KKIKKELTKMVNN
+966 KKINSALNKTVNN
-979 FITAEN
+979 FISAKT
-985 GTEKSLKNQVENTKK
+985 GTKK
-1000 QYENLNKQFKEG
+1000 QLEDQVKNMKKNYEDLKTAVANGTPGVTKKMVGAAKQMVTKSEKEL
-1012 KAGITKED
+1012 E
-1020 VNNAKY
+1020 KY
-1026 LMQASDKALK
+1026 
-1036 KFEKK
+1036 EKK
-1041 AKKSGQKTTK
+1041 TKKSGQKATD
-1051 EYKEGLEIGKN
+1051 EYKEGLELGKN
-1062 KAGKSAEDISKLV
+1062 KAGKKASEIGKLV
-1075 EKKMKGIKSKE
+1075 TKKLKETKTKE
-1086 AGENFVKGL
+1086 AGENFVQGL
-1095 KTGMEKGKQSS
+1095 KDGMEKGKQSS
-1106 GLIAKVGKLADNM
+1106 GLITTVTKIAGDALTALKKKLD
-1119 LSKLKEKLEI
+1119 I
-1129 HSPSKKTEEI
+1129 HSPSKKTAKI
-1139 GKYFT
+1139 GRFFT
-1144 IGTAKG
+1144 SGLAEG
-1150 IEKAYDTVGRAIAA
+1150 IEKAYETVGKAVSK
-1164 LAKKSLSQLKKAN
+1164 LAKKSLSQLKAAN
-1177 QTGKYEDIGTKVSE
+1177 KTGKYSDIGTKVSE

-1238 LAESFSTAFS
+1238 LVESFSTAFS
-1248 KAAEKATEKVQ
+1248 KAAEKAAEKVQ

-1299 KITLAD
+1299 KVTLAD

-1314 QYGKNMEALKKTLS
+1314 QYGKNMEVLKKTLS

-1353 NKQELAAY
+1353 NGQELAAY

-1478 LRQMMQRVRE
+1478 LQQMMQRVRE

-1501 NLDVATR
+1501 NLDVAAR
-1508 GARSI
+1508 GARNI

>member
-118 KLNETTKEEQKSKG
+118 KLNETTKKEQKSKG

-157 AVLKFGETS
+157 AALEFGETS
-166 KEANTFREDIKKLS
+166 KEANAFREDIKKLS
-180 GELADNKSKA
+180 REIADNKSKA
-190 EQLSA
+190 EQLRT
-195 STDSLDKSLEKTKQ
+195 STNNLDESFEKTKQ
-209 AAEKSKDG
+209 AAEKSEDG
-217 FSSVKVAIGN
+217 FSSAKVAIGN
-227 LISEGIKKMAVEA
+227 LISEGIKKMAQETVD
-240 GKALKEVTDESQ
+240 ALKRITEETQTAS
-252 QAYNSFQAMTGT
+252 NSFQAITGET
-264 STEEMSKYKKQIDEL
+264 DAVTQKFSDKMKEMYKDG
-279 YKNNYGESMKDVAGV
+279 YGESLKDIGDK
-294 MAEIKQQT
+294 MAYVKQVT
-302 GEIDPSKLKEMA
+302 KETDPSKVKELT
-314 ENAITMRD
+314 ENAIALED
-322 TFGQDTKEQLRAV
+322 TFGSDFQETIRGVTGLMTHFGTDSTEAFDLFAKGSQKGLDYTNELGDNVAEYGGNFEQAGYTAEEYFQLLANGTKN
-335 KMMMDQ
+335 
-341 FGISSEEAYNLIA
+341 GAYNL
-354 QGAQQ
+354 
-359 GLDKN
+359 DKVN
-364 GDLLDS
+364 DS
-370 INEYSVHYKQLGYS
+370 INEV
-384 AEDFMNMLKNGTDA
+384 KNR
-398 GTFSVDKLGDATKE
+398 LGDGSIEKNISI
-412 FGIRSKDTASS
+412 FSKDT
-423 TQEGFK
+423 
-429 LLGYS
+429 
-434 ASASADEIDKTKDE
+434 
-448 ISKLEKNLKYAKLEQ
+448 
-463 DGFKKS
+463 KKS
-469 TSELTKLKNAD
+469 FKAWKDGKGTMKKVIDSIVKDINGCKNEQKALT
-480 KIKEYSKQL
+480 
-489 EDAKAKLKT
+489 
-498 MQGASKNTSGSI
+498 MAST
-510 KKLQDSFAK
+510 A
-519 GGDSAKKATKEVLKK
+519 
-534 LMDMDDKVAQNQ
+534 
-546 AGVDLFGTMWED
+546 FGTMGED
-558 LGVKGVEALMKTKG
+558 ANLKVVKSLKSTGKTFKNVQG
-572 EMKKTKKTMEEIKK
+572 SAEKLKE
-586 VKYDDVTSKYKQIGR
+586 VKYDDVATKFKNIGR
-601 TVQLDLFVPLAEKLA
+601 TVQLDLFVPLAEKLLPKIEQLA
-616 PTLESITN
+616 DYAIKHIDGTERAIVILGGTMGVIFATAKFIKFFQTLQTI
-624 YMINNAGEIKK
+624 YK
-635 GIVAIGTAAA
+635 GFIALKTAIASTAAA
-645 VWFARKKINA
+645 QKVLNLIQAASPMGLLAAGIGA
-655 IAESLALLKTKFV
+655 VVGGLALYAAATK
-668 LLKSSIE
+668 
-675 GATVAQKILNIV
+675 GATK
-687 QSMSPGTK
+687 
-695 ILAGVGLLTA
+695 
-705 AVLAFR
+705 
-711 VATSKAAEASDKES
+711 ATDKES

-750 ELKEARDKS
+750 DLKEARDKS

-798 VTTLNDALGTEL
+798 VTTLNDALGTEI
-810 KMTGRV
+810 KMTGNV
-816 IKNYEKEKKSIDKL
+816 VKNYKKQEKVLNRL
-830 IETKKAQLI
+830 IETEKARSILEADKERYDKAIKNEKKA
-839 LDTYKDSY
+839 D
-847 TKAVTNKSK
+847 
-856 AATNKDTAEANL
+856 TNKDKTAADL
-868 KETQKKLE
+868 KETQGELRKAKEQLKKLKKTSTAEEYLSAFGMTTGMDKWRE
-876 AAKKELKAAQ
+876 AIKAQKEL
-886 DTKKLERYIKE
+886 
-897 AGGGRAGQISGS
+897 ISDLKS
-909 RRYNQ
+909 
-914 ELEAA
+914 EET
-919 RGNEKKLREQEK
+919 
-931 KNKKTFENAEKQYSQ
+931 KNKKENAKAQKQYLD
-946 YCTTITNWE
+946 YLTTITNHSN
-955 ALSVAAASGNN
+955 LSAAILSGNR
-966 KKIKKELTKMVNN
+966 KKIKNALENVTNDFV
-979 FITAEN
+979 TAEN
-985 GTEKSLKNQVENTKK
+985 GTKESLERQAKDMKAYYEKKKEGLKNGEAGATKAK
-1000 QYENLNKQFKEG
+1000 VAEAKRMAEKAEKEL
-1012 KAGITKED
+1012 E
-1020 VNNAKY
+1020 
-1026 LMQASDKALK
+1026 

-1041 AKKSGQKTTK
+1041 AKKSGQKATD
-1051 EYKEGLEIGKN
+1051 EYKEGLKLGKN

-1095 KTGMEKGKQSS
+1095 KTGMEEGKQSS
-1106 GLIAKVGKLADNM
+1106 GLIEKVGKLADGM

-1150 IEKAYDTVGRAIAA
+1150 IEKAYDTVGRAITA

-1177 QTGKYEDIGTKVSE
+1177 KTGKYEDIGTKVSE
-1191 AYANGITKQE
+1191 VYANGITKQE

-1353 NKQELAAY
+1353 NSQELAAY

-1440 SSIKKELEIHS
+1440 SGIKKELGIHS

-1478 LRQMMQRVRE
+1478 LQQMMQRVRE

-1501 NLDVATR
+1501 NLDVAAR
-1508 GARSI
+1508 GARNI